1 MNKNS
6 YRIIYSKARQMFVA
20 VAENVRSQTKT
31 SGQSE
36 ASTQNN
42 IDNTESQAFHQ
53 LWQVKAL
60 VASISLWMPLAP
72 VYAGIVADSAANA
85 ANRAVIGAGKNS
97 AGTVVPVVNIQT
109 PKNGISHNIYKQFDV
124 LAEGA
129 VLNNS
134 RQGATTKTV
143 GNVAAN
149 PFLATGEARV
159 ILNEV
164 NSSAASRFEGNLE
177 VAGQMADVIIAN
189 PSGINI
195 KGGGFINANKA
206 IFTTGKPQLNADG
219 SIKQFTV
226 DQGKI
231 TVSANPNSKFGL
243 GGNNNDANYVDLY
256 ARALE
261 LSAELRA
268 KNDIQ
273 VIAGANNVSADL
285 QDVTAKTG
293 TGTAPTLAVDVKALG
308 GMYANNIYLMGTE
321 KGLGVTNAGTIQAVN
336 NLVITSAGKI
346 EHSGTISST
355 SKTQGLVSV
364 QTTGTGATADINSSG
379 SINSNSMLNIDSGN
393 NLNVN
398 AKEIIINNGSLAS
411 SPLIIN
417 AKGNINLAA
426 DTRIMD
432 DSQGGDVYIDAA
444 NINLAAGSELKSNR
458 GTATIQVQKDLVAA
472 KGAKLIAAKDL
483 NILSNGKLSLTE
495 NHIQASLGSIN
506 LQANSAN
513 TQNIIDLQGG
523 TIYAGKDLNLYSSG
537 DLNLKNLGFSLEN
550 AATRVKNIKA
560 YSGRN
565 LVWNNADKALPLITG
580 MVQLD
585 AANNLTV
592 TAKEISNKDSIQ
604 LHANQI
610 ALNSALTSQKNIDVS
625 SEIADLVLSQAL
637 KAQGDINLTALAGG
651 VTANSLK
658 ATSSAGK
665 ISILAN
671 KNLNLNSTQ
680 TSKAMPSADK
690 DELTTDQTV
699 ISGLKGVTL
708 GSIGDGTVNLQ
719 SVQVNAN
726 QGDILVSSNNGINLK
741 ANTDV
746 VVTGDTGR
754 FKTVNNVLKGQTVS
768 IENSKSDIK
777 IQNTDLSSTVGKL
790 AINSRA
796 GMSTIID
803 SVLTSKGNTELY
815 AKDLLTLQGVNAT
828 SDQHLAVSSG
838 RTVYSN
844 AEYTPATKWIAD
856 KVTNLTSKGVTS
868 VTATGNQVLQNTNL
882 TGGAVLLEA
891 GGFILGQTG
900 LNLNAVG
907 SDLLKND
914 TKLNSLNGDLTI
926 QTNSNL
932 TIDPK
937 VYSLTAVGDIEL
949 VSKTGTLTLK
959 GYGGTAGNG
968 SEQVVKLD
976 TANGGINLEG
986 AKVDIQGSQL
996 TAKKDIKIVSSKDD
1010 VLIDG
1015 IKNVFSSKKIVKLV
1029 NVLESEKANFLLLRA
1044 GIEKDSSY
1052 EKDKKYIHQIAAE
1065 YATAYSN
1072 YLAADYHD
1080 QPTRKEKEDKE
1091 KLFYTLVD
1099 NFKKKYKTEVKTYEI
1114 WVDFA
1119 PVYWIDR
1126 YDIVYG
1132 LPYEAEINNLQKDI
1146 DYYNQELNGSEHAET
1161 KITSKLGNINIT
1173 SAKGLSI
1180 SGGNISA
1187 QSGQVNLE
1195 ASAALS
1201 EQYKSTTTTNTNPQ
1215 PKILNAS
1222 IIIDGHTDFYDKGSE
1237 NDQNYSMRTLVSPSI
1252 INGDKGV
1259 NIRTVGKSKDDNLV
1273 LQATGIT
1280 SKNGDVKIE
1289 SNKSI
1294 LFDAAIEQ
1302 SYDRSIT
1309 TEKKKSWGGL
1319 KKKYITTVAENNETN
1334 AASVD
1339 ISAKNISIETKKL
1352 DTSVDTKTPDNNID
1366 IYSGR
1371 FTAEGGK
1378 ININSGG
1385 NLNFY
1390 TVEESSNSN
1399 VDITKKSS
1407 FAGIKY
1413 NTSKT
1418 NTTRTQV
1425 SELPATLKA
1434 DYIGTK
1440 SGFDTR
1446 LVGTEFEYLK
1456 GASIESGGKLDLI
1469 AAKTSITDL
1478 VKKEKNSVVWQS
1490 MQDKGSITETAQLP
1504 SFNGPVLPTFKAA
1517 GGLSVQVPISEKDA
1531 NKVEL
1536 RDAILDLSKKPGN
1549 EYLKELVNR
1558 KDVDWQK
1565 VLLTQKDW
1573 DYKSQ
1578 GLTAAGAAIIVI
1590 IITIVTMGTGT
1601 AAAAGAAGGT
1611 AASGT
1616 TVGLGASMIGSAGIT
1631 TTAAGAIVPSTL
1643 GAMANAAITSLATQA
1658 GVSLINNGG
1667 DIGKTLKD
1675 LGSKDS
1681 IKNLATS
1688 VVTAGVLSQ
1697 LSNTELMS
1705 DLSKMTKQ
1713 GEFMKEIVGRT
1724 TQGIVN
1730 AGASSLVSTAIN
1742 GGSLSENL
1750 GNAILANT
1758 AMALQ
1763 ASLSGQIKTLESS
1776 ELDMEYVLH
1785 KVAHAAAGCVAASIS
1800 KSECEAGAIGAAVG
1814 EIVAEQMDK
1823 SIDSKSFNSDADIQ
1837 KYQQKVRDVSK
1848 LVASSVATLTG
1859 YDPTT
1864 AASSAEVAIL
1874 NNRQLYQNE
1883 IIKIKMLAA
1892 GNANKEARYNIAAC
1906 ALVRCAEGYEGTT
1919 EYAYLKAIQDAGNSA
1934 AFKVE
1939 RDYLTKQT
1947 FRTPIMGSM
1956 TTNQKLFEYT
1966 SSDRTQDAAVSNFR
1980 ELNGKYQITTR
1991 AGGAVMVVGGGVG
2004 LAGSTALGSTCV
2016 TGVGCLVALGGFV
2029 SSADLVMTG
2038 AKQAWSGKSV
2048 DTIGAQ
2054 VISATTGLSTSQAE
2068 MIYGMLSMA
2077 SVTNSVR
2084 ASAKQAVQEQRVL
2097 INKPTITN
2105 CVNGT
2110 TCFVAGTLIE
2120 TKNGLKPIEEFNGNE
2135 LVWSRNDL
2143 TLEYGYKPVI
2153 AKKITHNQ
2161 PIFEVVVQNALG
2173 ERETFKTTEEHP
2185 FWVKNIGWQKASVLS
2200 EGMTLL
2206 DRSNNELT
2214 VISQKLLAKLDTV
2227 YNIEVKDYHTYHV
2240 GKLGVWVHNAQCCDL
2255 IYQNIVKETK
2265 YGVISNRKLDK
2276 NAIDLDLSVVTRGQV
2291 KQIAKNGDPLGVK
2304 TEALFENVV
2313 KEQGGKVLS
2322 GGKYGSNN
2330 GYDHVIIF
2338 KDAQGNTNLTMVV
2351 DSKQLGQKGI
2361 KLDPKAAGGNMQ
2373 MSSEWDRAV
2382 LAKLDPNSEA
2392 YKAVFAA
2399 RQNGT
2404 LVKGA
2409 AYVDKSAEKLMLVRI
2424 DPATKK

>member
-36 ASTQNN
+36 ASTQTN

-285 QDVTAKTG
+285 QDVTPKTG

-321 KGLGVTNAGTIQAVN
+321 KGLGVTNAGTVQAVN

-355 SKTQGLVSV
+355 SKTQGLVNI
-364 QTTGTGATADINSSG
+364 QTTGTGAAADINSSG
-379 SINSNSMLNIDSGN
+379 SINSNSALNIDSGN

-411 SPLIIN
+411 SPLIVN

-483 NILSNGKLSLTE
+483 NVLSNGKLSLTE

-513 TQNIIDLQGG
+513 IQNLIDLQGG

-560 YSGRN
+560 YSGRD

-580 MVQLD
+580 LVQLD

-658 ATSSAGK
+658 ATSSAGE

-671 KNLNLNSTQ
+671 KNISLNSTQ
-680 TSKAMPSADK
+680 TTKAMPSADK
-690 DELTTDQTV
+690 DELTTDQSV

-741 ANTDV
+741 ANSDV

-937 VYSLTAVGDIEL
+937 VYSLKAVGDIEL
-949 VSKTGTLTLK
+949 VSKNGTLTLK

-996 TAKKDIKIVSSKDD
+996 TAQKDIKIVSSKDD
-1010 VLIDG
+1010 VLVDG
-1015 IKNVFSSKKIVKLV
+1015 VKNSFAKRKKEEKFTEANNLKNSILSSLD
-1029 NVLESEKANFLLLRA
+1029 LL
-1044 GIEKDSSY
+1044 KQQQFFTDY
-1052 EKDKKYIHQIAAE
+1052 DNMV
-1065 YATAYSN
+1065 TAYEDYASSN
-1072 YLAADYHD
+1072 YD
-1080 QPTRKEKEDKE
+1080 
-1091 KLFYTLVD
+1091 YTLYVKHYNLYKD
-1099 NFKKKYKTEVKTYEI
+1099 FISKYPVRPNPRLLIFGSDVPLFHSIIAVPQRSSRFDALYSFEPKYDENYLRSLQAE
-1114 WVDFA
+1114 VDF
-1119 PVYWIDR
+1119 YNT
-1126 YDIVYG
+1126 
-1132 LPYEAEINNLQKDI
+1132 EI
-1146 DYYNQELNGSEHAET
+1146 NGSEHAEA
-1161 KITSKLGNINIT
+1161 KLTSKSGNINIT

-1187 QSGQVNLE
+1187 QLGQVNLE
-1195 ASAALS
+1195 ASGVLA
-1201 EQYKSTTTTNTNPQ
+1201 EQYKSTTTTETNPQ
-1215 PKILNAS
+1215 PRILNAS
-1222 IIIDGHTDFYDKGSE
+1222 IIVDGHTDFYDKGSE

-1259 NIRTVGKSKDDNLV
+1259 NIRTVGKTKDDNLV

-1319 KKKYITTVAENNETN
+1319 KKKYITTVSENNGTN

-1352 DTSVDTKTPDNNID
+1352 DPSVDAKTPDNNID

-1371 FTAEGGK
+1371 FTAEGGT
-1378 ININSGG
+1378 ISINSGG
-1385 NLNFY
+1385 NLNLY
-1390 TVEESSNSN
+1390 TVEESSRSD

-1418 NTTRTQV
+1418 NATRTQV
-1425 SELPATLKA
+1425 TEIPATLKA

-1440 SGFDTR
+1440 SVYDTR
-1446 LVGTEFEYLK
+1446 LVGTEFEYLI
-1456 GASIESGGKLDLI
+1456 GSTLEAGGKLELI

-1478 VKKEKNSVVWQS
+1478 LKKEKNSVVWQS

-1517 GGLSVQVPISEKDA
+1517 GGLSVQVPISEKDV

-1558 KDVDWQK
+1558 KDVDWQT

-1590 IITIVTMGTGT
+1590 IVTILTMGSGT

-1616 TVGLGASMIGSAGIT
+1616 TVGLGASMIGSAGV
-1631 TTAAGAIVPSTL
+1631 TTATVGGVTTITGVSTL

-1658 GVSLINNGG
+1658 SVGLINNGG

-1681 IKNLATS
+1681 VKNLAAS
-1688 VVTAGVLSQ
+1688 VVTAGLLNGVATNLNIS
-1697 LSNTELMS
+1697 SNA
-1705 DLSKMTKQ
+1705 
-1713 GEFMKEIVGRT
+1713 
-1724 TQGIVN
+1724 IVN
-1730 AGASSLVSTAIN
+1730 DIANNMATGMIQGVGSTLIDSAVNGRNLSEGLEKALLAGLANSLQAPLAGAIGDTLGMSSNAFVSKVVAI
-1742 GGSLSENL
+1742 
-1750 GNAILANT
+1750 A
-1758 AMALQ
+1758 
-1763 ASLSGQIKTLESS
+1763 
-1776 ELDMEYVLH
+1776 
-1785 KVAHAAAGCVAASIS
+1785 AHAAAGCATGVIDKECQSRALGAALGEVIAENMFKPANGIEYTEAEKSKILNITKLTTGVVAAYVGYDVTAAANAADTAFSNNYLNHVQEKQKSQELKDCNVLTCGGVVVKWAAIS
-1800 KSECEAGAIGAAVG
+1800 AGQDANYAAGFAVGIPTSVAESVVGLAKMALSPIQTYKAIKEVINSENALGNISDAIKQDYTNRINKLESEYEKAGIKGSYNAGLEAG
-1814 EIVAEQMDK
+1814 K
-1823 SIDSKSFNSDADIQ
+1823 LTAD
-1837 KYQQKVRDVSK
+1837 
-1848 LVASSVATLTG
+1848 VAS
-1859 YDPTT
+1859 
-1864 AASSAEVAIL
+1864 
-1874 NNRQLYQNE
+1874 
-1883 IIKIKMLAA
+1883 
-1892 GNANKEARYNIAAC
+1892 
-1906 ALVRCAEGYEGTT
+1906 
-1919 EYAYLKAIQDAGNSA
+1919 
-1934 AFKVE
+1934 
-1939 RDYLTKQT
+1939 
-1947 FRTPIMGSM
+1947 
-1956 TTNQKLFEYT
+1956 LF
-1966 SSDRTQDAAVSNFR
+1966 
-1980 ELNGKYQITTR
+1980 
-1991 AGGAVMVVGGGVG
+1991 AGGASLAKGGVILTEKVAAKVG
-2004 LAGSTALGSTCV
+2004 YKVLKDPIIISDKGIAVNLDGHKIYDPQFTPLSTNPRALYRFSDFNHRST
-2016 TGVGCLVALGGFV
+2016 GGDIYFGENIATSYFEV
-2029 SSADLVMTG
+2029 R
-2038 AKQAWSGKSV
+2038 QAVNGKSLFV
-2048 DTIGAQ
+2048 GQ
-2054 VISATTGLSTSQAE
+2054 VEVKNMLDLTDPKILKQMGIDQKKLTEIAPDGYSNAEKAKKEAIYAYTNRIANQAYDKGYTGI
-2068 MIYGMLSMA
+2068 IY
-2077 SVTNSVR
+2077 NS
-2084 ASAKQAVQEQRVL
+2084 
-2097 INKPTITN
+2097 
-2105 CVNGT
+2105 
-2110 TCFVAGTLIE
+2110 
-2120 TKNGLKPIEEFNGNE
+2120 
-2135 LVWSRNDL
+2135 SRN
-2143 TLEYGYKPVI
+2143 T
-2153 AKKITHNQ
+2153 
-2161 PIFEVVVQNALG
+2161 
-2173 ERETFKTTEEHP
+2173 
-2185 FWVKNIGWQKASVLS
+2185 
-2200 EGMTLL
+2200 
-2206 DRSNNELT
+2206 
-2214 VISQKLLAKLDTV
+2214 
-2227 YNIEVKDYHTYHV
+2227 
-2240 GKLGVWVHNAQCCDL
+2240 
-2255 IYQNIVKETK
+2255 
-2265 YGVISNRKLDK
+2265 
-2276 NAIDLDLSVVTRGQV
+2276 
-2291 KQIAKNGDPLGVK
+2291 
-2304 TEALFENVV
+2304 
-2313 KEQGGKVLS
+2313 
-2322 GGKYGSNN
+2322 GSNN
-2330 GYDHVIIF
+2330 
-2338 KDAQGNTNLTMVV
+2338 N
-2351 DSKQLGQKGI
+2351 
-2361 KLDPKAAGGNMQ
+2361 
-2373 MSSEWDRAV
+2373 RAV
-2382 LAKLDPNSEA
+2382 VLFGGRYDAAKIKPVLDKPI
-2392 YKAVFAA
+2392 
-2399 RQNGT
+2399 
-2404 LVKGA
+2404 L
-2409 AYVDKSAEKLMLVRI
+2409 
-2424 DPATKK
+2424 KK

>member
-36 ASTQNN
+36 ASTQTN

-285 QDVTAKTG
+285 QDVTPKTG

-321 KGLGVTNAGTIQAVN
+321 KGLGVTNAGTVQAVN

-355 SKTQGLVSV
+355 SKTQGLVNI
-364 QTTGTGATADINSSG
+364 QTTGTGAAADINSSG

-398 AKEIIINNGSLAS
+398 AKEIIINVGSLAS
-411 SPLIIN
+411 SPLIVN

-432 DSQGGDVYIDAA
+432 DAQGGDVYIDAA

-483 NILSNGKLSLTE
+483 NVLSNGKLSLTE

-513 TQNIIDLQGG
+513 IQNLIDLQGG

-560 YSGRN
+560 YSGRD

-580 MVQLD
+580 LVQLD

-671 KNLNLNSTQ
+671 KNINLNSTQ
-680 TSKAMPSADK
+680 TTKAMPSADK
-690 DELTTDQTV
+690 DELTTDQSV

-741 ANTDV
+741 ANSDV
-746 VVTGDTGR
+746 IVTGDTGR

-937 VYSLTAVGDIEL
+937 VYSLKAVGDIEL
-949 VSKTGTLTLK
+949 VSKNGTLTLK

-996 TAKKDIKIVSSKDD
+996 IAQKDIKIVSSKDD
-1010 VLIDG
+1010 ALIDG
-1015 IKNVFSSKKIVKLV
+1015 VKNNFSSLQKLNLAKDYTLKIEEMNKERLKLQSQDYFNDYSNLV
-1029 NVLESEKANFLLLRA
+1029 
-1044 GIEKDSSY
+1044 
-1052 EKDKKYIHQIAAE
+1052 KKYR
-1065 YATAYSN
+1065 N
-1072 YLAADYHD
+1072 YNDMFLKYWDYELLD
-1080 QPTRKEKEDKE
+1080 QTKNK
-1091 KLFYTLVD
+1091 
-1099 NFKKKYKTEVKTYEI
+1099 NSEI
-1114 WVDFA
+1114 WVNAYKEYERDFNVFKDKYPIKINY
-1119 PVYWIDR
+1119 PVPGQLPFLLGGNNTPLAVDYVFGFK
-1126 YDIVYG
+1126 YDNDY
-1132 LPYEAEINNLQKDI
+1132 INDVEKNELFYK
-1146 DYYNQELNGSEHAET
+1146 ESLNGSEHAET
-1161 KITSKLGNINIT
+1161 KLTSKSGNINIT

-1187 QSGQVNLE
+1187 QLGQVNLE
-1195 ASAALS
+1195 ASGVLA
-1201 EQYKSTTTTNTNPQ
+1201 EQYKSSISSGVNQ
-1215 PKILNAS
+1215 PPKSLNAS
-1222 IIIDGHTDFYDKGSE
+1222 IIVDGHTDFYEKGTESE
-1237 NDQNYSMRTLVSPSI
+1237 GNYSFRTLVSPTI

-1259 NIRTVGKSKDDNLV
+1259 NIRTVGKTKDDNLV

-1302 SYDRSIT
+1302 SYDLTTT

-1319 KKKYITTVAENNETN
+1319 KKKYITTVSENNDTN

-1352 DTSVDTKTPDNNID
+1352 DPSVDAKTPDNNID

-1371 FTAEGGK
+1371 FTAEGGTISIK
-1378 ININSGG
+1378 SGG

-1390 TVEESSNSN
+1390 TVEESSSST
-1399 VDITKKSS
+1399 VDVTKKTSYSKLISLLGSS
-1407 FAGIKY
+1407 K
-1413 NTSKT
+1413 TTT
-1418 NTTRTQV
+1418 NTTRTQI
-1425 SELPATLKA
+1425 SELPANLKA
-1434 DYIGTK
+1434 DYINTQAVDKTK
-1440 SGFDTR
+1440 

-1456 GASIESGGKLDLI
+1456 GATIETGGTLELI
-1469 AAKTSITDL
+1469 AAKTSITEL
-1478 VKKEKNSVVWQS
+1478 LKKEKSSLAWQA

-1517 GGLSVQVPISEKDA
+1517 GGLSVQVPISEKDV

-1573 DYKSQ
+1573 DYKQQ

-1616 TVGLGASMIGSAGIT
+1616 TVGLGASMIGSAGV
-1631 TTAAGAIVPSTL
+1631 TTATVGGVTTITGVSTL

-1681 IKNLATS
+1681 IKSLATS
-1688 VVTAGVLSQ
+1688 VVTAGVLSKIASIDQ
-1697 LSNTELMS
+1697 MKALQET
-1705 DLSKMTKQ
+1705 TKS
-1713 GEFMKEIVGRT
+1713 GEFFTNLSGRVG
-1724 TQGIVN
+1724 QALVN
-1730 AGASSLVSTAIN
+1730 STVSASVDTAVN
-1742 GGSLSENL
+1742 GGSLSEKL
-1750 GNAILANT
+1750 SASLVAGLSV
-1758 AMALQ
+1758 ALQ
-1763 ASLSGQIKTLESS
+1763 GSLAGEIGENLDLGSKELSDQI
-1776 ELDMEYVLH
+1776 LH
-1785 KVAHAAAGCVAASIS
+1785 KLAHAAAGCIASS
-1800 KSECEAGAIGAAVG
+1800 LQEKCEAGAIGAVVG
-1814 EIVAEQMDK
+1814 EMVAG
-1823 SIDSKSFNSDADIQ
+1823 SFDMEPENDGDYSQAQ
-1837 KYQQKVRDVSK
+1837 LNKVRNVGQLISGVVAASAGYDVT
-1848 LVASSVATLTG
+1848 VASQ
-1859 YDPTT
+1859 
-1864 AASSAEVAIL
+1864 SA
-1874 NNRQLYQNE
+1874 
-1883 IIKIKMLAA
+1883 
-1892 GNANKEARYNIAAC
+1892 
-1906 ALVRCAEGYEGTT
+1906 
-1919 EYAYLKAIQDAGNSA
+1919 
-1934 AFKVE
+1934 
-1939 RDYLTKQT
+1939 
-1947 FRTPIMGSM
+1947 
-1956 TTNQKLFEYT
+1956 
-1966 SSDRTQDAAVSNFR
+1966 
-1980 ELNGKYQITTR
+1980 
-1991 AGGAVMVVGGGVG
+1991 
-2004 LAGSTALGSTCV
+2004 STA
-2016 TGVGCLVALGGFV
+2016 
-2029 SSADLVMTG
+2029 
-2038 AKQAWSGKSV
+2038 
-2048 DTIGAQ
+2048 
-2054 VISATTGLSTSQAE
+2054 
-2068 MIYGMLSMA
+2068 
-2077 SVTNSVR
+2077 
-2084 ASAKQAVQEQRVL
+2084 
-2097 INKPTITN
+2097 
-2105 CVNGT
+2105 
-2110 TCFVAGTLIE
+2110 IE
-2120 TKNGLKPIEEFNGNE
+2120 
-2135 LVWSRNDL
+2135 
-2143 TLEYGYKPVI
+2143 
-2153 AKKITHNQ
+2153 
-2161 PIFEVVVQNALG
+2161 
-2173 ERETFKTTEEHP
+2173 
-2185 FWVKNIGWQKASVLS
+2185 
-2200 EGMTLL
+2200 
-2206 DRSNNELT
+2206 NN
-2214 VISQKLLAKLDTV
+2214 
-2227 YNIEVKDYHTYHV
+2227 
-2240 GKLGVWVHNAQCCDL
+2240 W
-2255 IYQNIVKETK
+2255 
-2265 YGVISNRKLDK
+2265 
-2276 NAIDLDLSVVTRGQV
+2276 
-2291 KQIAKNGDPLGVK
+2291 
-2304 TEALFENVV
+2304 
-2313 KEQGGKVLS
+2313 GKVLS
-2322 GGKYGSNN
+2322 STGKAAYK
-2330 GYDHVIIF
+2330 IF
-2338 KDAQGNTNLTMVV
+2338 KKATELQKAGKNLNDTNVWKDILKDTATGEYQDMLNSFKTAFSAGSTPLERTWALIDLATGIDKKDVKIVQDLLKDRNTIAKRLPNIKNGQFFDDKKIEELVNRGDV
-2351 DSKQLGQKGI
+2351 KKIHQIDVGAKGGWAKQANG
-2361 KLDPKAAGGNMQ
+2361 KLEANSAY
-2373 MSSEWDRAV
+2373 
-2382 LAKLDPNSEA
+2382 LLPN
-2392 YKAVFAA
+2392 
-2399 RQNGT
+2399 
-2404 LVKGA
+2404 GA
-2409 AYVDKSAEKLMLVRI
+2409 AYVTDNSGNVKEVTANLRNILMDRNNYQQSIAGKSGISGDQGGHLIAASLGGSGDRINLVPMAKTLNNGSWKAMESELANAVKLGKDVNMKVAVGYPTGSSRPNKFI
-2424 DPATKK
+2424 VTATINGKSTNYQFSQ

>member
-134 RQGATTKTV
+134 RQGATTQTV

-189 PSGINI
+189 PSGISI

-355 SKTQGLVSV
+355 SKTQGLVNI
-364 QTTGTGATADINSSG
+364 QTTGTGAVADINSSG

-411 SPLIIN
+411 SPLIVN
-417 AKGNINLAA
+417 TKGNINLAA

-483 NILSNGKLSLTE
+483 NVLSNGKLSLTE

-513 TQNIIDLQGG
+513 TQNLIDLQGG

-560 YSGRN
+560 YSGRD

-580 MVQLD
+580 LVQLD

-671 KNLNLNSTQ
+671 KNINLNSTQ

-741 ANTDV
+741 ANNDV
-746 VVTGDTGR
+746 VITANKGQV
-754 FKTVNNVLKGQTVS
+754 KTVNNVLKGQTIS

-777 IQNTDLSSTVGKL
+777 IQNTDLGSTVGKL
-790 AINSRA
+790 AVNSRA

-937 VYSLTAVGDIEL
+937 VYSLKAVGDIEL

-959 GYGGTAGNG
+959 GYGGTTGNG

-996 TAKKDIKIVSSKDD
+996 TAQKDIKIVSSKDD

-1015 IKNVFSSKKIVKLV
+1015 IKNSLKNLQSKKYSQNSIDDFNNIKTT
-1029 NVLESEKANFLLLRA
+1029 LESLKTSEEYQAYTKDIGTMKSMRGYAQLVEFSGNHDFAMHLIEESNK
-1044 GIEKDSSY
+1044 IEKNLSKYSTLLEAIELN
-1052 EKDKKYIHQIAAE
+1052 EKSLND
-1065 YATAYSN
+1065 
-1072 YLAADYHD
+1072 
-1080 QPTRKEKEDKE
+1080 
-1091 KLFYTLVD
+1091 
-1099 NFKKKYKTEVKTYEI
+1099 
-1114 WVDFA
+1114 
-1119 PVYWIDR
+1119 
-1126 YDIVYG
+1126 
-1132 LPYEAEINNLQKDI
+1132 AEILKKMFDSNV
-1146 DYYNQELNGSEHAET
+1146 EGSEHAEA
-1161 KITSKLGNINIT
+1161 KLNSKSGNINIT
-1173 SAKGLSI
+1173 SVKGLSI

-1187 QSGQVNLE
+1187 QMGQVNLE
-1195 ASAALS
+1195 ASGVLA
-1201 EQYKSTTTTNTNPQ
+1201 EQYKSSISSGANQ
-1215 PKILNAS
+1215 PPKSLNAS
-1222 IIIDGHTDFYDKGSE
+1222 IIIDGHTDFYEKGTESE
-1237 NDQNYSMRTLVSPSI
+1237 GNYSFRTLVSPTI

-1259 NIRTVGKSKDDNLV
+1259 NIRTVGKTKDDNLV

-1302 SYDRSIT
+1302 SYDLTTT

-1319 KKKYITTVAENNETN
+1319 KKKYITTVSENNDTN

-1339 ISAKNISIETKKL
+1339 ISGKNISIETKKL
-1352 DTSVDTKTPDNNID
+1352 DPSVDAKTPDNNID

-1371 FTAEGGK
+1371 FTAEGGTISIK
-1378 ININSGG
+1378 SGG

-1390 TVEESSNSN
+1390 TVEESSSST
-1399 VDITKKSS
+1399 VDVTKKTSYSKLISLLGSS
-1407 FAGIKY
+1407 K
-1413 NTSKT
+1413 TTT
-1418 NTTRTQV
+1418 NTTRTQI
-1425 SELPATLKA
+1425 SELPANLKA
-1434 DYIGTK
+1434 DYISTQSVDKTK
-1440 SGFDTR
+1440 

-1456 GASIESGGKLDLI
+1456 GATIETGGTLELI
-1469 AAKTSITDL
+1469 AAKTSITEL
-1478 VKKEKNSVVWQS
+1478 LKKEKSSLAWQA

-1517 GGLSVQVPISEKDA
+1517 GGLSVQVPLSEKDV
-1531 NKVEL
+1531 NKKEL
-1536 RDAILDLSKKPGN
+1536 RDAILELSKQPGN
-1549 EYLKELVNR
+1549 EYLKEFVNR
-1558 KDVDWQK
+1558 KDVDWQM

-1578 GLTAAGAAIIVI
+1578 GLTGAGAAIIAIV
-1590 IITIVTMGTGT
+1590 VTMVT
-1601 AAAAGAAGGT
+1601 AGAGAAV
-1611 AASGT
+1611 
-1616 TVGLGASMIGSAGIT
+1616 VGALGGSA
-1631 TTAAGAIVPSTL
+1631 ATL
-1643 GAMANAAITSLATQA
+1643 GGSAIAMTQAALTSLATQA
-1658 GVSLINNGG
+1658 SVSLINNGG
-1667 DIGKTLKD
+1667 NIGKTLKE

-1681 IKNLATS
+1681 VKNLAAS
-1688 VVTAGVLSQ
+1688 VVTAGLLSQ
-1697 LSNTELMS
+1697 
-1705 DLSKMTKQ
+1705 
-1713 GEFMKEIVGRT
+1713 
-1724 TQGIVN
+1724 
-1730 AGASSLVSTAIN
+1730 VSTALNLKPDSAVFSDRLVNNFTTSVGSTLVQTAIK
-1742 GGSLSENL
+1742 GGDLEENL
-1750 GNAILANT
+1750 KVALLSGLAG
-1758 AMALQ
+1758 ALQ
-1763 ASLSGQIKTLESS
+1763 GQMAQNIKGLE
-1776 ELDMEYVLH
+1776 DINYIAH
-1785 KVAHAAAGCVAASIS
+1785 KLAHALAGCIAGAIQGQ
-1800 KSECEAGAIGAAVG
+1800 CQAGAIGGAVG
-1814 EIVAEQMDK
+1814 EIVA
-1823 SIDSKSFNSDADIQ
+1823 SFTPPSSGLLYTEEEKQ
-1837 KYQQKVRDVSK
+1837 KILMVGQLTSGVIAAYAGYDVN
-1848 LVASSVATLTG
+1848 VASN
-1859 YDPTT
+1859 
-1864 AASSAEVAIL
+1864 SA
-1874 NNRQLYQNE
+1874 
-1883 IIKIKMLAA
+1883 
-1892 GNANKEARYNIAAC
+1892 NIALTNNAFNEKKVKELLDQAKGYMGEKGGQ
-1906 ALVRCAEGYEGTT
+1906 AL
-1919 EYAYLKAIQDAGNSA
+1919 D
-1934 AFKVE
+1934 
-1939 RDYLTKQT
+1939 
-1947 FRTPIMGSM
+1947 
-1956 TTNQKLFEYT
+1956 
-1966 SSDRTQDAAVSNFR
+1966 AVSRGIAKGDIKALKNAQT
-1980 ELNGKYQITTR
+1980 QI
-1991 AGGAVMVVGGGVG
+1991 AEYLLKKADSGG
-2004 LAGSTALGSTCV
+2004 L
-2016 TGVGCLVALGGFV
+2016 
-2029 SSADLVMTG
+2029 
-2038 AKQAWSGKSV
+2038 
-2048 DTIGAQ
+2048 
-2054 VISATTGLSTSQAE
+2054 SQAE
-2068 MIYGMLSMA
+2068 I
-2077 SVTNSVR
+2077 VTFGTLYALNETLFPTNILDVIPGAGKAIGKGNDLLKGIRTAAPTSA
-2084 ASAKQAVQEQRVL
+2084 ASATARL
-2097 INKPTITN
+2097 
-2105 CVNGT
+2105 
-2110 TCFVAGTLIE
+2110 
-2120 TKNGLKPIEEFNGNE
+2120 GL
-2135 LVWSRNDL
+2135 
-2143 TLEYGYKPVI
+2143 
-2153 AKKITHNQ
+2153 
-2161 PIFEVVVQNALG
+2161 
-2173 ERETFKTTEEHP
+2173 RE
-2185 FWVKNIGWQKASVLS
+2185 
-2200 EGMTLL
+2200 
-2206 DRSNNELT
+2206 D
-2214 VISQKLLAKLDTV
+2214 LAKLANIPRNMEIQPANIWGKTIQDIKYSFEMDGAVLTLSPPKSGTSGLAQV
-2227 YNIEVKDYHTYHV
+2227 YSVKNSATGIKEFEYHP
-2240 GKLGVWVHNAQCCDL
+2240 G
-2255 IYQNIVKETK
+2255 
-2265 YGVISNRKLDK
+2265 
-2276 NAIDLDLSVVTRGQV
+2276 
-2291 KQIAKNGDPLGVK
+2291 
-2304 TEALFENVV
+2304 
-2313 KEQGGKVLS
+2313 GGKHS
-2322 GGKYGSNN
+2322 KGGDMYYKIVMNDGTQFR
-2330 GYDHVIIF
+2330 II
-2338 KDAQGNTNLTMVV
+2338 
-2351 DSKQLGQKGI
+2351 
-2361 KLDPKAAGGNMQ
+2361 
-2373 MSSEWDRAV
+2373 
-2382 LAKLDPNSEA
+2382 DPNSA
-2392 YKAVFAA
+2392 FNPKTITSNQIYLNPNGQKLKY
-2399 RQNGT
+2399 QNG
-2404 LVKGA
+2404 KWEIW
-2409 AYVDKSAEKLMLVRI
+2409 K
-2424 DPATKK
+2424 

>member
-36 ASTQNN
+36 ASTQTN

-285 QDVTAKTG
+285 QDVTPKTG

-321 KGLGVTNAGTIQAVN
+321 KGLGVTNAGTVQAVN

-355 SKTQGLVSV
+355 SKTQGLVNI
-364 QTTGTGATADINSSG
+364 QTTGTGAAADINSSG
-379 SINSNSMLNIDSGN
+379 SINSNSALNIDSGN

-411 SPLIIN
+411 SPLIVN

-483 NILSNGKLSLTE
+483 NVLSNGKLSLTE

-513 TQNIIDLQGG
+513 IQNLIDLQGG

-560 YSGRN
+560 YSGRD

-580 MVQLD
+580 LVQLD

-658 ATSSAGK
+658 ATSSAGE

-671 KNLNLNSTQ
+671 KNISLNSTQ
-680 TSKAMPSADK
+680 TTKAMPSADK
-690 DELTTDQTV
+690 DELTTDQSV

-741 ANTDV
+741 ANSDV

-937 VYSLTAVGDIEL
+937 VYSLKAVGDIEL
-949 VSKTGTLTLK
+949 VSKNGTLTLK
-959 GYGGTAGNG
+959 GYGGTTGNG

-996 TAKKDIKIVSSKDD
+996 TAQKDIKIVSSKDD
-1010 VLIDG
+1010 VLVDG
-1015 IKNVFSSKKIVKLV
+1015 VKNSFAKRKKEEKFTEANNLKNSILSSLD
-1029 NVLESEKANFLLLRA
+1029 LL
-1044 GIEKDSSY
+1044 KQQQFFTDY
-1052 EKDKKYIHQIAAE
+1052 DNMV
-1065 YATAYSN
+1065 TAYEDYASSN
-1072 YLAADYHD
+1072 YD
-1080 QPTRKEKEDKE
+1080 
-1091 KLFYTLVD
+1091 YTLYVKHYNLYKD
-1099 NFKKKYKTEVKTYEI
+1099 FISKYPVRPNPRLLIFGSDVPLFHSIIAVPQRSSRFDALYSFEPKYDENYLRSLQAE
-1114 WVDFA
+1114 VDF
-1119 PVYWIDR
+1119 YNT
-1126 YDIVYG
+1126 
-1132 LPYEAEINNLQKDI
+1132 EI
-1146 DYYNQELNGSEHAET
+1146 NGSEHAEA
-1161 KITSKLGNINIT
+1161 KLTSKSGNINIT

-1187 QSGQVNLE
+1187 QLGQVNLE
-1195 ASAALS
+1195 ASGVLA
-1201 EQYKSTTTTNTNPQ
+1201 EQYKSTTTTETNPQ
-1215 PKILNAS
+1215 PRILNAS
-1222 IIIDGHTDFYDKGSE
+1222 IIVDGHTDFYDKGSE

-1259 NIRTVGKSKDDNLV
+1259 NIRTVGKTKDDNLV

-1319 KKKYITTVAENNETN
+1319 KKKYITTVSENNGTN

-1352 DTSVDTKTPDNNID
+1352 DPSVDAKTPDNNID

-1371 FTAEGGK
+1371 FTAEGGT
-1378 ININSGG
+1378 ISINSGG
-1385 NLNFY
+1385 NLNLY
-1390 TVEESSNSN
+1390 TVEESSRSD

-1418 NTTRTQV
+1418 NATRTQV
-1425 SELPATLKA
+1425 TEIPATLKA

-1440 SGFDTR
+1440 SVYDTR
-1446 LVGTEFEYLK
+1446 LVGTEFEYLI
-1456 GASIESGGKLDLI
+1456 GSTLEAGGKLELI

-1478 VKKEKNSVVWQS
+1478 LKKEKNSVVWQS

-1517 GGLSVQVPISEKDA
+1517 GGLSVQVPISEKDV

-1558 KDVDWQK
+1558 KDVDWQT

-1590 IITIVTMGTGT
+1590 IVTILTMGSGT

-1616 TVGLGASMIGSAGIT
+1616 TVGLGASMIGSAGV
-1631 TTAAGAIVPSTL
+1631 TTATVGGVTTITGVSTL

-1658 GVSLINNGG
+1658 SVGLINNGG

-1681 IKNLATS
+1681 VKNLAAS
-1688 VVTAGVLSQ
+1688 VVTAGLLNGVATNLNIS
-1697 LSNTELMS
+1697 SNA
-1705 DLSKMTKQ
+1705 
-1713 GEFMKEIVGRT
+1713 
-1724 TQGIVN
+1724 IVN
-1730 AGASSLVSTAIN
+1730 DIANNMATGMIQGVGSTLIDSAVNGRNLSEGLEKALLAGLANSLQAPLAGAIGDTLGMSSNAFVSKVVAI
-1742 GGSLSENL
+1742 
-1750 GNAILANT
+1750 A
-1758 AMALQ
+1758 
-1763 ASLSGQIKTLESS
+1763 
-1776 ELDMEYVLH
+1776 
-1785 KVAHAAAGCVAASIS
+1785 AHAAAGCATGVIDKECQSRALGAALGEVIAENMFKPANGIEYTEAEKSKILNITKLTTGVVAAY
-1800 KSECEAGAIGAAVG
+1800 V
-1814 EIVAEQMDK
+1814 
-1823 SIDSKSFNSDADIQ
+1823 
-1837 KYQQKVRDVSK
+1837 
-1848 LVASSVATLTG
+1848 G
-1859 YDPTT
+1859 YDVT
-1864 AASSAEVAIL
+1864 AAA
-1874 NNRQLYQNE
+1874 N
-1883 IIKIKMLAA
+1883 AA
-1892 GNANKEARYNIAAC
+1892 D
-1906 ALVRCAEGYEGTT
+1906 T
-1919 EYAYLKAIQDAGNSA
+1919 
-1934 AFKVE
+1934 
-1939 RDYLTKQT
+1939 
-1947 FRTPIMGSM
+1947 
-1956 TTNQKLFEYT
+1956 
-1966 SSDRTQDAAVSNFR
+1966 AVSNNYLNHVQEKQKSQ
-1980 ELNGKYQITTR
+1980 ELKDCNVLTCGGVVVKWAAISAGQDANYAAGFAVGIPTSVAESVVGLAKMALSPIQTYKAIKEVINSENALGNISDAIKQDYTNRINKLESEYEKAGIKGSYNAGLEAGKLTADVASLF
-1991 AGGAVMVVGGGVG
+1991 AGGASLAKGGVILTEKVAAKVG
-2004 LAGSTALGSTCV
+2004 YKVLKDPIIISDKGIAVNLDGHKIYDPQFTPLSTNPRALYRFSDFNHRST
-2016 TGVGCLVALGGFV
+2016 GGDIYFGENIATSYFEV
-2029 SSADLVMTG
+2029 R
-2038 AKQAWSGKSV
+2038 QAVNGKSLFV
-2048 DTIGAQ
+2048 GQ
-2054 VISATTGLSTSQAE
+2054 VEVKNMLDLTDPKILKQMGIDQKKLTEIAPDGYSNAEKAKKEAIYAYTNRIANQAYDKGYTGI
-2068 MIYGMLSMA
+2068 IY
-2077 SVTNSVR
+2077 NS
-2084 ASAKQAVQEQRVL
+2084 
-2097 INKPTITN
+2097 
-2105 CVNGT
+2105 
-2110 TCFVAGTLIE
+2110 
-2120 TKNGLKPIEEFNGNE
+2120 
-2135 LVWSRNDL
+2135 SRN
-2143 TLEYGYKPVI
+2143 T
-2153 AKKITHNQ
+2153 
-2161 PIFEVVVQNALG
+2161 
-2173 ERETFKTTEEHP
+2173 
-2185 FWVKNIGWQKASVLS
+2185 
-2200 EGMTLL
+2200 
-2206 DRSNNELT
+2206 
-2214 VISQKLLAKLDTV
+2214 
-2227 YNIEVKDYHTYHV
+2227 
-2240 GKLGVWVHNAQCCDL
+2240 
-2255 IYQNIVKETK
+2255 
-2265 YGVISNRKLDK
+2265 
-2276 NAIDLDLSVVTRGQV
+2276 
-2291 KQIAKNGDPLGVK
+2291 
-2304 TEALFENVV
+2304 
-2313 KEQGGKVLS
+2313 
-2322 GGKYGSNN
+2322 GSNN
-2330 GYDHVIIF
+2330 
-2338 KDAQGNTNLTMVV
+2338 N
-2351 DSKQLGQKGI
+2351 
-2361 KLDPKAAGGNMQ
+2361 
-2373 MSSEWDRAV
+2373 RAV
-2382 LAKLDPNSEA
+2382 VLFGGRYDAAKIKPVLDKPI
-2392 YKAVFAA
+2392 
-2399 RQNGT
+2399 
-2404 LVKGA
+2404 L
-2409 AYVDKSAEKLMLVRI
+2409 
-2424 DPATKK
+2424 KK

>member
-189 PSGINI
+189 PSGISI

-219 SIKQFTV
+219 SIKQFTI

-346 EHSGTISST
+346 EHSGTFSST
-355 SKTQGLVSV
+355 SKTQGLVNI
-364 QTTGTGATADINSSG
+364 QTTGTGAVADINSSG

-411 SPLIIN
+411 SPLIVN
-417 AKGNINLAA
+417 TKGNINLAA

-483 NILSNGKLSLTE
+483 NVLSNGKLSLTE

-513 TQNIIDLQGG
+513 TQNLIDLQGG

-560 YSGRN
+560 YSGRD

-580 MVQLD
+580 LVQLD

-671 KNLNLNSTQ
+671 KNINLNSTQ

-690 DELTTDQTV
+690 NELTTDQTV

-741 ANTDV
+741 ANNDV
-746 VVTGDTGR
+746 VVTANKGQV
-754 FKTVNNVLKGQTVS
+754 KTVNNVLKGQTVS

-777 IQNTDLSSTVGKL
+777 IQNTDLGSTVGKL
-790 AINSRA
+790 AVNSRA

-937 VYSLTAVGDIEL
+937 VYSLKAVGDIEL

-959 GYGGTAGNG
+959 GYGGTTGNG

-996 TAKKDIKIVSSKDD
+996 TAQKDIKIVSSKDD

-1015 IKNVFSSKKIVKLV
+1015 MKNSFINRKKQEKL
-1029 NVLESEKANFLLLRA
+1029 NEANNLKKNISDSLALL
-1044 GIEKDSSY
+1044 KSQQFFTDY
-1052 EKDKKYIHQIAAE
+1052 DNMV
-1065 YATAYSN
+1065 TAYEDYTSSN
-1072 YLAADYHD
+1072 YDYSLYMKHYNLYND
-1080 QPTRKEKEDKE
+1080 FISKYPVRPNPRLLIFGSDKPLFHSIFSEPQRMTRFDALYSFEP
-1091 KLFYTLVD
+1091 
-1099 NFKKKYKTEVKTYEI
+1099 KYDENYLRSLQAE
-1114 WVDFA
+1114 VDF
-1119 PVYWIDR
+1119 
-1126 YDIVYG
+1126 
-1132 LPYEAEINNLQKDI
+1132 
-1146 DYYNQELNGSEHAET
+1146 YNTGINGSEHAEA
-1161 KITSKLGNINIT
+1161 KLNSKSGNINIT
-1173 SAKGLSI
+1173 SVKGLSI

-1187 QSGQVNLE
+1187 QTGQVNLE
-1195 ASAALS
+1195 ASGVLA
-1201 EQYKSTTTTNTNPQ
+1201 EQYKSTINNGANQ
-1215 PKILNAS
+1215 PPKSLNAS
-1222 IIIDGHTDFYDKGSE
+1222 IIIDGHTDFYEKGTESE
-1237 NDQNYSMRTLVSPSI
+1237 GNYSFRTLVSPTI

-1259 NIRTVGKSKDDNLV
+1259 NIRTVGKTKDDNLV

-1302 SYDRSIT
+1302 SYDLTTT

-1319 KKKYITTVAENNETN
+1319 KKKYITTVSENNDTN

-1352 DTSVDTKTPDNNID
+1352 DTSVNVKTPDNNID

-1371 FTAEGGK
+1371 FTAEGGTISIK
-1378 ININSGG
+1378 SGG

-1390 TVEESSNSN
+1390 TVEESSSST
-1399 VDITKKSS
+1399 VDVTKKTSYSKLISLLGSS
-1407 FAGIKY
+1407 K
-1413 NTSKT
+1413 TTT
-1418 NTTRTQV
+1418 NTTRTQI
-1425 SELPATLKA
+1425 SELPANLKA
-1434 DYIGTK
+1434 DYINTQAVDKTK
-1440 SGFDTR
+1440 
-1446 LVGTEFEYLK
+1446 LVGTEFDYLK
-1456 GASIESGGKLDLI
+1456 NATIETGGTLELI
-1469 AAKTSITDL
+1469 AAKTSITEL
-1478 VKKEKNSVVWQS
+1478 LKKEKSSLAWQS

-1504 SFNGPVLPTFKAA
+1504 SFNGPVLPTFKAT

-1536 RDAILDLSKKPGN
+1536 RDAILDLAKQPGN
-1549 EYLKELVNR
+1549 EYLKEFVNR

-1573 DYKSQ
+1573 DYKQQ

-1616 TVGLGASMIGSAGIT
+1616 TVGLGASMIGSAGV
-1631 TTAAGAIVPSTL
+1631 TTATVGGVTTITGVSTL

-1681 IKNLATS
+1681 IKSLATS
-1688 VVTAGVLSQ
+1688 VVTAGVLSKIASIDQ
-1697 LSNTELMS
+1697 MKALQET
-1705 DLSKMTKQ
+1705 TKS
-1713 GEFMKEIVGRT
+1713 GEFFTNLSGRVG
-1724 TQGIVN
+1724 QALVN
-1730 AGASSLVSTAIN
+1730 STVSASVDTAVN
-1742 GGSLSENL
+1742 GGSLSEKL
-1750 GNAILANT
+1750 SASLVAGLSV
-1758 AMALQ
+1758 ALQ
-1763 ASLSGQIKTLESS
+1763 GSLAGEIGENLDLGSKELSDQI
-1776 ELDMEYVLH
+1776 LH
-1785 KVAHAAAGCVAASIS
+1785 KLAHAAAGCIASS
-1800 KSECEAGAIGAAVG
+1800 LQEKCEAGAIGAVVG
-1814 EIVAEQMDK
+1814 EMVAG
-1823 SIDSKSFNSDADIQ
+1823 SFDMEPENDGDYSQAQ
-1837 KYQQKVRDVSK
+1837 LNKVKNVGQLISGVVAASAGYDVT
-1848 LVASSVATLTG
+1848 VASQ
-1859 YDPTT
+1859 
-1864 AASSAEVAIL
+1864 SA
-1874 NNRQLYQNE
+1874 
-1883 IIKIKMLAA
+1883 
-1892 GNANKEARYNIAAC
+1892 
-1906 ALVRCAEGYEGTT
+1906 
-1919 EYAYLKAIQDAGNSA
+1919 
-1934 AFKVE
+1934 
-1939 RDYLTKQT
+1939 
-1947 FRTPIMGSM
+1947 
-1956 TTNQKLFEYT
+1956 
-1966 SSDRTQDAAVSNFR
+1966 
-1980 ELNGKYQITTR
+1980 
-1991 AGGAVMVVGGGVG
+1991 
-2004 LAGSTALGSTCV
+2004 STA
-2016 TGVGCLVALGGFV
+2016 
-2029 SSADLVMTG
+2029 
-2038 AKQAWSGKSV
+2038 
-2048 DTIGAQ
+2048 
-2054 VISATTGLSTSQAE
+2054 
-2068 MIYGMLSMA
+2068 
-2077 SVTNSVR
+2077 
-2084 ASAKQAVQEQRVL
+2084 
-2097 INKPTITN
+2097 
-2105 CVNGT
+2105 
-2110 TCFVAGTLIE
+2110 IE
-2120 TKNGLKPIEEFNGNE
+2120 
-2135 LVWSRNDL
+2135 
-2143 TLEYGYKPVI
+2143 
-2153 AKKITHNQ
+2153 
-2161 PIFEVVVQNALG
+2161 
-2173 ERETFKTTEEHP
+2173 
-2185 FWVKNIGWQKASVLS
+2185 
-2200 EGMTLL
+2200 
-2206 DRSNNELT
+2206 NN
-2214 VISQKLLAKLDTV
+2214 
-2227 YNIEVKDYHTYHV
+2227 
-2240 GKLGVWVHNAQCCDL
+2240 W
-2255 IYQNIVKETK
+2255 
-2265 YGVISNRKLDK
+2265 
-2276 NAIDLDLSVVTRGQV
+2276 
-2291 KQIAKNGDPLGVK
+2291 
-2304 TEALFENVV
+2304 
-2313 KEQGGKVLS
+2313 GKVLS
-2322 GGKYGSNN
+2322 STGKAAYK
-2330 GYDHVIIF
+2330 IF
-2338 KDAQGNTNLTMVV
+2338 KKATELQKAGKNLNDTNVWKDILKDTATGEYQDMLNSFKTAFSAGSTPLERTWALIDLATGIDKKDVKIVQDLLKDRNTIAKRLPNIKNGQFFDDKKIEELANRGDVKKIHQIDV
-2351 DSKQLGQKGI
+2351 GAKGGWAKQANG
-2361 KLDPKAAGGNMQ
+2361 KLEANSAY
-2373 MSSEWDRAV
+2373 
-2382 LAKLDPNSEA
+2382 LLPN
-2392 YKAVFAA
+2392 
-2399 RQNGT
+2399 
-2404 LVKGA
+2404 GA
-2409 AYVDKSAEKLMLVRI
+2409 AYVTDNSGNVKEVTANLRNILMDRNNYQQSIAGKSGISGDQGGHLIAASLGGSGDRINLVPMAKTLNNGSWKAMESELANAVKLGKDVNMKVAVGYPTGSSRPNKFI
-2424 DPATKK
+2424 VTATINGKSTNYQFSQ

>member
-20 VAENVRSQTKT
+20 VAENVRSQTKA

-36 ASTQNN
+36 ASSQSN
-42 IDNTESQAFHQ
+42 IDNTESQAFHE

-134 RQGATTKTV
+134 RQGATTQTV

-355 SKTQGLVSV
+355 SKTQGLVNI
-364 QTTGTGATADINSSG
+364 QTTGTGAAADINSSG

-411 SPLIIN
+411 SPLIVN

-483 NILSNGKLSLTE
+483 NVLSNGKLSLTE

-513 TQNIIDLQGG
+513 TQNLIDLQGG

-560 YSGRN
+560 YSGRD

-610 ALNSALTSQKNIDVS
+610 TLNSALTSQKNIDVS

-680 TSKAMPSADK
+680 TTKAMPSADK
-690 DELTTDQTV
+690 DELTTDQSV

-937 VYSLTAVGDIEL
+937 VYSLKAVGDIEL

-959 GYGGTAGNG
+959 GYGGTTGNG
-968 SEQVVKLD
+968 SEQFVKLD

-996 TAKKDIKIVSSKDD
+996 TAQKDIKIVSSKDD

-1015 IKNVFSSKKIVKLV
+1015 LKNNITNKISISKLEYSKKELENINNIIQKFKDTENFKLYK
-1029 NVLESEKANFLLLRA
+1029 NSIDNINNSINSK
-1044 GIEKDSSY
+1044 
-1052 EKDKKYIHQIAAE
+1052 
-1065 YATAYSN
+1065 
-1072 YLAADYHD
+1072 
-1080 QPTRKEKEDKE
+1080 RKEWERAVSDDLHSKKRALSDQLKKLEEEREDIRNK
-1091 KLFYTLVD
+1091 
-1099 NFKKKYKTEVKTYEI
+1099 FKDI
-1114 WVDFA
+1114 
-1119 PVYWIDR
+1119 IDQ
-1126 YDIVYG
+1126 
-1132 LPYEAEINNLQKDI
+1132 ENNLNNLLDERNNYFI
-1146 DYYNQELNGSEHAET
+1146 YFDSNVSGSEHSET
-1161 KITSKLGNINIT
+1161 KLNSKSGNINVT

-1195 ASAALS
+1195 ANGVLA
-1201 EQYKSTTTTNTNPQ
+1201 EQYKSSINSGANQ
-1215 PKILNAS
+1215 PPKSLNAS
-1222 IIIDGHTDFYDKGSE
+1222 IIIDGHTDFYEKGTESE
-1237 NDQNYSMRTLVSPSI
+1237 GNYSFRTLVSPTI

-1259 NIRTVGKSKDDNLV
+1259 NIRTVGKTKDDNLV

-1302 SYDRSIT
+1302 SYDLTTT

-1319 KKKYITTVAENNETN
+1319 KKKYITTVSENNDTN

-1352 DTSVDTKTPDNNID
+1352 DPSVAAQTPDNNID

-1371 FTAEGGK
+1371 FTADGGTISIK
-1378 ININSGG
+1378 SGG

-1390 TVEESSNSN
+1390 TVEESSSST
-1399 VDITKKSS
+1399 VDVTKKTSYSKLISLLGSS
-1407 FAGIKY
+1407 K
-1413 NTSKT
+1413 TTT
-1418 NTTRTQV
+1418 NTTRTQI

-1434 DYIGTK
+1434 DYINTQAVDKTK
-1440 SGFDTR
+1440 
-1446 LVGTEFEYLK
+1446 LVGTEFDYLK
-1456 GASIESGGKLDLI
+1456 GATIETGGTLELI

-1478 VKKEKNSVVWQS
+1478 VKKEKSSLAWQA

-1517 GGLSVQVPISEKDA
+1517 GGLSVQVPISEKDT

-1536 RDAILDLSKKPGN
+1536 RDAILNLAKQPGN
-1549 EYLKELVNR
+1549 EYLKEFVNR
-1558 KDVDWQK
+1558 KDVDWQI

-1578 GLTAAGAAIIVI
+1578 GLTGAGAAIIAIV
-1590 IITIVTMGTGT
+1590 VTMVT
-1601 AAAAGAAGGT
+1601 AGAGAAV
-1611 AASGT
+1611 
-1616 TVGLGASMIGSAGIT
+1616 VGALGGSA
-1631 TTAAGAIVPSTL
+1631 ATL
-1643 GAMANAAITSLATQA
+1643 GGSAIAMTQAALTSLATQA
-1658 GVSLINNGG
+1658 SVSLINNGG
-1667 DIGKTLKD
+1667 NIGKTLKE

-1681 IKNLATS
+1681 VKNLAAS
-1688 VVTAGVLSQ
+1688 VVTAGLLSQ
-1697 LSNTELMS
+1697 
-1705 DLSKMTKQ
+1705 
-1713 GEFMKEIVGRT
+1713 
-1724 TQGIVN
+1724 
-1730 AGASSLVSTAIN
+1730 VSTALNLKPDSTVLSDRLIN
-1742 GGSLSENL
+1742 NFTTSVGSTLVQTAIKGGDLEENL
-1750 GNAILANT
+1750 KVALLAGL
-1758 AMALQ
+1758 AGALQ
-1763 ASLSGQIKTLESS
+1763 GELASQIGDSLYKADPT
-1776 ELDMEYVLH
+1776 VLQYTIH
-1785 KVAHAAAGCVAASIS
+1785 KIAHAAAGCAVAAATKQS
-1800 KSECEAGAIGAAVG
+1800 CEAGAIGAGVG
-1814 EIVAEQMDK
+1814 EIIAELMIPYGKTALDLDDNEINRIKGVSKIVAGSISAYAGYDVNTAANSADTAISNNSLPKLATSGAKIAKKVLDQIKKWPSNKPLEPNDVTKMFKDAGVQEIVDVANNIKTLVSPTSTWFEKISAAVDLAVGIDIKAGKDVALAMKDK
-1823 SIDSKSFNSDADIQ
+1823 HIIQLKDPGPIHHICTNKNCLSTARGGPWTPQFQ
-1837 KYQQKVRDVSK
+1837 KYFDGAGLDINK
-1848 LVASSVATLTG
+1848 SV
-1859 YDPTT
+1859 
-1864 AASSAEVAIL
+1864 E
-1874 NNRQLYQNE
+1874 N
-1883 IIKIKMLAA
+1883 
-1892 GNANKEARYNIAAC
+1892 
-1906 ALVRCAEGYEGTT
+1906 
-1919 EYAYLKAIQDAGNSA
+1919 
-1934 AFKVE
+1934 
-1939 RDYLTKQT
+1939 
-1947 FRTPIMGSM
+1947 
-1956 TTNQKLFEYT
+1956 
-1966 SSDRTQDAAVSNFR
+1966 
-1980 ELNGKYQITTR
+1980 
-1991 AGGAVMVVGGGVG
+1991 
-2004 LAGSTALGSTCV
+2004 
-2016 TGVGCLVALGGFV
+2016 LVALADHKGPHPKEYHAYVEKELRLAV
-2029 SSADLVMTG
+2029 SG
-2038 AKQAWSGKSV
+2038 KQAN
-2048 DTIGAQ
+2048 T
-2054 VISATTGLSTSQAE
+2054 AE
-2068 MIYGMLSMA
+2068 Y
-2077 SVTNSVR
+2077 
-2084 ASAKQAVQEQRVL
+2084 
-2097 INKPTITN
+2097 
-2105 CVNGT
+2105 
-2110 TCFVAGTLIE
+2110 
-2120 TKNGLKPIEEFNGNE
+2120 
-2135 LVWSRNDL
+2135 RNA
-2143 TLEYGYKPVI
+2143 VI
-2153 AKKITHNQ
+2153 AT
-2161 PIFEVVVQNALG
+2161 
-2173 ERETFKTTEEHP
+2173 
-2185 FWVKNIGWQKASVLS
+2185 LS
-2200 EGMTLL
+2200 
-2206 DRSNNELT
+2206 RIKS
-2214 VISQKLLAKLDTV
+2214 
-2227 YNIEVKDYHTYHV
+2227 
-2240 GKLGVWVHNAQCCDL
+2240 
-2255 IYQNIVKETK
+2255 
-2265 YGVISNRKLDK
+2265 
-2276 NAIDLDLSVVTRGQV
+2276 
-2291 KQIAKNGDPLGVK
+2291 
-2304 TEALFENVV
+2304 EALV
-2313 KEQGGKVLS
+2313 S
-2322 GGKYGSNN
+2322 GSQVNKW
-2330 GYDHVIIF
+2330 
-2338 KDAQGNTNLTMVV
+2338 L
-2351 DSKQLGQKGI
+2351 
-2361 KLDPKAAGGNMQ
+2361 
-2373 MSSEWDRAV
+2373 
-2382 LAKLDPNSEA
+2382 
-2392 YKAVFAA
+2392 
-2399 RQNGT
+2399 
-2404 LVKGA
+2404 
-2409 AYVDKSAEKLMLVRI
+2409 
-2424 DPATKK
+2424 TKK

>member
-36 ASTQNN
+36 ASTQNK

-134 RQGATTKTV
+134 RQGATAQTV

-219 SIKQFTV
+219 SIKLFTV

-285 QDVTAKTG
+285 QDVAAKTG

-336 NLVITSAGKI
+336 NLVITSAGKV

-355 SKTQGLVSV
+355 SKTQGLVNI
-364 QTTGTGATADINSSG
+364 QTTGTGAAADINSSG
-379 SINSNSMLNIDSGN
+379 SINSNSALNIDSGN

-411 SPLIIN
+411 SALIVN

-432 DSQGGDVYIDAA
+432 DSQGGDVYIDAT

-483 NILSNGKLSLTE
+483 NVLSNGKLSLTE

-506 LQANSAN
+506 LQADSAN

-560 YSGRN
+560 YSGRD

-637 KAQGDINLTALAGG
+637 KAQGDINLTAFAGG

-671 KNLNLNSTQ
+671 KNINLNSTQ

-719 SVQVNAN
+719 SVQVNAS

-741 ANTDV
+741 ANNDV

-815 AKDLLTLQGVNAT
+815 AKDLLTLQGVNAI

-937 VYSLTAVGDIEL
+937 IYSLKAVGDIEL

-996 TAKKDIKIVSSKDD
+996 TAQKDIKIVSSKDD
-1010 VLIDG
+1010 VLVDG
-1015 IKNVFSSKKIVKLV
+1015 IKNQLMNNIPSNESIMINKERLLKINKEIQDFKNTSEYNDFMSEARSGFSFIKNMNWDEAGVAIMSIY
-1029 NVLESEKANFLLLRA
+1029 KAFENQGTSFKSNPFY
-1044 GIEKDSSY
+1044 I
-1052 EKDKKYIHQIAAE
+1052 KYKNIM
-1065 YATAYSN
+1065 
-1072 YLAADYHD
+1072 
-1080 QPTRKEKEDKE
+1080 EKEIS
-1091 KLFYTLVD
+1091 LT
-1099 NFKKKYKTEVKTYEI
+1099 NS
-1114 WVDFA
+1114 
-1119 PVYWIDR
+1119 R
-1126 YDIVYG
+1126 
-1132 LPYEAEINNLQKDI
+1132 NNL
-1146 DYYNQELNGSEHAET
+1146 NNELSFFVSGVNGSEHAET
-1161 KITSKLGNINIT
+1161 KFNSKSGNINIT

-1195 ASAALS
+1195 ARGVLA
-1201 EQYKSTTTTNTNPQ
+1201 EQYKSTTITESNPQ
-1215 PKILNAS
+1215 PRILNAS
-1222 IIIDGHTDFYDKGSE
+1222 IIIDGHTDFYDKGNE
-1237 NDQNYSMRTLVSPSI
+1237 NDDNYSMRTLVSPTI

-1259 NIRTVGKSKDDNLV
+1259 NIRTVGKTKDDNLV

-1294 LFDAAIEQ
+1294 LFDAAVEQ
-1302 SYDRSIT
+1302 SYDRTIT

-1319 KKKYITTVAENNETN
+1319 KKKYITTVAENNDTN

-1339 ISAKNISIETKKL
+1339 ISGKNIFIETKKL
-1352 DTSVDTKTPDNNID
+1352 DPSVDVKNPDNNID

-1371 FTAEGGK
+1371 FTADGGK
-1378 ININSGG
+1378 ITINSGG

-1390 TVEESSNSN
+1390 TVEESSDSN
-1399 VDITKKSS
+1399 VDITKKST

-1418 NTTRTQV
+1418 NATRTQV
-1425 SELPATLKA
+1425 TELPATLKA

-1456 GASIESGGKLDLI
+1456 GASIEAGGKLELI

-1504 SFNGPVLPTFKAA
+1504 RFNGPVLPTINAA
-1517 GGLSVQVPISEKDA
+1517 GGLVVQVPISEKDA
-1531 NKVEL
+1531 NKAEL
-1536 RDAILDLSKKPGN
+1536 RDEILKLANQPGN
-1549 EYLKELVNR
+1549 AYLKELVNR
-1558 KDVDWQK
+1558 KDVDWQQ

-1590 IITIVTMGTGT
+1590 IVTIVTMGSGT

-1658 GVSLINNGG
+1658 SVSLINNGG
-1667 DIGKTLKD
+1667 NIGKTLKE
-1675 LGSKDS
+1675 LGSKDAVKS
-1681 IKNLATS
+1681 LATS
-1688 VVTAGVLSQ
+1688 VVTAG
-1697 LSNTELMS
+1697 LMS
-1705 DLSKMTKQ
+1705 Q
-1713 GEFMKEIVGRT
+1713 
-1724 TQGIVN
+1724 
-1730 AGASSLVSTAIN
+1730 VSTALNIN
-1742 GGSLSENL
+1742 LNDMPRLEKIANNFVQGVGSNIISNTLQGESLSHSL
-1750 GNAILANT
+1750 KTALLAGISSSIQGELAT
-1758 AMALQ
+1758 K
-1763 ASLSGQIKTLESS
+1763 IKGLE
-1776 ELDMEYVLH
+1776 DVDYVLH
-1785 KVAHAAAGCVAASIS
+1785 KIAHAAAGCLAGALQ
-1800 KSECEAGAIGAAVG
+1800 KSCESGAIGAAIG
-1814 EIVAEQMDK
+1814 EIVAGQLNDGSRNLTLAEKEQ
-1823 SIDSKSFNSDADIQ
+1823 IINE
-1837 KYQQKVRDVSK
+1837 SK
-1848 LVASSVATLTG
+1848 LVASIVAAYTG
-1859 YDPTT
+1859 YDVNV
-1864 AASSAEVAIL
+1864 AASTADSAVR
-1874 NNRQLYQNE
+1874 NNNTAYAFDPAAFNE
-1883 IIKIKMLAA
+1883 IINEKAEPLKVTYYRDQNNQVMMCLSAFITPCNVS
-1892 GNANKEARYNIAAC
+1892 GSPVSISEIFD
-1906 ALVRCAEGYEGTT
+1906 ALVGPTLEVIDRTPQGQGKKRIVTVIEELVTKKSIQATGRVASRVNVRNGDANITGSGL
-1919 EYAYLKAIQDAGNSA
+1919 EYAWKKHGGSWGTNKSAFTISKDELKLLLQNPRVVS
-1934 AFKVE
+1934 
-1939 RDYLTKQT
+1939 
-1947 FRTPIMGSM
+1947 TPA
-1956 TTNQKLFEYT
+1956 Y
-1966 SSDRTQDAAVSNFR
+1966 
-1980 ELNGKYQITTR
+1980 
-1991 AGGAVMVVGGGVG
+1991 
-2004 LAGSTALGSTCV
+2004 
-2016 TGVGCLVALGGFV
+2016 
-2029 SSADLVMTG
+2029 
-2038 AKQAWSGKSV
+2038 KS
-2048 DTIGAQ
+2048 
-2054 VISATTGLSTSQAE
+2054 STS
-2068 MIYGMLSMA
+2068 
-2077 SVTNSVR
+2077 
-2084 ASAKQAVQEQRVL
+2084 
-2097 INKPTITN
+2097 
-2105 CVNGT
+2105 
-2110 TCFVAGTLIE
+2110 
-2120 TKNGLKPIEEFNGNE
+2120 GNYIRT
-2135 LVWSRNDL
+2135 VDV
-2143 TLEYGYKPVI
+2143 G
-2153 AKKITHNQ
+2153 
-2161 PIFEVVVQNALG
+2161 
-2173 ERETFKTTEEHP
+2173 
-2185 FWVKNIGWQKASVLS
+2185 KNIG
-2200 EGMTLL
+2200 
-2206 DRSNNELT
+2206 
-2214 VISQKLLAKLDTV
+2214 
-2227 YNIEVKDYHTYHV
+2227 
-2240 GKLGVWVHNAQCCDL
+2240 
-2255 IYQNIVKETK
+2255 
-2265 YGVISNRKLDK
+2265 
-2276 NAIDLDLSVVTRGQV
+2276 
-2291 KQIAKNGDPLGVK
+2291 
-2304 TEALFENVV
+2304 
-2313 KEQGGKVLS
+2313 
-2322 GGKYGSNN
+2322 
-2330 GYDHVIIF
+2330 
-2338 KDAQGNTNLTMVV
+2338 V
-2351 DSKQLGQKGI
+2351 DSKN
-2361 KLDPKAAGGNMQ
+2361 GGKPTSIMTVIT
-2373 MSSEWDRAV
+2373 DRQG
-2382 LAKLDPNSEA
+2382 N
-2392 YKAVFAA
+2392 
-2399 RQNGT
+2399 
-2404 LVKGA
+2404 LVNTFPGKT
-2409 AYVDKSAEKLMLVRI
+2409 I
-2424 DPATKK
+2424 N

>member
-36 ASTQNN
+36 ASGHNN
-42 IDNTESQAFHQ
+42 INNTESQAFHQ

-273 VIAGANNVSADL
+273 IIAGANNVSADL

-355 SKTQGLVSV
+355 SKTQGLVNI
-364 QTTGTGATADINSSG
+364 QTTGTGTAADINSSG

-411 SPLIIN
+411 SPLIVN

-483 NILSNGKLSLTE
+483 NVLSNGKLSLTE

-560 YSGRN
+560 YSGRD

-671 KNLNLNSTQ
+671 KNINLNSTQ
-680 TSKAMPSADK
+680 TTKAIPSADK

-891 GGFILGQTG
+891 GGFIAGQTG

-937 VYSLTAVGDIEL
+937 VYSLKAVGDIEL

-959 GYGGTAGNG
+959 GYGGTTGNG

-996 TAKKDIKIVSSKDD
+996 TAQKDIKIVSSKDD

-1187 QSGQVNLE
+1187 QTGQVNLE
-1195 ASAALS
+1195 ASGVLA
-1201 EQYKSTTTTNTNPQ
+1201 EQYKSSISTGANQ
-1215 PKILNAS
+1215 PPKSLNAS
-1222 IIIDGHTDFYDKGSE
+1222 VIIDGHTDFYEKGTE
-1237 NDQNYSMRTLVSPSI
+1237 GEGNYSFRTLVSPTI

-1259 NIRTVGKSKDDNLV
+1259 TIRTVGKTKDDNLV

-1302 SYDRSIT
+1302 SYDLTTT

-1319 KKKYITTVAENNETN
+1319 KKKYITTVSESNDTN

-1352 DTSVDTKTPDNNID
+1352 DPSVDAKTPDNNID

-1371 FTAEGGK
+1371 FTAEGGTISIK
-1378 ININSGG
+1378 SGG

-1390 TVEESSNSN
+1390 TVEESSSST
-1399 VDITKKSS
+1399 VDVTKKTSYSKLISLLGSS
-1407 FAGIKY
+1407 K
-1413 NTSKT
+1413 TTT
-1418 NTTRTQV
+1418 NTTRTQI
-1425 SELPATLKA
+1425 SELPANLKA
-1434 DYIGTK
+1434 DYINTQAVDKTK
-1440 SGFDTR
+1440 
-1446 LVGTEFEYLK
+1446 LVGTEFDYLK
-1456 GASIESGGKLDLI
+1456 NATIETGGTLELI
-1469 AAKTSITDL
+1469 AAKTSITEL
-1478 VKKEKNSVVWQS
+1478 LKKEKSSLAWQS

-1549 EYLKELVNR
+1549 EYLKEFVNR
-1558 KDVDWQK
+1558 KDVDWQI

-1578 GLTAAGAAIIVI
+1578 GLTGAGAAIIAIV
-1590 IITIVTMGTGT
+1590 VTMVT
-1601 AAAAGAAGGT
+1601 AGAGAAV
-1611 AASGT
+1611 
-1616 TVGLGASMIGSAGIT
+1616 VGALGGSA
-1631 TTAAGAIVPSTL
+1631 ATL
-1643 GAMANAAITSLATQA
+1643 GGSAIAMTQAALTSLATQA
-1658 GVSLINNGG
+1658 SVSLINNGG
-1667 DIGKTLKD
+1667 NIGKTLKE

-1681 IKNLATS
+1681 VKNLAAS
-1688 VVTAGVLSQ
+1688 VVTAGLLSQ
-1697 LSNTELMS
+1697 
-1705 DLSKMTKQ
+1705 
-1713 GEFMKEIVGRT
+1713 
-1724 TQGIVN
+1724 
-1730 AGASSLVSTAIN
+1730 VSTALNLKPDSTVLSDRLIN
-1742 GGSLSENL
+1742 NFTTSVGSTLVQTAIKGGDLEENL
-1750 GNAILANT
+1750 KVALLAGL
-1758 AMALQ
+1758 AGALQ
-1763 ASLSGQIKTLESS
+1763 GELASQIGDSLYKADPT
-1776 ELDMEYVLH
+1776 VLQYTIH
-1785 KVAHAAAGCVAASIS
+1785 KIAHAAAGCAVAAATKQS
-1800 KSECEAGAIGAAVG
+1800 CEAGAIGAGVG
-1814 EIVAEQMDK
+1814 EIIAELMIPYGKTALDLDDNEINRIKGVSKIVAGSISAYAGYDVNTAANSADTAISNNSLPKLATSGAKIAKKVLDQIKKWPSNKPLEANDVTKMFKDAGVQEIVDVANNIKTLVSPTSTWFEKISAAVDLAVGIDIKAGKDVALAMKDK
-1823 SIDSKSFNSDADIQ
+1823 HIIQLKDPGPIHHICTNKNCLSTARGGPWTPQFQ
-1837 KYQQKVRDVSK
+1837 KYFDGAGLDINK
-1848 LVASSVATLTG
+1848 SV
-1859 YDPTT
+1859 
-1864 AASSAEVAIL
+1864 E
-1874 NNRQLYQNE
+1874 N
-1883 IIKIKMLAA
+1883 
-1892 GNANKEARYNIAAC
+1892 
-1906 ALVRCAEGYEGTT
+1906 
-1919 EYAYLKAIQDAGNSA
+1919 
-1934 AFKVE
+1934 
-1939 RDYLTKQT
+1939 
-1947 FRTPIMGSM
+1947 
-1956 TTNQKLFEYT
+1956 
-1966 SSDRTQDAAVSNFR
+1966 
-1980 ELNGKYQITTR
+1980 
-1991 AGGAVMVVGGGVG
+1991 
-2004 LAGSTALGSTCV
+2004 
-2016 TGVGCLVALGGFV
+2016 LVALADHKGPHPKEYHAYVEKELRLAV
-2029 SSADLVMTG
+2029 SG
-2038 AKQAWSGKSV
+2038 KQAN
-2048 DTIGAQ
+2048 T
-2054 VISATTGLSTSQAE
+2054 AE
-2068 MIYGMLSMA
+2068 Y
-2077 SVTNSVR
+2077 
-2084 ASAKQAVQEQRVL
+2084 
-2097 INKPTITN
+2097 
-2105 CVNGT
+2105 
-2110 TCFVAGTLIE
+2110 
-2120 TKNGLKPIEEFNGNE
+2120 
-2135 LVWSRNDL
+2135 RNA
-2143 TLEYGYKPVI
+2143 VI
-2153 AKKITHNQ
+2153 AT
-2161 PIFEVVVQNALG
+2161 
-2173 ERETFKTTEEHP
+2173 
-2185 FWVKNIGWQKASVLS
+2185 LS
-2200 EGMTLL
+2200 
-2206 DRSNNELT
+2206 RIKS
-2214 VISQKLLAKLDTV
+2214 
-2227 YNIEVKDYHTYHV
+2227 
-2240 GKLGVWVHNAQCCDL
+2240 
-2255 IYQNIVKETK
+2255 
-2265 YGVISNRKLDK
+2265 
-2276 NAIDLDLSVVTRGQV
+2276 
-2291 KQIAKNGDPLGVK
+2291 
-2304 TEALFENVV
+2304 EALV
-2313 KEQGGKVLS
+2313 S
-2322 GGKYGSNN
+2322 GSQVNKW
-2330 GYDHVIIF
+2330 
-2338 KDAQGNTNLTMVV
+2338 L
-2351 DSKQLGQKGI
+2351 
-2361 KLDPKAAGGNMQ
+2361 
-2373 MSSEWDRAV
+2373 
-2382 LAKLDPNSEA
+2382 
-2392 YKAVFAA
+2392 
-2399 RQNGT
+2399 
-2404 LVKGA
+2404 
-2409 AYVDKSAEKLMLVRI
+2409 
-2424 DPATKK
+2424 TKK

>member
-189 PSGINI
+189 PSGISI

-219 SIKQFTV
+219 SIKQFTI

-346 EHSGTISST
+346 EHSGTFSST
-355 SKTQGLVSV
+355 SKTQGLVNI
-364 QTTGTGATADINSSG
+364 QTTGTGAVADINSSG

-411 SPLIIN
+411 SPLIVN
-417 AKGNINLAA
+417 TKGNINLAA

-483 NILSNGKLSLTE
+483 NVLSNGKLSLTE

-513 TQNIIDLQGG
+513 TQNLIDLQGG

-560 YSGRN
+560 YSGRD

-580 MVQLD
+580 LVQLD

-671 KNLNLNSTQ
+671 KNINLNSTQ

-741 ANTDV
+741 ANNDV
-746 VVTGDTGR
+746 VVTANKGQV
-754 FKTVNNVLKGQTVS
+754 KTVNNVLKGQTVS
-768 IENSKSDIK
+768 IENGKSDIK
-777 IQNTDLSSTVGKL
+777 IQNTDLGSTVGKL
-790 AINSRA
+790 AVNSRA

-937 VYSLTAVGDIEL
+937 VYSLKAVGDIEL

-959 GYGGTAGNG
+959 GYGGTTGNG

-996 TAKKDIKIVSSKDD
+996 TAQKDIKIVSSKDD

-1015 IKNVFSSKKIVKLV
+1015 MKNSFINRKKQEKL
-1029 NVLESEKANFLLLRA
+1029 NEANNLKKNISDSLALL
-1044 GIEKDSSY
+1044 KSQQFFTDY
-1052 EKDKKYIHQIAAE
+1052 DNMV
-1065 YATAYSN
+1065 TAYEDYTSSN
-1072 YLAADYHD
+1072 YDYSLYMKHYNLYND
-1080 QPTRKEKEDKE
+1080 FISKYPVRPNPRLLIFGSDKPLFHSIFSEPQRMTRFDALYSFEP
-1091 KLFYTLVD
+1091 
-1099 NFKKKYKTEVKTYEI
+1099 KYDENYLRSLQAE
-1114 WVDFA
+1114 VDF
-1119 PVYWIDR
+1119 
-1126 YDIVYG
+1126 
-1132 LPYEAEINNLQKDI
+1132 
-1146 DYYNQELNGSEHAET
+1146 YNTGINGSEHAEA
-1161 KITSKLGNINIT
+1161 KLNSKSGNINIT
-1173 SAKGLSI
+1173 SVKGLSI

-1187 QSGQVNLE
+1187 QTGQVNLE
-1195 ASAALS
+1195 ASGVLA
-1201 EQYKSTTTTNTNPQ
+1201 EQYKSTINNGANQ
-1215 PKILNAS
+1215 PPKSLNAS
-1222 IIIDGHTDFYDKGSE
+1222 IIIDGHTDFYEKGTESE
-1237 NDQNYSMRTLVSPSI
+1237 GNYSFRTLVSPTI

-1259 NIRTVGKSKDDNLV
+1259 NIRTVGKTKDDNLV

-1280 SKNGDVKIE
+1280 SKNGDVKVE

-1302 SYDRSIT
+1302 SYDLTTT

-1319 KKKYITTVAENNETN
+1319 KKKYITTVSENNDTN

-1352 DTSVDTKTPDNNID
+1352 DTSVNVKTPDNNID

-1371 FTAEGGK
+1371 FTAEGGTISIK
-1378 ININSGG
+1378 SGG

-1390 TVEESSNSN
+1390 TVEESSSST
-1399 VDITKKSS
+1399 VDVTKKTSYSKLISLLGSS
-1407 FAGIKY
+1407 K
-1413 NTSKT
+1413 TTT
-1418 NTTRTQV
+1418 NTTRTQI
-1425 SELPATLKA
+1425 SELPANLKA
-1434 DYIGTK
+1434 DYINTQAVDKTK
-1440 SGFDTR
+1440 
-1446 LVGTEFEYLK
+1446 LVGTEFDYLK
-1456 GASIESGGKLDLI
+1456 NATIETGGTLELI
-1469 AAKTSITDL
+1469 AAKTSITEL
-1478 VKKEKNSVVWQS
+1478 LKKEKSSLAWQS

-1504 SFNGPVLPTFKAA
+1504 SFNGPVLPTFKAT

-1536 RDAILDLSKKPGN
+1536 RDAILDLAKQPGN
-1549 EYLKELVNR
+1549 EYLKEFVNR

-1573 DYKSQ
+1573 DYKQQ

-1601 AAAAGAAGGT
+1601 AAAAAGGT

-1616 TVGLGASMIGSAGIT
+1616 TVGLGASMIGSAGV
-1631 TTAAGAIVPSTL
+1631 TTATVGGVTTITGVSTL

-1681 IKNLATS
+1681 IKSLATS
-1688 VVTAGVLSQ
+1688 VVTAGVLSKIASIDQ
-1697 LSNTELMS
+1697 MKALQET
-1705 DLSKMTKQ
+1705 TKS
-1713 GEFMKEIVGRT
+1713 GEFFTNLSGRVG
-1724 TQGIVN
+1724 QALVN
-1730 AGASSLVSTAIN
+1730 STVSASVDTAVN
-1742 GGSLSENL
+1742 GGSLSEKL
-1750 GNAILANT
+1750 SASLVAGLSV
-1758 AMALQ
+1758 ALQ
-1763 ASLSGQIKTLESS
+1763 GSLAGEIGENLDLGSKELSDQI
-1776 ELDMEYVLH
+1776 LH
-1785 KVAHAAAGCVAASIS
+1785 KLAHAAAGCIASS
-1800 KSECEAGAIGAAVG
+1800 LQEKCEAGAIGAVVG
-1814 EIVAEQMDK
+1814 EMVAG
-1823 SIDSKSFNSDADIQ
+1823 SFDMEPENDGDYSQAQ
-1837 KYQQKVRDVSK
+1837 LNKVKNVGQLISGVVAASAGYDVT
-1848 LVASSVATLTG
+1848 VASQ
-1859 YDPTT
+1859 
-1864 AASSAEVAIL
+1864 SA
-1874 NNRQLYQNE
+1874 
-1883 IIKIKMLAA
+1883 
-1892 GNANKEARYNIAAC
+1892 
-1906 ALVRCAEGYEGTT
+1906 
-1919 EYAYLKAIQDAGNSA
+1919 
-1934 AFKVE
+1934 
-1939 RDYLTKQT
+1939 
-1947 FRTPIMGSM
+1947 
-1956 TTNQKLFEYT
+1956 
-1966 SSDRTQDAAVSNFR
+1966 
-1980 ELNGKYQITTR
+1980 
-1991 AGGAVMVVGGGVG
+1991 
-2004 LAGSTALGSTCV
+2004 STA
-2016 TGVGCLVALGGFV
+2016 
-2029 SSADLVMTG
+2029 
-2038 AKQAWSGKSV
+2038 
-2048 DTIGAQ
+2048 
-2054 VISATTGLSTSQAE
+2054 
-2068 MIYGMLSMA
+2068 
-2077 SVTNSVR
+2077 
-2084 ASAKQAVQEQRVL
+2084 
-2097 INKPTITN
+2097 
-2105 CVNGT
+2105 
-2110 TCFVAGTLIE
+2110 IE
-2120 TKNGLKPIEEFNGNE
+2120 
-2135 LVWSRNDL
+2135 
-2143 TLEYGYKPVI
+2143 
-2153 AKKITHNQ
+2153 
-2161 PIFEVVVQNALG
+2161 
-2173 ERETFKTTEEHP
+2173 
-2185 FWVKNIGWQKASVLS
+2185 
-2200 EGMTLL
+2200 
-2206 DRSNNELT
+2206 NN
-2214 VISQKLLAKLDTV
+2214 
-2227 YNIEVKDYHTYHV
+2227 
-2240 GKLGVWVHNAQCCDL
+2240 W
-2255 IYQNIVKETK
+2255 
-2265 YGVISNRKLDK
+2265 
-2276 NAIDLDLSVVTRGQV
+2276 
-2291 KQIAKNGDPLGVK
+2291 
-2304 TEALFENVV
+2304 
-2313 KEQGGKVLS
+2313 GKVLS
-2322 GGKYGSNN
+2322 STGKAAYK
-2330 GYDHVIIF
+2330 IF
-2338 KDAQGNTNLTMVV
+2338 KKATELQKAGKNLNDTNVWKDILKDTATGEYQDMLNSFKTAFSAGSTPLERTWALIDLATGIDKKDVKIVQDLLKDRNTIAKRLPNIKNGQFFDDKKIEELANRGDVKKIHQIDV
-2351 DSKQLGQKGI
+2351 GAKGGWAKQANG
-2361 KLDPKAAGGNMQ
+2361 KLEANSAY
-2373 MSSEWDRAV
+2373 
-2382 LAKLDPNSEA
+2382 LLPN
-2392 YKAVFAA
+2392 
-2399 RQNGT
+2399 
-2404 LVKGA
+2404 GA
-2409 AYVDKSAEKLMLVRI
+2409 AYVTDNSGNVKEVTANLRNILMDRNNYQQSIAGKSGISGDQGGHLIAASLGGSGDRINLVPMAKTLNNGSWKAMESELANAVKLGKDVNMKVAVGYPTGSSRPNKFI
-2424 DPATKK
+2424 VTATINGKSTNYQFSQ

>member
-20 VAENVRSQTKT
+20 VAENVRSQTKA

-36 ASTQNN
+36 ASAQSN
-42 IDNTESQAFHQ
+42 INNTESQAFHQ

-134 RQGATTKTV
+134 RQGATTQTV

-189 PSGINI
+189 PSGISI

-355 SKTQGLVSV
+355 SKTQGLVNI
-364 QTTGTGATADINSSG
+364 QTTGTGTAADINSSG
-379 SINSNSMLNIDSGN
+379 SINSNSMLSIDSGN

-398 AKEIIINNGSLAS
+398 AKEIIINVGSLAS
-411 SPLIIN
+411 SPLIVN

-458 GTATIQVQKDLVAA
+458 GTASIQVQKDLVAA
-472 KGAKLIAAKDL
+472 KGAKLIAAQDL
-483 NILSNGKLSLTE
+483 NVLSNGKLSLTE

-513 TQNIIDLQGG
+513 IQNLIDLQGG

-560 YSGRN
+560 YSGRD

-610 ALNSALTSQKNIDVS
+610 TLNSALTSQKNIDVS

-671 KNLNLNSTQ
+671 KNINLNSTQ
-680 TSKAMPSADK
+680 TTKAMPSADK
-690 DELTTDQTV
+690 DELTTDQSV

-719 SVQVNAN
+719 SVQVNAG

-741 ANTDV
+741 ANNDV

-891 GGFILGQTG
+891 GGFIAGQTG

-937 VYSLTAVGDIEL
+937 VYSLKAVGDIEL
-949 VSKTGTLTLK
+949 VSKNGTLTLK
-959 GYGGTAGNG
+959 GYGGTTGNG

-996 TAKKDIKIVSSKDD
+996 TAQKDIKIVSSKDD
-1010 VLIDG
+1010 VSVDG
-1015 IKNVFSSKKIVKLV
+1015 VKNSFAKRKKEEKFTEANNLKNSILSSLD
-1029 NVLESEKANFLLLRA
+1029 LL
-1044 GIEKDSSY
+1044 KQQQFFTDY
-1052 EKDKKYIHQIAAE
+1052 DNMV
-1065 YATAYSN
+1065 TAYEDYTSSN
-1072 YLAADYHD
+1072 YD
-1080 QPTRKEKEDKE
+1080 
-1091 KLFYTLVD
+1091 YTLYVKHYNLYKD
-1099 NFKKKYKTEVKTYEI
+1099 FISKYPVRPNPRLLIFGSDVPLFHSIIAVPQRSSRFDALYSFEPKYDENYLRSLQAE
-1114 WVDFA
+1114 VDF
-1119 PVYWIDR
+1119 YNT
-1126 YDIVYG
+1126 
-1132 LPYEAEINNLQKDI
+1132 EI
-1146 DYYNQELNGSEHAET
+1146 NGSEHAEA
-1161 KITSKLGNINIT
+1161 KLTSKSGNINIT

-1187 QSGQVNLE
+1187 QLGQVNLE
-1195 ASAALS
+1195 ASGVLA
-1201 EQYKSTTTTNTNPQ
+1201 EQYKSTTTTETNPQ
-1215 PKILNAS
+1215 PRILNAS
-1222 IIIDGHTDFYDKGSE
+1222 IIVDGHTDFYDKGSE

-1259 NIRTVGKSKDDNLV
+1259 NIRTVGKTKDDNLV

-1319 KKKYITTVAENNETN
+1319 KKKYITTVSENNGTN

-1352 DTSVDTKTPDNNID
+1352 DPSVDAKNPDNNID

-1371 FTAEGGK
+1371 FTAEGGT
-1378 ININSGG
+1378 ISINSGG
-1385 NLNFY
+1385 NLNLY
-1390 TVEESSNSN
+1390 TVEESSRSD

-1418 NTTRTQV
+1418 NATRTQV
-1425 SELPATLKA
+1425 TEIPATLKA

-1440 SGFDTR
+1440 SVYDTR
-1446 LVGTEFEYLK
+1446 LVGTEFEYLI
-1456 GASIESGGKLDLI
+1456 GSTLEAGGKLELI

-1478 VKKEKNSVVWQS
+1478 LKKEKNSVVWQS

-1517 GGLSVQVPISEKDA
+1517 GGLSVQVPISEKDV

-1558 KDVDWQK
+1558 KDVDWQT

-1590 IITIVTMGTGT
+1590 IVTIVTMGSGT

-1616 TVGLGASMIGSAGIT
+1616 TVGLGASMIGSAGV
-1631 TTAAGAIVPSTL
+1631 TTATVGGVTTITGVSTL

-1658 GVSLINNGG
+1658 SVGLINNGG
-1667 DIGKTLKD
+1667 DISKTLKD

-1681 IKNLATS
+1681 IKNLAAS
-1688 VVTAGVLSQ
+1688 VVTAGLLNGVATNLNIS
-1697 LSNTELMS
+1697 SNAIVNDIANNMATGMIQGVGSTLIDS
-1705 DLSKMTKQ
+1705 AVNGRDLSEGLEKALLAGLANSLQ
-1713 GEFMKEIVGRT
+1713 APL
-1724 TQGIVN
+1724 
-1730 AGASSLVSTAIN
+1730 AGAIGDTLGMSSNAFVSKVVAI
-1742 GGSLSENL
+1742 
-1750 GNAILANT
+1750 A
-1758 AMALQ
+1758 
-1763 ASLSGQIKTLESS
+1763 
-1776 ELDMEYVLH
+1776 
-1785 KVAHAAAGCVAASIS
+1785 AHAAAGCATGVVDNECKSRALGAALGEVIAENMFQPANGIEYTEAEKSKILNITKLTTGVVAAYAGYDVTAAANAADTAVSNNYLNHVQEKQKSQELKDCNVLTCGGVVVKWAAIS
-1800 KSECEAGAIGAAVG
+1800 AGQDANYAAGFAVGIPTSVAESVVGLAKMALSPIQTYKAIKEVINSENALGNISDAIKQDYTNRINKLESEYEKAGIKGSYNAGLEAGKLTADVVSLFAGGASLAKGGVILTEKVAAKVG
-1814 EIVAEQMDK
+1814 YKVLKDPVIISDK
-1823 SIDSKSFNSDADIQ
+1823 GIP
-1837 KYQQKVRDVSK
+1837 V
-1848 LVASSVATLTG
+1848 TLDG
-1859 YDPTT
+1859 HKIYDPTYSPLSTNPYEIYRFSDKNYRPTGGDVYFGENIATSYFEVRQAVNGKSLFVGQVEVKNVLDLTDPKILKQMGIDQKKLT
-1864 AASSAEVAIL
+1864 AVVPDGSSSLEKA
-1874 NNRQLYQNE
+1874 
-1883 IIKIKMLAA
+1883 K
-1892 GNANKEARYNIAAC
+1892 KEAI
-1906 ALVRCAEGYEGTT
+1906 
-1919 EYAYLKAIQDAGNSA
+1919 YAY
-1934 AFKVE
+1934 
-1939 RDYLTKQT
+1939 
-1947 FRTPIMGSM
+1947 
-1956 TTNQKLFEYT
+1956 
-1966 SSDRTQDAAVSNFR
+1966 
-1980 ELNGKYQITTR
+1980 
-1991 AGGAVMVVGGGVG
+1991 
-2004 LAGSTALGSTCV
+2004 
-2016 TGVGCLVALGGFV
+2016 
-2029 SSADLVMTG
+2029 
-2038 AKQAWSGKSV
+2038 
-2048 DTIGAQ
+2048 
-2054 VISATTGLSTSQAE
+2054 
-2068 MIYGMLSMA
+2068 
-2077 SVTNSVR
+2077 TNSI
-2084 ASAKQAVQEQRVL
+2084 ANQAYDKGYTG
-2097 INKPTITN
+2097 IIYNS
-2105 CVNGT
+2105 
-2110 TCFVAGTLIE
+2110 
-2120 TKNGLKPIEEFNGNE
+2120 
-2135 LVWSRNDL
+2135 SRN
-2143 TLEYGYKPVI
+2143 T
-2153 AKKITHNQ
+2153 
-2161 PIFEVVVQNALG
+2161 
-2173 ERETFKTTEEHP
+2173 
-2185 FWVKNIGWQKASVLS
+2185 
-2200 EGMTLL
+2200 
-2206 DRSNNELT
+2206 
-2214 VISQKLLAKLDTV
+2214 
-2227 YNIEVKDYHTYHV
+2227 
-2240 GKLGVWVHNAQCCDL
+2240 
-2255 IYQNIVKETK
+2255 
-2265 YGVISNRKLDK
+2265 
-2276 NAIDLDLSVVTRGQV
+2276 
-2291 KQIAKNGDPLGVK
+2291 
-2304 TEALFENVV
+2304 
-2313 KEQGGKVLS
+2313 
-2322 GGKYGSNN
+2322 GSNN
-2330 GYDHVIIF
+2330 
-2338 KDAQGNTNLTMVV
+2338 N
-2351 DSKQLGQKGI
+2351 
-2361 KLDPKAAGGNMQ
+2361 
-2373 MSSEWDRAV
+2373 RAV
-2382 LAKLDPNSEA
+2382 VLFGGRYDAAKIKPVLNKPI
-2392 YKAVFAA
+2392 
-2399 RQNGT
+2399 
-2404 LVKGA
+2404 L
-2409 AYVDKSAEKLMLVRI
+2409 
-2424 DPATKK
+2424 KK

>member
-355 SKTQGLVSV
+355 SKTQGLVNI
-364 QTTGTGATADINSSG
+364 QTTGTDAAGDINSSG

-398 AKEIIINNGSLAS
+398 AKEIIINVGSLAS
-411 SPLIIN
+411 SPLIVN

-483 NILSNGKLSLTE
+483 NVLSNGKLSLTE

-513 TQNIIDLQGG
+513 TQNLIDLQGG

-560 YSGRN
+560 YSGRD

-610 ALNSALTSQKNIDVS
+610 TLNSALTSQKNIDVS

-671 KNLNLNSTQ
+671 KNINLNSTQ
-680 TSKAMPSADK
+680 TTKAMPSADK
-690 DELTTDQTV
+690 DELTTDQSV

-741 ANTDV
+741 ANSDV
-746 VVTGDTGR
+746 VVTANKGQV
-754 FKTVNNVLKGQTVS
+754 KTVNNVLKGQTVS

-891 GGFILGQTG
+891 GGFIAGQTG

-937 VYSLTAVGDIEL
+937 VYSLKAVGDIEL

-996 TAKKDIKIVSSKDD
+996 TAQKDIKIVSSKDD
-1010 VLIDG
+1010 VLVDGVKNTFLNSIIKEKVDSLSSEKQSLLDAQNAFLKEKTYKFIISNAGTWKEGEIDPVVLY
-1015 IKNVFSSKKIVKLV
+1015 NAKKE
-1029 NVLESEKANFLLLRA
+1029 LESKYNV
-1044 GIEKDSSY
+1044 KVY
-1052 EKDKKYIHQIAAE
+1052 VDKQYN
-1065 YATAYSN
+1065 SW
-1072 YLAADYHD
+1072 
-1080 QPTRKEKEDKE
+1080 RKETRYFIDIS
-1091 KLFYTLVD
+1091 
-1099 NFKKKYKTEVKTYEI
+1099 NKYPELLKGVEGEI
-1114 WVDFA
+1114 EF
-1119 PVYWIDR
+1119 
-1126 YDIVYG
+1126 
-1132 LPYEAEINNLQKDI
+1132 
-1146 DYYNQELNGSEHAET
+1146 YNQNVSGYSHSGT
-1161 KITSKLGNINIT
+1161 KIFSNLRDINIT

-1187 QSGQVNLE
+1187 QTGQVNLE
-1195 ASAALS
+1195 ASGVLA

-1302 SYDRSIT
+1302 SYDRSTT

-1319 KKKYITTVAENNETN
+1319 KKKYITTVSENNETN

-1378 ININSGG
+1378 ISINSGG

-1390 TVEESSNSN
+1390 TVEESSSSN

-1418 NTTRTQV
+1418 NATRTQV
-1425 SELPATLKA
+1425 SELPATLTA
-1434 DYIGTK
+1434 DYIGTQ
-1440 SGFDTR
+1440 SVGGTR
-1446 LVGTEFEYLK
+1446 LVGTEFDYLK
-1456 GASIESGGKLDLI
+1456 DITIKTGGTLELI
-1469 AAKTSITDL
+1469 AAKTSITEL

-1517 GGLSVQVPISEKDA
+1517 GGLSVQVPISEKDV

-1558 KDVDWQK
+1558 KDVDWQT

-1573 DYKSQ
+1573 DYKQQ

-1590 IITIVTMGTGT
+1590 IVTILTMGSGT

-1616 TVGLGASMIGSAGIT
+1616 TVGLGASMIGSAGV
-1631 TTAAGAIVPSTL
+1631 TTATVGGVTTITGVSTL

-1658 GVSLINNGG
+1658 SIGLINNGG

-1681 IKNLATS
+1681 IKSLATS

-1776 ELDMEYVLH
+1776 ELDMDYVLH

-1892 GNANKEARYNIAAC
+1892 GNTNKEARYNIAAC

-1919 EYAYLKAIQDAGNSA
+1919 EYTYLKAIQDAGNSA
-1934 AFKVE
+1934 DFKVE
-1939 RDYLTKQT
+1939 RDYLSKQK

-2077 SVTNSVR
+2077 SVTNSIR

-2105 CVNGT
+2105 CINGT

-2120 TKNGLKPIEEFNGNE
+2120 TKNGLKPIEEFNGDE

-2173 ERETFKTTEEHP
+2173 ERETLKTTEEHP
-2185 FWVKNIGWQKASVLS
+2185 FWVKNIGWQKASILS

-2240 GKLGVWVHNAQCCDL
+2240 GNLGVWVHNSNCCDL
-2255 IYQNIVKETK
+2255 IYQNIVNETK

-2330 GYDHVIIF
+2330 GYDHVIVF

-2373 MSSEWDRAV
+2373 MSGEWDTAV
-2382 LAKLDPNSEA
+2382 LSKLDKNSEA

-2409 AYVDKSAEKLMLVRI
+2409 AYVDKSTEKLMLVRI
-2424 DPATKK
+2424 DPTTKK

>member
-20 VAENVRSQTKT
+20 VAENVRSQTKA

-36 ASTQNN
+36 ASSQNQIN
-42 IDNTESQAFHQ
+42 NTESQAFHQ

-60 VASISLWMPLAP
+60 VASMSLWMPLAP

-189 PSGINI
+189 PSGISI

-231 TVSANPNSKFGL
+231 TVTANPNSKFGL

-273 VIAGANNVSADL
+273 VITGANNVSADL
-285 QDVTAKTG
+285 QDITAKTG
-293 TGTAPTLAVDVKALG
+293 TGTSPTLAVDVKALG

-355 SKTQGLVSV
+355 SKTQGLVNI
-364 QTTGTGATADINSSG
+364 QTTGTGAAADINSSG
-379 SINSNSMLNIDSGN
+379 SINSNSMINIDSGN

-411 SPLIIN
+411 SPLIVN
-417 AKGNINLAA
+417 TKGNINLAA

-472 KGAKLIAAKDL
+472 KGAKLIAAQDL
-483 NILSNGKLSLTE
+483 NVLSNGKLSLTE

-513 TQNIIDLQGG
+513 TQNLIDLQGG

-550 AATRVKNIKA
+550 TATRVKNIKA

-604 LHANQI
+604 LHANQV

-625 SEIADLVLSQAL
+625 SEISDLVLNQAL
-637 KAQGDINLTALAGG
+637 NAQGDINLTALAGG

-671 KNLNLNSTQ
+671 KNINLNSTQ

-754 FKTVNNVLKGQTVS
+754 FKTVNNILKGQTVS
-768 IENSKSDIK
+768 IENSRSDIK
-777 IQNTDLSSTVGKL
+777 IQNTDLGSTVGKL

-937 VYSLTAVGDIEL
+937 AYSLKAVGDIEL
-949 VSKTGTLTLK
+949 VSKNGTLTLK
-959 GYGGTAGNG
+959 GYGGTIGNG

-996 TAKKDIKIVSSKDD
+996 IAQKDIKIVSSKDD
-1010 VLIDG
+1010 VLVDG
-1015 IKNVFSSKKIVKLV
+1015 VKNSLENIRSLKYKEDFIKELYSLRAVLEKEEINLVNKPRYNDYKNELDEILKGRKKIEEMMKYSLTRSVGQKLLQESI
-1029 NVLESEKANFLLLRA
+1029 NKQNQLEEK
-1044 GIEKDSSY
+1044 Y
-1052 EKDKKYIHQIAAE
+1052 
-1065 YATAYSN
+1065 
-1072 YLAADYHD
+1072 
-1080 QPTRKEKEDKE
+1080 P
-1091 KLFYTLVD
+1091 
-1099 NFKKKYKTEVKTYEI
+1099 
-1114 WVDFA
+1114 
-1119 PVYWIDR
+1119 
-1126 YDIVYG
+1126 
-1132 LPYEAEINNLQKDI
+1132 EINGLSNKIKLSIQDIEDNLK
-1146 DYYNQELNGSEHAET
+1146 YFEEEVNGSEHSEVNFSAL
-1161 KITSKLGNINIT
+1161 SGNINIT

-1195 ASAALS
+1195 ASGVLA
-1201 EQYKSTTTTNTNPQ
+1201 EQYKSSISSGVNQ
-1215 PKILNAS
+1215 PPKSLNAS
-1222 IIIDGHTDFYDKGSE
+1222 VIIDGHTDFYEKGTE
-1237 NDQNYSMRTLVSPSI
+1237 GEGNYSFRTLVSPTI

-1259 NIRTVGKSKDDNLV
+1259 NIRTVGKTKDDNLV
-1273 LQATGIT
+1273 LQAIGIT

-1302 SYDRSIT
+1302 SYDLTTT

-1319 KKKYITTVAENNETN
+1319 KKKYITTVSENNDTN

-1352 DTSVDTKTPDNNID
+1352 DPSVDAKTPDNNID

-1371 FTAEGGK
+1371 FTAEGGTISIK
-1378 ININSGG
+1378 SGG

-1390 TVEESSNSN
+1390 TVEESSSST
-1399 VDITKKSS
+1399 VDVTKKTSYSKLISLLASS
-1407 FAGIKY
+1407 K
-1413 NTSKT
+1413 TTT
-1418 NTTRTQV
+1418 NTTRTQI

-1440 SGFDTR
+1440 SGFDTK

-1456 GASIESGGKLDLI
+1456 DATIETGGTLELI
-1469 AAKTSITDL
+1469 AAKTSITEL
-1478 VKKEKNSVVWQS
+1478 LKKEKSSLAWQG

-1517 GGLSVQVPISEKDA
+1517 GGLSIQVPISEKDA
-1531 NKVEL
+1531 NKIEL
-1536 RDAILDLSKKPGN
+1536 RDAILELSKQPGN
-1549 EYLKELVNR
+1549 EYLKEFVNR
-1558 KDVDWQK
+1558 KDVDWQM

-1578 GLTAAGAAIIVI
+1578 GLTGAGAAIIAIV
-1590 IITIVTMGTGT
+1590 VTMVT
-1601 AAAAGAAGGT
+1601 AGAGAAV
-1611 AASGT
+1611 
-1616 TVGLGASMIGSAGIT
+1616 VGALGGSA
-1631 TTAAGAIVPSTL
+1631 ATL
-1643 GAMANAAITSLATQA
+1643 GGSAIAMTQAALTSLATQA
-1658 GVSLINNGG
+1658 SVSLINNGG
-1667 DIGKTLKD
+1667 NIGKTLKE

-1681 IKNLATS
+1681 IKNLAAS
-1688 VVTAGVLSQ
+1688 VVTAGLLSQ
-1697 LSNTELMS
+1697 VSTALNLKPDSTVFS
-1705 DLSKMTKQ
+1705 DRLVNNFTSS
-1713 GEFMKEIVGRT
+1713 VGST
-1724 TQGIVN
+1724 
-1730 AGASSLVSTAIN
+1730 LVQTAIN
-1742 GGSLSENL
+1742 GGDLEENL
-1750 GNAILANT
+1750 KVALLSGLAG
-1758 AMALQ
+1758 ALQ
-1763 ASLSGQIKTLESS
+1763 GQMAQNIKGLE
-1776 ELDMEYVLH
+1776 DINYIAH
-1785 KVAHAAAGCVAASIS
+1785 KLAHALAGCIAGAIQGQ
-1800 KSECEAGAIGAAVG
+1800 CQAGAIGGAVG
-1814 EIVAEQMDK
+1814 EIVAGFTPPSSGLLYTEEEK
-1823 SIDSKSFNSDADIQ
+1823 Q
-1837 KYQQKVRDVSK
+1837 KILMVGQLTSGIIAAYAGYDVN
-1848 LVASSVATLTG
+1848 VASN
-1859 YDPTT
+1859 
-1864 AASSAEVAIL
+1864 SA
-1874 NNRQLYQNE
+1874 
-1883 IIKIKMLAA
+1883 
-1892 GNANKEARYNIAAC
+1892 NIALTNNAFNEKKVKQLLEQAKGYMGEKGGQ
-1906 ALVRCAEGYEGTT
+1906 AL
-1919 EYAYLKAIQDAGNSA
+1919 D
-1934 AFKVE
+1934 
-1939 RDYLTKQT
+1939 
-1947 FRTPIMGSM
+1947 
-1956 TTNQKLFEYT
+1956 
-1966 SSDRTQDAAVSNFR
+1966 AVSRGIAKGDINA
-1980 ELNGKYQITTR
+1980 LKNAQTQI
-1991 AGGAVMVVGGGVG
+1991 AEYLLKKADSGG
-2004 LAGSTALGSTCV
+2004 L
-2016 TGVGCLVALGGFV
+2016 
-2029 SSADLVMTG
+2029 
-2038 AKQAWSGKSV
+2038 
-2048 DTIGAQ
+2048 
-2054 VISATTGLSTSQAE
+2054 SQAE
-2068 MIYGMLSMA
+2068 M
-2077 SVTNSVR
+2077 VTFGTLYALNETLFPTNILDVIPGAGKAIGKGNDLLKGIR
-2084 ASAKQAVQEQRVL
+2084 AAAPASAASATARL
-2097 INKPTITN
+2097 
-2105 CVNGT
+2105 
-2110 TCFVAGTLIE
+2110 
-2120 TKNGLKPIEEFNGNE
+2120 GL
-2135 LVWSRNDL
+2135 
-2143 TLEYGYKPVI
+2143 
-2153 AKKITHNQ
+2153 
-2161 PIFEVVVQNALG
+2161 
-2173 ERETFKTTEEHP
+2173 RE
-2185 FWVKNIGWQKASVLS
+2185 
-2200 EGMTLL
+2200 
-2206 DRSNNELT
+2206 D
-2214 VISQKLLAKLDTV
+2214 LAKLANIPRNMEIQPANIWGKTIQDIKYSFEMDGAVLTLSPPKSGTSGLAQV
-2227 YNIEVKDYHTYHV
+2227 YSVKNSATGIKEFEYHPGGGEHSKSGDMYYKIVMNDGTQFRIIDPKSAFNPRTITSNQIYLNPN
-2240 GKLGVWVHNAQCCDL
+2240 GQKLK
-2255 IYQNIVKETK
+2255 YQN
-2265 YGVISNRKLDK
+2265 
-2276 NAIDLDLSVVTRGQV
+2276 
-2291 KQIAKNGDPLGVK
+2291 
-2304 TEALFENVV
+2304 
-2313 KEQGGKVLS
+2313 GKWEIW
-2322 GGKYGSNN
+2322 K
-2330 GYDHVIIF
+2330 
-2338 KDAQGNTNLTMVV
+2338 
-2351 DSKQLGQKGI
+2351 
-2361 KLDPKAAGGNMQ
+2361 
-2373 MSSEWDRAV
+2373 
-2382 LAKLDPNSEA
+2382 
-2392 YKAVFAA
+2392 
-2399 RQNGT
+2399 
-2404 LVKGA
+2404 
-2409 AYVDKSAEKLMLVRI
+2409 
-2424 DPATKK
+2424 

>member
-273 VIAGANNVSADL
+273 VIAGANNISADL

-355 SKTQGLVSV
+355 SKTQGLVNI
-364 QTTGTGATADINSSG
+364 QTTGTGTAADINSSG
-379 SINSNSMLNIDSGN
+379 SINSNSALNIDSGN

-411 SPLIIN
+411 SPLIVN

-483 NILSNGKLSLTE
+483 NVLSNGKLSLTE

-506 LQANSAN
+506 LQADSAN

-560 YSGRN
+560 YSGRD

-671 KNLNLNSTQ
+671 KNINLNSTQ

-719 SVQVNAN
+719 SVQVNAS

-741 ANTDV
+741 ANNDV

-777 IQNTDLSSTVGKL
+777 IQNTDLGSTVGKL

-815 AKDLLTLQGVNAT
+815 AKDLLTLQGVNAI

-937 VYSLTAVGDIEL
+937 AYSLKAVGDIEL

-996 TAKKDIKIVSSKDD
+996 TAQKDIKIVSSKDD

-1015 IKNVFSSKKIVKLV
+1015 VKNKFSGLQKL
-1029 NVLESEKANFLLLRA
+1029 NLAQDYSLELDRLNKERLKLQSQEYFNDF
-1044 GIEKDSSY
+1044 SNMQ
-1052 EKDKKYIHQIAAE
+1052 KKYQ
-1065 YATAYSN
+1065 
-1072 YLAADYHD
+1072 
-1080 QPTRKEKEDKE
+1080 
-1091 KLFYTLVD
+1091 
-1099 NFKKKYKTEVKTYEI
+1099 
-1114 WVDFA
+1114 
-1119 PVYWIDR
+1119 
-1126 YDIVYG
+1126 
-1132 LPYEAEINNLQKDI
+1132 
-1146 DYYNQELNGSEHAET
+1146 YYNQVLNKYWDRSTLDQSKNENAVLWVNAYNDYHKNYNEFKNKYMVKINYPILGEPPILINLMDGSPFSADYVFSFKYDDNYLNDVKRNELFYKSNLNGSEHSET
-1161 KITSKLGNINIT
+1161 KLNSKNGNINVT

-1195 ASAALS
+1195 ASGVLA
-1201 EQYKSTTTTNTNPQ
+1201 EQYKSTTITESNPQ
-1215 PKILNAS
+1215 PRILNAS
-1222 IIIDGHTDFYDKGSE
+1222 IIIDGHTDFYDKGNE
-1237 NDQNYSMRTLVSPSI
+1237 NDDNYSMRTLVSPTI

-1259 NIRTVGKSKDDNLV
+1259 NIRTVGKTKDDNLV

-1294 LFDAAIEQ
+1294 LFDAAVEQ
-1302 SYDRSIT
+1302 SYDRTTT

-1319 KKKYITTVAENNETN
+1319 KKKYITTVAENNDTN

-1339 ISAKNISIETKKL
+1339 ISGKNIFIETKKL
-1352 DTSVDTKTPDNNID
+1352 DPSVDVKNPDNNID

-1371 FTAEGGK
+1371 FTADGGK
-1378 ININSGG
+1378 ITINSGG

-1390 TVEESSNSN
+1390 TVEESSDSN

-1418 NTTRTQV
+1418 NATRTQV
-1425 SELPATLKA
+1425 TELPATLKA

-1456 GASIESGGKLDLI
+1456 DATIEAGGKLDFI

-1531 NKVEL
+1531 NKAEL
-1536 RDAILDLSKKPGN
+1536 RDEILKLANQPGN
-1549 EYLKELVNR
+1549 AYLKELVNR
-1558 KDVDWQK
+1558 KDVDWQQ

-1590 IITIVTMGTGT
+1590 IVTIVTMGSGT

-1658 GVSLINNGG
+1658 SVSLINNGG
-1667 DIGKTLKD
+1667 NIGKTLKE
-1675 LGSKDS
+1675 LGSKDAVKS
-1681 IKNLATS
+1681 LATS
-1688 VVTAGVLSQ
+1688 VVTAG
-1697 LSNTELMS
+1697 LMS
-1705 DLSKMTKQ
+1705 Q
-1713 GEFMKEIVGRT
+1713 
-1724 TQGIVN
+1724 
-1730 AGASSLVSTAIN
+1730 VSTALNIN
-1742 GGSLSENL
+1742 LNDMPRLEKIANNFVQGVGSNIISNTLQGESLSHSL
-1750 GNAILANT
+1750 KTALLAGISSSIQGELAT
-1758 AMALQ
+1758 K
-1763 ASLSGQIKTLESS
+1763 IKGLE
-1776 ELDMEYVLH
+1776 DVDYVLH
-1785 KVAHAAAGCVAASIS
+1785 KIAHAAAGCLAGALQ
-1800 KSECEAGAIGAAVG
+1800 KSCESGAIGAAIG
-1814 EIVAEQMDK
+1814 EIVAGQLNDGSRNLTLAEKEQ
-1823 SIDSKSFNSDADIQ
+1823 IINE
-1837 KYQQKVRDVSK
+1837 SK
-1848 LVASSVATLTG
+1848 LVASIVAAYTG
-1859 YDPTT
+1859 YDVNV
-1864 AASSAEVAIL
+1864 AASTADSAVR
-1874 NNRQLYQNE
+1874 NNNTAYAFDPAAFNE
-1883 IIKIKMLAA
+1883 IINEKAEPLKVTYYRDQNNQVMMCLSAFITPCNVS
-1892 GNANKEARYNIAAC
+1892 GSPVSISEIFD
-1906 ALVRCAEGYEGTT
+1906 ALVGPTLEVIDRTPQGQGKKRIVTVIEELVTKKSIQATGRVASRVNVRNGDANITGSGL
-1919 EYAYLKAIQDAGNSA
+1919 EYAWKKHGGSWGTNKSAFTISKDELKLLLQNPRVVS
-1934 AFKVE
+1934 
-1939 RDYLTKQT
+1939 
-1947 FRTPIMGSM
+1947 TPA
-1956 TTNQKLFEYT
+1956 Y
-1966 SSDRTQDAAVSNFR
+1966 
-1980 ELNGKYQITTR
+1980 
-1991 AGGAVMVVGGGVG
+1991 
-2004 LAGSTALGSTCV
+2004 
-2016 TGVGCLVALGGFV
+2016 
-2029 SSADLVMTG
+2029 
-2038 AKQAWSGKSV
+2038 KS
-2048 DTIGAQ
+2048 
-2054 VISATTGLSTSQAE
+2054 STS
-2068 MIYGMLSMA
+2068 
-2077 SVTNSVR
+2077 
-2084 ASAKQAVQEQRVL
+2084 
-2097 INKPTITN
+2097 
-2105 CVNGT
+2105 
-2110 TCFVAGTLIE
+2110 
-2120 TKNGLKPIEEFNGNE
+2120 GNYIRT
-2135 LVWSRNDL
+2135 VDV
-2143 TLEYGYKPVI
+2143 G
-2153 AKKITHNQ
+2153 
-2161 PIFEVVVQNALG
+2161 
-2173 ERETFKTTEEHP
+2173 
-2185 FWVKNIGWQKASVLS
+2185 KNIG
-2200 EGMTLL
+2200 
-2206 DRSNNELT
+2206 
-2214 VISQKLLAKLDTV
+2214 
-2227 YNIEVKDYHTYHV
+2227 
-2240 GKLGVWVHNAQCCDL
+2240 
-2255 IYQNIVKETK
+2255 
-2265 YGVISNRKLDK
+2265 
-2276 NAIDLDLSVVTRGQV
+2276 
-2291 KQIAKNGDPLGVK
+2291 
-2304 TEALFENVV
+2304 
-2313 KEQGGKVLS
+2313 
-2322 GGKYGSNN
+2322 
-2330 GYDHVIIF
+2330 
-2338 KDAQGNTNLTMVV
+2338 V
-2351 DSKQLGQKGI
+2351 DSKN
-2361 KLDPKAAGGNMQ
+2361 GGKPTSIMTVIT
-2373 MSSEWDRAV
+2373 DRQG
-2382 LAKLDPNSEA
+2382 N
-2392 YKAVFAA
+2392 
-2399 RQNGT
+2399 
-2404 LVKGA
+2404 LVNTFPGKT
-2409 AYVDKSAEKLMLVRI
+2409 I
-2424 DPATKK
+2424 N

>member
-20 VAENVRSQTKT
+20 VAENVRSQTKA

-189 PSGINI
+189 PSGISI

-219 SIKQFTV
+219 SIKQFTI

-355 SKTQGLVSV
+355 SKTQGLVNI
-364 QTTGTGATADINSSG
+364 QTTGTGAAADINSSG

-411 SPLIIN
+411 SPLIVN

-483 NILSNGKLSLTE
+483 NVLSNGKLSLTE

-560 YSGRN
+560 YSGRD

-580 MVQLD
+580 IVQLD

-671 KNLNLNSTQ
+671 KNINLNSTQ
-680 TSKAMPSADK
+680 ITKAMPSADK
-690 DELTTDQTV
+690 DELTTDQSV

-719 SVQVNAN
+719 SVQVNAS

-741 ANTDV
+741 ANNDV
-746 VVTGDTGR
+746 VVTANKGQ

-844 AEYTPATKWIAD
+844 AEYTPATKWIAN

-891 GGFILGQTG
+891 GGFITGQTG

-937 VYSLTAVGDIEL
+937 VYSLKAVGDIEL
-949 VSKTGTLTLK
+949 VSKTGTLILK

-968 SEQVVKLD
+968 SEQVVNLNA
-976 TANGGINLEG
+976 ANGGINLEG

-996 TAKKDIKIVSSKDD
+996 TAQKDIKIVSSKDD

-1015 IKNVFSSKKIVKLV
+1015 IKNTLKNSSADSKNILNIENNIKEIDKSINILSNSKEFQERKTLLDNIKKTKNSLEAAMSYLFDGANGEYSAGALSNVDVSDIFFYENAYIKTYSASEGDSGSSTFIVIPRTPWLHDDDSIRGFISSENYKVIPLLDSYKAEIKKYKSL
-1029 NVLESEKANFLLLRA
+1029 NESEKV
-1044 GIEKDSSY
+1044 
-1052 EKDKKYIHQIAAE
+1052 
-1065 YATAYSN
+1065 
-1072 YLAADYHD
+1072 
-1080 QPTRKEKEDKE
+1080 KELE
-1091 KLFYTLVD
+1091 KLISKLESD
-1099 NFKKKYKTEVKTYEI
+1099 KQSEI
-1114 WVDFA
+1114 
-1119 PVYWIDR
+1119 
-1126 YDIVYG
+1126 
-1132 LPYEAEINNLQKDI
+1132 KSK
-1146 DYYNQELNGSEHAET
+1146 ELLTKGVNGSEHTET
-1161 KITSKLGNINIT
+1161 KLTSKSGNINIT
-1173 SAKGLSI
+1173 SVKGLSI

-1187 QSGQVNLE
+1187 QMGQVNLE
-1195 ASAALS
+1195 ASGVVA
-1201 EQYKSTTTTNTNPQ
+1201 EQYKSSISTGANQ
-1215 PKILNAS
+1215 PPKSLNAS
-1222 IIIDGHTDFYDKGSE
+1222 IIIDGHTDFYE
-1237 NDQNYSMRTLVSPSI
+1237 NGTEGEGNYSFRTLVSPTI
-1252 INGDKGV
+1252 INGDTGV
-1259 NIRTVGKSKDDNLV
+1259 NIRTVGKTKDDNLV

-1302 SYDRSIT
+1302 SYDLTTT

-1319 KKKYITTVAENNETN
+1319 KKKYITTVSENNDTN

-1339 ISAKNISIETKKL
+1339 ISGKNISIETKKL
-1352 DTSVDTKTPDNNID
+1352 DKSVNAKTPDNNID

-1371 FTAEGGK
+1371 FTAEGGTISIK
-1378 ININSGG
+1378 SGG

-1390 TVEESSNSN
+1390 TVEESSSST
-1399 VDITKKSS
+1399 VDVTKKTSYSKLISLLGSS
-1407 FAGIKY
+1407 K
-1413 NTSKT
+1413 TTT
-1418 NTTRTQV
+1418 NTTRTQI
-1425 SELPATLKA
+1425 SELPANLKA
-1434 DYIGTK
+1434 DYINTQAVDKTK
-1440 SGFDTR
+1440 

-1456 GASIESGGKLDLI
+1456 GATIETGGTLELI
-1469 AAKTSITDL
+1469 AAKTSITEL
-1478 VKKEKNSVVWQS
+1478 LKKEKSSLAWQA

-1517 GGLSVQVPISEKDA
+1517 GGLSVQVPISEKDT

-1573 DYKSQ
+1573 DYKQQ

-1667 DIGKTLKD
+1667 NIGKTLKD

-1681 IKNLATS
+1681 IKNLAAS
-1688 VVTAGVLSQ
+1688 VVTAG
-1697 LSNTELMS
+1697 LMS
-1705 DLSKMTKQ
+1705 QVGSALNLKPDSTLLPDRLANNFASSVGSTLVQTAIKGGDLGDNLQAALLAGLAGALQ
-1713 GEFMKEIVGRT
+1713 GEL
-1724 TQGIVN
+1724 
-1730 AGASSLVSTAIN
+1730 ASQI
-1742 GGSLSENL
+1742 GDNL
-1750 GNAILANT
+1750 D
-1758 AMALQ
+1758 
-1763 ASLSGQIKTLESS
+1763 KV
-1776 ELDMEYVLH
+1776 DPKFWEYTIH
-1785 KVAHAAAGCVAASIS
+1785 KIAHAAVGCAAAAATKAS
-1800 KSECEAGAIGAAVG
+1800 CEAGAIGAGVG
-1814 EIVAEQMDK
+1814 EVVASYLNDHTKVLTLAEQQRVLDTSKLIAGAVAAYAGYDVNTASNSAEIAVKNNNLAVLDPSAFFNETNVHGQPENLNELFNKIGNNVQFREGVNGSVYLCVSNNISHCVGQPITKQQAIDK
-1823 SIDSKSFNSDADIQ
+1823 IIKDPFINAALVLVEYTPAGQGRKSFINI
-1837 KYQQKVRDVSK
+1837 V
-1848 LVASSVATLTG
+1848 SSVAHKLPSPTNDQIITKWHGSGPVSGAIAVNPSSNTSALKNYYPKSG
-1859 YDPTT
+1859 GVEFIYDPKSKTFVT
-1864 AASSAEVAIL
+1864 GKVDVFKNGSPHEQLVQSIGL
-1874 NNRQLYQNE
+1874 NPKTKE
-1883 IIKIKMLAA
+1883 IVGGMLTR
-1892 GNANKEARYNIAAC
+1892 GKNGEFH
-1906 ALVRCAEGYEGTT
+1906 TT
-1919 EYAYLKAIQDAGNSA
+1919 EASGHYGTNWTPEIRVQFKAFLKSKG
-1934 AFKVE
+1934 
-1939 RDYLTKQT
+1939 
-1947 FRTPIMGSM
+1947 
-1956 TTNQKLFEYT
+1956 
-1966 SSDRTQDAAVSNFR
+1966 
-1980 ELNGKYQITTR
+1980 IT
-1991 AGGAVMVVGGGVG
+1991 
-2004 LAGSTALGSTCV
+2004 
-2016 TGVGCLVALGGFV
+2016 
-2029 SSADLVMTG
+2029 
-2038 AKQAWSGKSV
+2038 V
-2048 DTIGAQ
+2048 DH
-2054 VISATTGLSTSQAE
+2054 E
-2068 MIYGMLSMA
+2068 
-2077 SVTNSVR
+2077 N
-2084 ASAKQAVQEQRVL
+2084 
-2097 INKPTITN
+2097 
-2105 CVNGT
+2105 
-2110 TCFVAGTLIE
+2110 
-2120 TKNGLKPIEEFNGNE
+2120 
-2135 LVWSRNDL
+2135 
-2143 TLEYGYKPVI
+2143 
-2153 AKKITHNQ
+2153 
-2161 PIFEVVVQNALG
+2161 
-2173 ERETFKTTEEHP
+2173 
-2185 FWVKNIGWQKASVLS
+2185 WVK
-2200 EGMTLL
+2200 
-2206 DRSNNELT
+2206 
-2214 VISQKLLAKLDTV
+2214 
-2227 YNIEVKDYHTYHV
+2227 
-2240 GKLGVWVHNAQCCDL
+2240 
-2255 IYQNIVKETK
+2255 
-2265 YGVISNRKLDK
+2265 
-2276 NAIDLDLSVVTRGQV
+2276 
-2291 KQIAKNGDPLGVK
+2291 
-2304 TEALFENVV
+2304 
-2313 KEQGGKVLS
+2313 
-2322 GGKYGSNN
+2322 
-2330 GYDHVIIF
+2330 
-2338 KDAQGNTNLTMVV
+2338 
-2351 DSKQLGQKGI
+2351 
-2361 KLDPKAAGGNMQ
+2361 
-2373 MSSEWDRAV
+2373 
-2382 LAKLDPNSEA
+2382 
-2392 YKAVFAA
+2392 
-2399 RQNGT
+2399 
-2404 LVKGA
+2404 
-2409 AYVDKSAEKLMLVRI
+2409 
-2424 DPATKK
+2424 

>member
-36 ASTQNN
+36 ASTQTN

-72 VYAGIVADSAANA
+72 VYAGIVEDSAANA

-285 QDVTAKTG
+285 QDVTPKTG

-321 KGLGVTNAGTIQAVN
+321 KGLGVTNAGTVQAVN

-355 SKTQGLVSV
+355 SKTQGLVNI
-364 QTTGTGATADINSSG
+364 QTTGTGAAADINSSG

-398 AKEIIINNGSLAS
+398 AKEIIINVGSLAS
-411 SPLIIN
+411 SPLIVN

-432 DSQGGDVYIDAA
+432 DAQGGDVYIDAA

-483 NILSNGKLSLTE
+483 NVLSNGKLSLTE

-513 TQNIIDLQGG
+513 IQNLIDLQGG

-560 YSGRN
+560 YSGRD

-580 MVQLD
+580 LVQLD

-671 KNLNLNSTQ
+671 KNISLNSTQ
-680 TSKAMPSADK
+680 TTKAMPSADK

-741 ANTDV
+741 ANSDV

-937 VYSLTAVGDIEL
+937 VYSLKAVGDIEL
-949 VSKTGTLTLK
+949 VSKNGTLTLK

-996 TAKKDIKIVSSKDD
+996 TAQKDIKIVSSKDD
-1010 VLIDG
+1010 VLVDG
-1015 IKNVFSSKKIVKLV
+1015 VKNSFAKRKKEEKFTEANNLKNSILSSLD
-1029 NVLESEKANFLLLRA
+1029 LL
-1044 GIEKDSSY
+1044 KQQQFFTDY
-1052 EKDKKYIHQIAAE
+1052 DNMV
-1065 YATAYSN
+1065 TAYEDYASSN
-1072 YLAADYHD
+1072 YD
-1080 QPTRKEKEDKE
+1080 
-1091 KLFYTLVD
+1091 YTLYVKHYNLYKD
-1099 NFKKKYKTEVKTYEI
+1099 FISKYPVRPNPRLLIFGSDVPLFHSIIAVPQRSSRFDALYSFEPKYDENYLRSLQAE
-1114 WVDFA
+1114 VDF
-1119 PVYWIDR
+1119 YNT
-1126 YDIVYG
+1126 
-1132 LPYEAEINNLQKDI
+1132 EI
-1146 DYYNQELNGSEHAET
+1146 NGSEHAEA
-1161 KITSKLGNINIT
+1161 KLTSKSGNINIT

-1187 QSGQVNLE
+1187 QLGQVNLE
-1195 ASAALS
+1195 ASGVLA
-1201 EQYKSTTTTNTNPQ
+1201 EQYKSTTTTETNPQ
-1215 PKILNAS
+1215 PRILNAS
-1222 IIIDGHTDFYDKGSE
+1222 IIVDGHTDFYDKGSE

-1259 NIRTVGKSKDDNLV
+1259 NIRTVGKTKDDNLV

-1319 KKKYITTVAENNETN
+1319 KKKYITTVSENNGTN

-1352 DTSVDTKTPDNNID
+1352 DPSVDAKTPDNNID

-1371 FTAEGGK
+1371 FTAEGGT
-1378 ININSGG
+1378 ISINSGG
-1385 NLNFY
+1385 NLNLY
-1390 TVEESSNSN
+1390 TVEESSRSD

-1418 NTTRTQV
+1418 NATRTQV
-1425 SELPATLKA
+1425 TEIPATLKA

-1440 SGFDTR
+1440 SVYDTR
-1446 LVGTEFEYLK
+1446 LVGTEFEYLI
-1456 GASIESGGKLDLI
+1456 GSTLEAGGKLELI

-1478 VKKEKNSVVWQS
+1478 LKKEKNSVVWQS

-1517 GGLSVQVPISEKDA
+1517 GGLSVQVPISEKDV

-1558 KDVDWQK
+1558 KDVDWQT

-1590 IITIVTMGTGT
+1590 IVTILTMGSGT

-1616 TVGLGASMIGSAGIT
+1616 TVGLGASMIGSAGV
-1631 TTAAGAIVPSTL
+1631 TTATVGGVTTITGVSTL

-1658 GVSLINNGG
+1658 SVGLINNGG

-1681 IKNLATS
+1681 VKNLAAS
-1688 VVTAGVLSQ
+1688 VVTAGLLNGVATNLNIS
-1697 LSNTELMS
+1697 SNA
-1705 DLSKMTKQ
+1705 
-1713 GEFMKEIVGRT
+1713 
-1724 TQGIVN
+1724 IVN
-1730 AGASSLVSTAIN
+1730 DIANNMATGMIQGVGSTLIDSAVNGRNLSEGLEKALLAGLANSLQAPLAGAIGDTLGMSSNAFVSKVVAI
-1742 GGSLSENL
+1742 
-1750 GNAILANT
+1750 A
-1758 AMALQ
+1758 
-1763 ASLSGQIKTLESS
+1763 
-1776 ELDMEYVLH
+1776 
-1785 KVAHAAAGCVAASIS
+1785 AHAAAGCATGVIDKECQSRALGAALGEVIAENMFKPANGIEYTEAEKSKILNITKLTTGVVAAY
-1800 KSECEAGAIGAAVG
+1800 V
-1814 EIVAEQMDK
+1814 
-1823 SIDSKSFNSDADIQ
+1823 
-1837 KYQQKVRDVSK
+1837 
-1848 LVASSVATLTG
+1848 G
-1859 YDPTT
+1859 YDVT
-1864 AASSAEVAIL
+1864 AAA
-1874 NNRQLYQNE
+1874 N
-1883 IIKIKMLAA
+1883 AA
-1892 GNANKEARYNIAAC
+1892 D
-1906 ALVRCAEGYEGTT
+1906 T
-1919 EYAYLKAIQDAGNSA
+1919 
-1934 AFKVE
+1934 
-1939 RDYLTKQT
+1939 
-1947 FRTPIMGSM
+1947 
-1956 TTNQKLFEYT
+1956 
-1966 SSDRTQDAAVSNFR
+1966 AVSNNYLNHVQEKQKSQ
-1980 ELNGKYQITTR
+1980 ELKDCNVLTCGGVVVKWAAISAGQDANYAAGFAVGIPTSVAESVVGLAKMALSPIQTYKAIKEVINSENALGNISDAIKQDYTNRINKLESEYEKAGIKGSYNAGLEAGKLTADVASLF
-1991 AGGAVMVVGGGVG
+1991 AGGASLAKGGVILTEKVAAKVG
-2004 LAGSTALGSTCV
+2004 YKVLKDPIIISDKGIAVNLDGHKIYDPQFTPLSTNPRALYRFSDFNHRST
-2016 TGVGCLVALGGFV
+2016 GGDIYFGENIATSYFEV
-2029 SSADLVMTG
+2029 R
-2038 AKQAWSGKSV
+2038 QAVNGKSLFV
-2048 DTIGAQ
+2048 GQ
-2054 VISATTGLSTSQAE
+2054 VEVKNMLDLTDPKILKQMGIDQKKLTEIAPDGYSNAEKAKKEAIYAYTNRIANQAYDKGYTGI
-2068 MIYGMLSMA
+2068 IY
-2077 SVTNSVR
+2077 NS
-2084 ASAKQAVQEQRVL
+2084 
-2097 INKPTITN
+2097 
-2105 CVNGT
+2105 
-2110 TCFVAGTLIE
+2110 
-2120 TKNGLKPIEEFNGNE
+2120 
-2135 LVWSRNDL
+2135 SRN
-2143 TLEYGYKPVI
+2143 T
-2153 AKKITHNQ
+2153 
-2161 PIFEVVVQNALG
+2161 
-2173 ERETFKTTEEHP
+2173 
-2185 FWVKNIGWQKASVLS
+2185 
-2200 EGMTLL
+2200 
-2206 DRSNNELT
+2206 
-2214 VISQKLLAKLDTV
+2214 
-2227 YNIEVKDYHTYHV
+2227 
-2240 GKLGVWVHNAQCCDL
+2240 
-2255 IYQNIVKETK
+2255 
-2265 YGVISNRKLDK
+2265 
-2276 NAIDLDLSVVTRGQV
+2276 
-2291 KQIAKNGDPLGVK
+2291 
-2304 TEALFENVV
+2304 
-2313 KEQGGKVLS
+2313 
-2322 GGKYGSNN
+2322 GSNN
-2330 GYDHVIIF
+2330 
-2338 KDAQGNTNLTMVV
+2338 N
-2351 DSKQLGQKGI
+2351 
-2361 KLDPKAAGGNMQ
+2361 
-2373 MSSEWDRAV
+2373 RAV
-2382 LAKLDPNSEA
+2382 VLFGGRYDAAKIKPVLDKPI
-2392 YKAVFAA
+2392 
-2399 RQNGT
+2399 
-2404 LVKGA
+2404 L
-2409 AYVDKSAEKLMLVRI
+2409 
-2424 DPATKK
+2424 KK

>member
-20 VAENVRSQTKT
+20 VAENVRSQTKA

-189 PSGINI
+189 PSGISI

-285 QDVTAKTG
+285 QHVTAKTG

-336 NLVITSAGKI
+336 NLVVTSAGKI

-364 QTTGTGATADINSSG
+364 QTTGTGAASDINSSG

-411 SPLIIN
+411 SPLMIN
-417 AKGNINLAA
+417 TKGNLNLAA
-426 DTRIMD
+426 NSRIFND
-432 DSQGGDVYIDAA
+432 AQSGDVYVDAA
-444 NINLAAGSELKSNR
+444 NINLAANAGITSNR
-458 GTATIQVQKDLVAA
+458 GTASIQVQKDLVAA

-483 NILSNGKLSLTE
+483 NVLSNGKLSLTE

-513 TQNIIDLQGG
+513 TQNLIDLQGG

-560 YSGRN
+560 YSGRD

-610 ALNSALTSQKNIDVS
+610 TLNSALTSQKNIDVS

-680 TSKAMPSADK
+680 TTKAMPSADK
-690 DELTTDQTV
+690 DELTTDQSV

-719 SVQVNAN
+719 SVQVNAS

-741 ANTDV
+741 ANNDV

-754 FKTVNNVLKGQTVS
+754 FKTVNNILKGQTVS

-937 VYSLTAVGDIEL
+937 AYRLKAVGDIEL

-996 TAKKDIKIVSSKDD
+996 TAQKDIKIVSSKDD

-1015 IKNVFSSKKIVKLV
+1015 VKNSLINRKK
-1029 NVLESEKANFLLLRA
+1029 
-1044 GIEKDSSY
+1044 
-1052 EKDKKYIHQIAAE
+1052 Q
-1065 YATAYSN
+1065 
-1072 YLAADYHD
+1072 
-1080 QPTRKEKEDKE
+1080 E
-1091 KLFYTLVD
+1091 KLNEAN
-1099 NFKKKYKTEVKTYEI
+1099 NFKKNITDSLALLKSQQFFTDYDNMVTAYEDYTSSNYDYSLYMKHYNLYNDFISKYPVRPNPRLLIFGSDKPLFHSIFSEPQRMTRFDALYSFEPKYDENYLRSLQAE
-1114 WVDFA
+1114 VDF
-1119 PVYWIDR
+1119 
-1126 YDIVYG
+1126 
-1132 LPYEAEINNLQKDI
+1132 
-1146 DYYNQELNGSEHAET
+1146 YNTGINGSEHAEA
-1161 KITSKLGNINIT
+1161 KLNSKSGNINIT

-1187 QSGQVNLE
+1187 QTGQVNLE
-1195 ASAALS
+1195 ASGVLA
-1201 EQYKSTTTTNTNPQ
+1201 EQYKSTINNGANQ
-1215 PKILNAS
+1215 PPKTLNAS
-1222 IIIDGHTDFYDKGSE
+1222 VIIDGHTDFYEKGTESE
-1237 NDQNYSMRTLVSPSI
+1237 GNYSFRTLVNPTI

-1259 NIRTVGKSKDDNLV
+1259 NIRAVGKTKDDNLV

-1302 SYDRSIT
+1302 SYDLTTT

-1319 KKKYITTVAENNETN
+1319 KKKYITTVSENNDTN

-1352 DTSVDTKTPDNNID
+1352 DPSVAAQTPDNNID

-1371 FTAEGGK
+1371 FTADGGTISIK
-1378 ININSGG
+1378 SGG

-1390 TVEESSNSN
+1390 TVEESSSST
-1399 VDITKKSS
+1399 VDVTKKTSYSKLISLLGSS
-1407 FAGIKY
+1407 K
-1413 NTSKT
+1413 TTT
-1418 NTTRTQV
+1418 NTTRTQI

-1434 DYIGTK
+1434 DYINTQAVDKTK
-1440 SGFDTR
+1440 
-1446 LVGTEFEYLK
+1446 LVGTEFDYLK
-1456 GASIESGGKLDLI
+1456 GATIETGGTLELI

-1478 VKKEKNSVVWQS
+1478 VKKEKSSLAWQA

-1517 GGLSVQVPISEKDA
+1517 GGLSVQVPISEKDT

-1536 RDAILDLSKKPGN
+1536 RDAILNLAKQPGN
-1549 EYLKELVNR
+1549 EYLKEFVNR
-1558 KDVDWQK
+1558 KDVDWQI

-1578 GLTAAGAAIIVI
+1578 GLTGAGAAIIAIV
-1590 IITIVTMGTGT
+1590 VTMVT
-1601 AAAAGAAGGT
+1601 AGAGAAV
-1611 AASGT
+1611 
-1616 TVGLGASMIGSAGIT
+1616 VGALGGSA
-1631 TTAAGAIVPSTL
+1631 ATL
-1643 GAMANAAITSLATQA
+1643 GGSAIAMTQAALTSLATQA
-1658 GVSLINNGG
+1658 SVSLINNGG
-1667 DIGKTLKD
+1667 NIGKTLKE

-1681 IKNLATS
+1681 VKNLAAS
-1688 VVTAGVLSQ
+1688 VVTAGLLSQ
-1697 LSNTELMS
+1697 
-1705 DLSKMTKQ
+1705 
-1713 GEFMKEIVGRT
+1713 
-1724 TQGIVN
+1724 
-1730 AGASSLVSTAIN
+1730 VSTALNLKPDSTVLSDRLIN
-1742 GGSLSENL
+1742 NFTTSVGSTLVQTAIKGGDLEENL
-1750 GNAILANT
+1750 KVALLAGL
-1758 AMALQ
+1758 AGALQ
-1763 ASLSGQIKTLESS
+1763 GELASQIGDSLYKT
-1776 ELDMEYVLH
+1776 DPTVLQYTIH
-1785 KVAHAAAGCVAASIS
+1785 KIAHAAAGCAVAAATKQS
-1800 KSECEAGAIGAAVG
+1800 CEAGAIGAGVG
-1814 EIVAEQMDK
+1814 EIIAELMIPYGKTALDLDDNEINRIKGVSKIVAGSISAYAGYDVNTAANSADTAISNNSLPKLATSGAKIAKKVLDQIKKWPSNKPLEPNDVTKMFKDAGVQEIVDVANNIKTLVSPTSTWFEKISAAVDLAVGIDIKAGKDVALAMKDK
-1823 SIDSKSFNSDADIQ
+1823 HIIQLKDPGPIHHICTNKNCLSTARGGPWTPQFQ
-1837 KYQQKVRDVSK
+1837 KYFDGAGLDINK
-1848 LVASSVATLTG
+1848 SV
-1859 YDPTT
+1859 
-1864 AASSAEVAIL
+1864 E
-1874 NNRQLYQNE
+1874 N
-1883 IIKIKMLAA
+1883 
-1892 GNANKEARYNIAAC
+1892 
-1906 ALVRCAEGYEGTT
+1906 
-1919 EYAYLKAIQDAGNSA
+1919 
-1934 AFKVE
+1934 
-1939 RDYLTKQT
+1939 
-1947 FRTPIMGSM
+1947 
-1956 TTNQKLFEYT
+1956 
-1966 SSDRTQDAAVSNFR
+1966 
-1980 ELNGKYQITTR
+1980 
-1991 AGGAVMVVGGGVG
+1991 
-2004 LAGSTALGSTCV
+2004 
-2016 TGVGCLVALGGFV
+2016 LVALADHKGPHPKEYHAYVEKELRLAV
-2029 SSADLVMTG
+2029 SG
-2038 AKQAWSGKSV
+2038 KQAN
-2048 DTIGAQ
+2048 T
-2054 VISATTGLSTSQAE
+2054 AE
-2068 MIYGMLSMA
+2068 Y
-2077 SVTNSVR
+2077 
-2084 ASAKQAVQEQRVL
+2084 
-2097 INKPTITN
+2097 
-2105 CVNGT
+2105 
-2110 TCFVAGTLIE
+2110 
-2120 TKNGLKPIEEFNGNE
+2120 
-2135 LVWSRNDL
+2135 RNA
-2143 TLEYGYKPVI
+2143 VI
-2153 AKKITHNQ
+2153 AT
-2161 PIFEVVVQNALG
+2161 
-2173 ERETFKTTEEHP
+2173 
-2185 FWVKNIGWQKASVLS
+2185 LS
-2200 EGMTLL
+2200 
-2206 DRSNNELT
+2206 RIKS
-2214 VISQKLLAKLDTV
+2214 
-2227 YNIEVKDYHTYHV
+2227 
-2240 GKLGVWVHNAQCCDL
+2240 
-2255 IYQNIVKETK
+2255 
-2265 YGVISNRKLDK
+2265 
-2276 NAIDLDLSVVTRGQV
+2276 
-2291 KQIAKNGDPLGVK
+2291 
-2304 TEALFENVV
+2304 EALV
-2313 KEQGGKVLS
+2313 S
-2322 GGKYGSNN
+2322 GSQVNKW
-2330 GYDHVIIF
+2330 
-2338 KDAQGNTNLTMVV
+2338 L
-2351 DSKQLGQKGI
+2351 
-2361 KLDPKAAGGNMQ
+2361 
-2373 MSSEWDRAV
+2373 
-2382 LAKLDPNSEA
+2382 
-2392 YKAVFAA
+2392 
-2399 RQNGT
+2399 
-2404 LVKGA
+2404 
-2409 AYVDKSAEKLMLVRI
+2409 
-2424 DPATKK
+2424 TKK

>member
-20 VAENVRSQTKT
+20 VAENVRSQTKA

-36 ASTQNN
+36 ASSQNQIN
-42 IDNTESQAFHQ
+42 NTESQAFHQ

-60 VASISLWMPLAP
+60 VTSMSLWMPLAP
-72 VYAGIVADSAANA
+72 AYAAIVADSAANA
-85 ANRAVIGAGKNS
+85 ANRAVIAAGKNS

-134 RQGATTKTV
+134 RQGATTQTV

-189 PSGINI
+189 PSGISI

-231 TVSANPNSKFGL
+231 TVTANPNSKFGL

-336 NLVITSAGKI
+336 NLVVTSAGKI
-346 EHSGTISST
+346 EHSGSISST
-355 SKTQGLVSV
+355 SKTQGLVSI
-364 QTTGTGATADINSSG
+364 QTTGTGAAADINSSG

-411 SPLIIN
+411 SPLIVN

-483 NILSNGKLSLTE
+483 NVLSNGKLSLTE

-513 TQNIIDLQGG
+513 TQNLIDLQGG

-580 MVQLD
+580 LVQLD

-610 ALNSALTSQKNIDVS
+610 VLNSALTSQKNIDVS

-637 KAQGDINLTALAGG
+637 KAQGDINLTALVGG
-651 VTANSLK
+651 VTTNSLK

-671 KNLNLNSTQ
+671 KNINLNSTQ
-680 TSKAMPSADK
+680 TTKAMPSADK
-690 DELTTDQTV
+690 DELTTDQSV

-719 SVQVNAN
+719 SVQVNAS

-741 ANTDV
+741 ANNDV
-746 VVTGDTGR
+746 VVTGNKGQ

-768 IENSKSDIK
+768 IENNKSDIK
-777 IQNTDLSSTVGKL
+777 IQNTNLGSTVGKL

-803 SVLTSKGNTELY
+803 SVLTSKGNTEVY

-856 KVTNLTSKGVTS
+856 KVTSLTSKGVTS

-891 GGFILGQTG
+891 GGFIAGQTG

-937 VYSLTAVGDIEL
+937 IYSLKAVGDIEL

-959 GYGGTAGNG
+959 GYGGTTGNG
-968 SEQVVKLD
+968 SEQVIKLD

-996 TAKKDIKIVSSKDD
+996 TAQKDIKIVSSKDD
-1010 VLIDG
+1010 VLVDG
-1015 IKNVFSSKKIVKLV
+1015 IKNNAQGIVKLNISNNYKDEANSIEIYKKRLLTDEYKDDYLLLV
-1029 NVLESEKANFLLLRA
+1029 KSYDKQLELADIFLKSPVSWDKPNQNYLLWMEANDKYLSFYNNFL
-1044 GIEKDSSY
+1044 D
-1052 EKDKKYIHQIAAE
+1052 
-1065 YATAYSN
+1065 
-1072 YLAADYHD
+1072 
-1080 QPTRKEKEDKE
+1080 
-1091 KLFYTLVD
+1091 
-1099 NFKKKYKTEVKTYEI
+1099 KYKVELNS
-1114 WVDFA
+1114 FFN
-1119 PVYWIDR
+1119 
-1126 YDIVYG
+1126 G
-1132 LPYEAEINNLQKDI
+1132 SLFNGMPY
-1146 DYYNQELNGSEHAET
+1146 YYNILDGSLLPVNSIFVFKYKDDYIDDIKRNEIFYKSNLNGSEHAEA
-1161 KITSKLGNINIT
+1161 KLTSKLGNINIT

-1195 ASAALS
+1195 ASGVLA
-1201 EQYKSTTTTNTNPQ
+1201 EQYKSTINSGANQ
-1215 PKILNAS
+1215 PPKSLNAS
-1222 IIIDGHTDFYDKGSE
+1222 IIIDGHTDFYEKGTESE
-1237 NDQNYSMRTLVSPSI
+1237 GNYSFRTLVSPTI

-1259 NIRTVGKSKDDNLV
+1259 NIRTVGKTKDDNLV

-1302 SYDRSIT
+1302 SYDLTTS

-1319 KKKYITTVAENNETN
+1319 KKKYITTVSENNDTN

-1352 DTSVDTKTPDNNID
+1352 DPSVDAKIPDNNID

-1371 FTAEGGK
+1371 FTAEGGTISIK
-1378 ININSGG
+1378 SGG

-1390 TVEESSNSN
+1390 TVEESSSST
-1399 VDITKKSS
+1399 VDVTKKTSYSKLISLLGSS
-1407 FAGIKY
+1407 K
-1413 NTSKT
+1413 TTT
-1418 NTTRTQV
+1418 NTTRTQI
-1425 SELPATLKA
+1425 SELPANLKA
-1434 DYIGTK
+1434 DYINTQAVDKTK
-1440 SGFDTR
+1440 
-1446 LVGTEFEYLK
+1446 LEGTEFEYLK
-1456 GASIESGGKLDLI
+1456 GATIETGGTLELI
-1469 AAKTSITDL
+1469 AAKTSITEL
-1478 VKKEKNSVVWQS
+1478 FKKEKSSLAWQA

-1531 NKVEL
+1531 NKVEI
-1536 RDAILDLSKKPGN
+1536 RDAILDLSKQPGN

-1573 DYKSQ
+1573 DYKQQ

-1616 TVGLGASMIGSAGIT
+1616 TVGLGASMIGSAGV
-1631 TTAAGAIVPSTL
+1631 TTATVGGVTTITGVSTL

-1688 VVTAGVLSQ
+1688 VVTAGVLSKIASIDQ
-1697 LSNTELMS
+1697 MKALQETAKS
-1705 DLSKMTKQ
+1705 
-1713 GEFMKEIVGRT
+1713 GEFFTNLSGRVG
-1724 TQGIVN
+1724 QALVN
-1730 AGASSLVSTAIN
+1730 STVSASVDTAIN
-1742 GGSLSENL
+1742 GGSLSEKL
-1750 GNAILANT
+1750 SASLVAGLSV
-1758 AMALQ
+1758 ALQ
-1763 ASLSGQIKTLESS
+1763 GSLAGEIGENLDLGSEELSDQI
-1776 ELDMEYVLH
+1776 LH
-1785 KVAHAAAGCVAASIS
+1785 KLAHAAAGCIASS
-1800 KSECEAGAIGAAVG
+1800 LQEKCEAGAIGAVVG
-1814 EIVAEQMDK
+1814 EMVAG
-1823 SIDSKSFNSDADIQ
+1823 SFDMEPENDGDYSQAQ
-1837 KYQQKVRDVSK
+1837 LNKVKNVGQLISGVVAASAGYDVT
-1848 LVASSVATLTG
+1848 VASQ
-1859 YDPTT
+1859 
-1864 AASSAEVAIL
+1864 SA
-1874 NNRQLYQNE
+1874 
-1883 IIKIKMLAA
+1883 
-1892 GNANKEARYNIAAC
+1892 
-1906 ALVRCAEGYEGTT
+1906 
-1919 EYAYLKAIQDAGNSA
+1919 
-1934 AFKVE
+1934 
-1939 RDYLTKQT
+1939 
-1947 FRTPIMGSM
+1947 
-1956 TTNQKLFEYT
+1956 
-1966 SSDRTQDAAVSNFR
+1966 
-1980 ELNGKYQITTR
+1980 
-1991 AGGAVMVVGGGVG
+1991 
-2004 LAGSTALGSTCV
+2004 STA
-2016 TGVGCLVALGGFV
+2016 
-2029 SSADLVMTG
+2029 
-2038 AKQAWSGKSV
+2038 
-2048 DTIGAQ
+2048 
-2054 VISATTGLSTSQAE
+2054 
-2068 MIYGMLSMA
+2068 
-2077 SVTNSVR
+2077 
-2084 ASAKQAVQEQRVL
+2084 
-2097 INKPTITN
+2097 
-2105 CVNGT
+2105 
-2110 TCFVAGTLIE
+2110 IE
-2120 TKNGLKPIEEFNGNE
+2120 
-2135 LVWSRNDL
+2135 
-2143 TLEYGYKPVI
+2143 
-2153 AKKITHNQ
+2153 
-2161 PIFEVVVQNALG
+2161 
-2173 ERETFKTTEEHP
+2173 
-2185 FWVKNIGWQKASVLS
+2185 
-2200 EGMTLL
+2200 
-2206 DRSNNELT
+2206 NN
-2214 VISQKLLAKLDTV
+2214 
-2227 YNIEVKDYHTYHV
+2227 
-2240 GKLGVWVHNAQCCDL
+2240 W
-2255 IYQNIVKETK
+2255 
-2265 YGVISNRKLDK
+2265 
-2276 NAIDLDLSVVTRGQV
+2276 
-2291 KQIAKNGDPLGVK
+2291 
-2304 TEALFENVV
+2304 
-2313 KEQGGKVLS
+2313 GKVLS
-2322 GGKYGSNN
+2322 STGKAAYK
-2330 GYDHVIIF
+2330 IF
-2338 KDAQGNTNLTMVV
+2338 KKATELQKAGKNLNDTNVWKDILKDTATGEYQDMLNSFKTAFSAGSTPLERTWALIDLATGIDKKDVKIVQDLLKDRNTIAKRLPNIKNGQFFDDKKIEELANRGDVKKIHQIDVGAKGGWAKQANGKLEGNSAYL
-2351 DSKQLGQKGI
+2351 L
-2361 KLDPKAAGGNMQ
+2361 
-2373 MSSEWDRAV
+2373 
-2382 LAKLDPNSEA
+2382 PN
-2392 YKAVFAA
+2392 
-2399 RQNGT
+2399 
-2404 LVKGA
+2404 GA
-2409 AYVDKSAEKLMLVRI
+2409 AYVTDNSGNVKEVTANLRNILMDRNNYQQSIAGKSGISGDQGGHLIAASLGGSGDRINLVPMAKTLNNGSWKAMESELANAVKLGKDVNMKVAVGYPTGSSRPNKFI
-2424 DPATKK
+2424 VTATINGKSTNYQFSQ

>member
-20 VAENVRSQTKT
+20 VAENVRSQTKA

-285 QDVTAKTG
+285 QDVTPKTG

-355 SKTQGLVSV
+355 SKTQGLVNI
-364 QTTGTGATADINSSG
+364 QTTGTGAAADINSSG
-379 SINSNSMLNIDSGN
+379 SINSNSALNIDSGN

-411 SPLIIN
+411 SPLIVN

-483 NILSNGKLSLTE
+483 NVLSNGKLSLTE

-506 LQANSAN
+506 LQADSAN

-560 YSGRN
+560 YSGRD

-625 SEIADLVLSQAL
+625 SEIADFVLSQAL

-658 ATSSAGK
+658 ATSSDGK

-680 TSKAMPSADK
+680 TTKAMPSADK

-741 ANTDV
+741 ANSDV
-746 VVTGDTGR
+746 SVKGDTGYT
-754 FKTVNNVLKGQTVS
+754 KIVNNVLKGQTVS

-777 IQNTDLSSTVGKL
+777 IQNTDLGSTVGKL

-937 VYSLTAVGDIEL
+937 IYSLKAVGDIEL

-996 TAKKDIKIVSSKDD
+996 TAQKDIKIVSSKDNL
-1010 VLIDG
+1010 LIDG
-1015 IKNVFSSKKIVKLV
+1015 LKNNITNKISVSKLDYSKQELDNINNVIQQFKDTENYKLYKNSMDKINNSIYSKRKEWEIATRDDAFSKKFALSGQIKKLEQEREDIKNKFKDIIDQENKL
-1029 NVLESEKANFLLLRA
+1029 
-1044 GIEKDSSY
+1044 
-1052 EKDKKYIHQIAAE
+1052 
-1065 YATAYSN
+1065 
-1072 YLAADYHD
+1072 
-1080 QPTRKEKEDKE
+1080 
-1091 KLFYTLVD
+1091 
-1099 NFKKKYKTEVKTYEI
+1099 
-1114 WVDFA
+1114 
-1119 PVYWIDR
+1119 
-1126 YDIVYG
+1126 
-1132 LPYEAEINNLQKDI
+1132 NNLLDEKNNYFI
-1146 DYYNQELNGSEHAET
+1146 YFNSNVSGSEHSEA
-1161 KITSKLGNINIT
+1161 KLFSKSGNINIT

-1180 SGGNISA
+1180 SGGDISA

-1195 ASAALS
+1195 ASGVLA
-1201 EQYKSTTTTNTNPQ
+1201 EQYKSSTNSEANQ
-1215 PKILNAS
+1215 PPKSLNAS
-1222 IIIDGHTDFYDKGSE
+1222 IIIDGHTDFYEKGSE
-1237 NDQNYSMRTLVSPSI
+1237 SEGNYSFRTLVSPTI

-1259 NIRTVGKSKDDNLV
+1259 NIRTVGKTKDDNLV

-1302 SYDRSIT
+1302 SYDLTTT

-1352 DTSVDTKTPDNNID
+1352 DPSVDAKTPDNNID

-1371 FTAEGGK
+1371 FTAEGGTISIK
-1378 ININSGG
+1378 SGG

-1390 TVEESSNSN
+1390 TVEESSSST
-1399 VDITKKSS
+1399 VDVTKKTSYSKLISLLGSS
-1407 FAGIKY
+1407 K
-1413 NTSKT
+1413 TTT
-1418 NTTRTQV
+1418 NTTRTQI

-1434 DYIGTK
+1434 DYINTQAVDKTK
-1440 SGFDTR
+1440 

-1456 GASIESGGKLDLI
+1456 GATIETGGTLELI

-1478 VKKEKNSVVWQS
+1478 VKKEKSSLAWQA

-1504 SFNGPVLPTFKAA
+1504 NFNGPVLPTFKAA
-1517 GGLSVQVPISEKDA
+1517 GGLSVQVPISEKDV
-1531 NKVEL
+1531 NKKEL
-1536 RDAILDLSKKPGN
+1536 RDAILELSKQPGN
-1549 EYLKELVNR
+1549 EYLKEFVNR
-1558 KDVDWQK
+1558 KDIDWQM

-1578 GLTAAGAAIIVI
+1578 GLTGAGAAIIAIV
-1590 IITIVTMGTGT
+1590 VTMVT
-1601 AAAAGAAGGT
+1601 AGAGAAV
-1611 AASGT
+1611 
-1616 TVGLGASMIGSAGIT
+1616 VGALGGSA
-1631 TTAAGAIVPSTL
+1631 ATL
-1643 GAMANAAITSLATQA
+1643 GGSAIAMTQAALTSLATQA
-1658 GVSLINNGG
+1658 SVSLINNGG
-1667 DIGKTLKD
+1667 NIGKTLKE

-1681 IKNLATS
+1681 VKNLAAS
-1688 VVTAGVLSQ
+1688 VVTAGLLSQ
-1697 LSNTELMS
+1697 ASTALNLKLDSTALSDRSIRLINNFTTSIGSTLVQTAIKGG
-1705 DLSKMTKQ
+1705 DLEENLKVALLS
-1713 GEFMKEIVGRT
+1713 GL
-1724 TQGIVN
+1724 
-1730 AGASSLVSTAIN
+1730 AGALQGQMAENIKGLEDIN
-1742 GGSLSENL
+1742 YI
-1750 GNAILANT
+1750 A
-1758 AMALQ
+1758 
-1763 ASLSGQIKTLESS
+1763 
-1776 ELDMEYVLH
+1776 H
-1785 KVAHAAAGCVAASIS
+1785 KLAHALAGCIAGAVQGQ
-1800 KSECEAGAIGAAVG
+1800 CQAGAIGGAVG
-1814 EIVAEQMDK
+1814 EIVAGFTPPSSGLLYTEEEK
-1823 SIDSKSFNSDADIQ
+1823 Q
-1837 KYQQKVRDVSK
+1837 KILMVGQLTSGIIAAYAGYDVN
-1848 LVASSVATLTG
+1848 VASN
-1859 YDPTT
+1859 
-1864 AASSAEVAIL
+1864 SA
-1874 NNRQLYQNE
+1874 
-1883 IIKIKMLAA
+1883 
-1892 GNANKEARYNIAAC
+1892 NIALTNNAFNEKKVKQLLEQAKGYMGEKGGQ
-1906 ALVRCAEGYEGTT
+1906 AL
-1919 EYAYLKAIQDAGNSA
+1919 D
-1934 AFKVE
+1934 
-1939 RDYLTKQT
+1939 
-1947 FRTPIMGSM
+1947 
-1956 TTNQKLFEYT
+1956 
-1966 SSDRTQDAAVSNFR
+1966 AVSRGIAKGDINA
-1980 ELNGKYQITTR
+1980 LKNAQTQI
-1991 AGGAVMVVGGGVG
+1991 AEYLLKKADSGG
-2004 LAGSTALGSTCV
+2004 L
-2016 TGVGCLVALGGFV
+2016 
-2029 SSADLVMTG
+2029 
-2038 AKQAWSGKSV
+2038 
-2048 DTIGAQ
+2048 
-2054 VISATTGLSTSQAE
+2054 SQAE
-2068 MIYGMLSMA
+2068 IVTFGTLYALNETLFPTNILDVIPGVGKAA
-2077 SVTNSVR
+2077 SKGNDLLKGIRTAAPTSA
-2084 ASAKQAVQEQRVL
+2084 ASATARL
-2097 INKPTITN
+2097 
-2105 CVNGT
+2105 
-2110 TCFVAGTLIE
+2110 
-2120 TKNGLKPIEEFNGNE
+2120 GL
-2135 LVWSRNDL
+2135 
-2143 TLEYGYKPVI
+2143 
-2153 AKKITHNQ
+2153 
-2161 PIFEVVVQNALG
+2161 
-2173 ERETFKTTEEHP
+2173 RE
-2185 FWVKNIGWQKASVLS
+2185 
-2200 EGMTLL
+2200 
-2206 DRSNNELT
+2206 D
-2214 VISQKLLAKLDTV
+2214 LAKLANIPRNIDSQPANIWGKSLQDIKYSFEMDGAVLTLVPPKTGTSGLAQV
-2227 YNIEVKDYHTYHV
+2227 YRVEKSATGIKEIEYHPGGGQHSKSGDMYYKVVMNDGTQIRIIDPNSSFKPGTIAPNQIYLNQN
-2240 GKLGVWVHNAQCCDL
+2240 GQKL
-2255 IYQNIVKETK
+2255 K
-2265 YGVISNRKLDK
+2265 Y
-2276 NAIDLDLSVVTRGQV
+2276 
-2291 KQIAKNGDPLGVK
+2291 
-2304 TEALFENVV
+2304 
-2313 KEQGGKVLS
+2313 QGGKWEIW
-2322 GGKYGSNN
+2322 K
-2330 GYDHVIIF
+2330 
-2338 KDAQGNTNLTMVV
+2338 
-2351 DSKQLGQKGI
+2351 
-2361 KLDPKAAGGNMQ
+2361 
-2373 MSSEWDRAV
+2373 
-2382 LAKLDPNSEA
+2382 
-2392 YKAVFAA
+2392 
-2399 RQNGT
+2399 
-2404 LVKGA
+2404 
-2409 AYVDKSAEKLMLVRI
+2409 
-2424 DPATKK
+2424 

>member
-189 PSGINI
+189 PSGISI

-364 QTTGTGATADINSSG
+364 QTTGTGAAADINSSG

-398 AKEIIINNGSLAS
+398 AKEILINVGSVAS
-411 SPLIIN
+411 SPLIVN

-426 DTRIMD
+426 YTRIMD

-483 NILSNGKLSLTE
+483 NVLSNGKLSLTE

-671 KNLNLNSTQ
+671 KNINLNSTQ

-690 DELTTDQTV
+690 DELTTDQSV

-719 SVQVNAN
+719 SVQVNAG

-741 ANTDV
+741 ANNDV

-959 GYGGTAGNG
+959 GYGGTTGNG

-996 TAKKDIKIVSSKDD
+996 TAQKDIKIVSSKDD
-1010 VLIDG
+1010 VLVDG
-1015 IKNVFSSKKIVKLV
+1015 VKNTIL
-1029 NVLESEKANFLLLRA
+1029 
-1044 GIEKDSSY
+1044 DS
-1052 EKDKKYIHQIAAE
+1052 
-1065 YATAYSN
+1065 
-1072 YLAADYHD
+1072 
-1080 QPTRKEKEDKE
+1080 
-1091 KLFYTLVD
+1091 
-1099 NFKKKYKTEVKTYEI
+1099 
-1114 WVDFA
+1114 
-1119 PVYWIDR
+1119 
-1126 YDIVYG
+1126 
-1132 LPYEAEINNLQKDI
+1132 
-1146 DYYNQELNGSEHAET
+1146 T
-1161 KITSKLGNINIT
+1161 KITSFERLAAVTSEKIDLEIQHEKMRKDPDYLFLINELDKGRGLKYEDKVDVEKMYALRDALEKRYLVKIDIEAGAGRRGKKVFFIDAYEKYTDKISELDQSINFYNKKFTGNEHRGSSFTSKTGNINII
-1173 SAKGLSI
+1173 SSKGGSI
-1180 SGGNISA
+1180 SGSIIDA
-1187 QSGQVNLE
+1187 QKGSVSIE
-1195 ASAALS
+1195 ASGALA
-1201 EQYKSTTTTNTNPQ
+1201 EQYKSTINSGANQ
-1215 PKILNAS
+1215 PPKSLNAS
-1222 IIIDGHTDFYDKGSE
+1222 VIIDGHTDFYE
-1237 NDQNYSMRTLVSPSI
+1237 NGTEGEGNYSFRTLVSPTI

-1259 NIRTVGKSKDDNLV
+1259 NIRTVGKTKDDNLV

-1302 SYDRSIT
+1302 SYDLTTT

-1319 KKKYITTVAENNETN
+1319 KKKYITTVSENNDTN

-1339 ISAKNISIETKKL
+1339 ISGKNISIETKKL
-1352 DTSVDTKTPDNNID
+1352 DTSVNAKTPDNNID

-1371 FTAEGGK
+1371 FTAEGGIISIK
-1378 ININSGG
+1378 SGG

-1390 TVEESSNSN
+1390 TVEESSSST
-1399 VDITKKSS
+1399 VDVTKKTSYSKLISLLGSS
-1407 FAGIKY
+1407 K
-1413 NTSKT
+1413 TTT
-1418 NTTRTQV
+1418 NTTRTQI
-1425 SELPATLKA
+1425 SELPANLKA
-1434 DYIGTK
+1434 DYINTQAVDKTK
-1440 SGFDTR
+1440 
-1446 LVGTEFEYLK
+1446 LVGTEFDYLK
-1456 GASIESGGKLDLI
+1456 NATIETGGTLELI
-1469 AAKTSITDL
+1469 AAKTSITEL
-1478 VKKEKNSVVWQS
+1478 LKKEKSSLAWQS

-1536 RDAILDLSKKPGN
+1536 RDAILDLAKQPGN
-1549 EYLKELVNR
+1549 EYLKEFVNR

-1573 DYKSQ
+1573 DYKQQ

-1611 AASGT
+1611 TASGT
-1616 TVGLGASMIGSAGIT
+1616 TVGLGASMIGSAGV
-1631 TTAAGAIVPSTL
+1631 TTATVGGVTTITGVSTL

-1681 IKNLATS
+1681 IKSLATS
-1688 VVTAGVLSQ
+1688 VVTAGVLSKIASIDQ
-1697 LSNTELMS
+1697 MKALQET
-1705 DLSKMTKQ
+1705 TKS
-1713 GEFMKEIVGRT
+1713 GEFFTNLSGRVG
-1724 TQGIVN
+1724 QALVN
-1730 AGASSLVSTAIN
+1730 STVSASVDTAVN
-1742 GGSLSENL
+1742 GGSLSEKL
-1750 GNAILANT
+1750 SASLVAGLSV
-1758 AMALQ
+1758 ALQ
-1763 ASLSGQIKTLESS
+1763 GSLAGEIGENLDLGSKELSDQI
-1776 ELDMEYVLH
+1776 LH
-1785 KVAHAAAGCVAASIS
+1785 KLAHAAAGCIASS
-1800 KSECEAGAIGAAVG
+1800 LQEKCEAGAIGAVVG
-1814 EIVAEQMDK
+1814 EMVAG
-1823 SIDSKSFNSDADIQ
+1823 SFDMEPENDGDYSQAQ
-1837 KYQQKVRDVSK
+1837 LNKVKNVGQLISGVVAASAGYDVT
-1848 LVASSVATLTG
+1848 VASQ
-1859 YDPTT
+1859 
-1864 AASSAEVAIL
+1864 SA
-1874 NNRQLYQNE
+1874 
-1883 IIKIKMLAA
+1883 
-1892 GNANKEARYNIAAC
+1892 
-1906 ALVRCAEGYEGTT
+1906 
-1919 EYAYLKAIQDAGNSA
+1919 
-1934 AFKVE
+1934 
-1939 RDYLTKQT
+1939 
-1947 FRTPIMGSM
+1947 
-1956 TTNQKLFEYT
+1956 
-1966 SSDRTQDAAVSNFR
+1966 
-1980 ELNGKYQITTR
+1980 
-1991 AGGAVMVVGGGVG
+1991 
-2004 LAGSTALGSTCV
+2004 STA
-2016 TGVGCLVALGGFV
+2016 
-2029 SSADLVMTG
+2029 
-2038 AKQAWSGKSV
+2038 
-2048 DTIGAQ
+2048 
-2054 VISATTGLSTSQAE
+2054 
-2068 MIYGMLSMA
+2068 
-2077 SVTNSVR
+2077 
-2084 ASAKQAVQEQRVL
+2084 
-2097 INKPTITN
+2097 
-2105 CVNGT
+2105 
-2110 TCFVAGTLIE
+2110 IE
-2120 TKNGLKPIEEFNGNE
+2120 
-2135 LVWSRNDL
+2135 
-2143 TLEYGYKPVI
+2143 
-2153 AKKITHNQ
+2153 
-2161 PIFEVVVQNALG
+2161 
-2173 ERETFKTTEEHP
+2173 
-2185 FWVKNIGWQKASVLS
+2185 
-2200 EGMTLL
+2200 
-2206 DRSNNELT
+2206 NN
-2214 VISQKLLAKLDTV
+2214 
-2227 YNIEVKDYHTYHV
+2227 
-2240 GKLGVWVHNAQCCDL
+2240 W
-2255 IYQNIVKETK
+2255 
-2265 YGVISNRKLDK
+2265 
-2276 NAIDLDLSVVTRGQV
+2276 
-2291 KQIAKNGDPLGVK
+2291 
-2304 TEALFENVV
+2304 
-2313 KEQGGKVLS
+2313 GKVLS
-2322 GGKYGSNN
+2322 STGKAAYK
-2330 GYDHVIIF
+2330 IF
-2338 KDAQGNTNLTMVV
+2338 KKATELQKAGKNLNDTNVWKDILKDTATGEYQDMLNSFKTAFSAGSTPLERTWALIDLATGIDKKDVKIVQDLLKDRNTIAKRLPNIKNGQFFDDKKIEELANRGDVKKIHQIDV
-2351 DSKQLGQKGI
+2351 GAKGGWAKQANG
-2361 KLDPKAAGGNMQ
+2361 KLEANSAY
-2373 MSSEWDRAV
+2373 
-2382 LAKLDPNSEA
+2382 LLPN
-2392 YKAVFAA
+2392 
-2399 RQNGT
+2399 
-2404 LVKGA
+2404 GA
-2409 AYVDKSAEKLMLVRI
+2409 AYVTDNSGNVKEVTANLRNILMDRNNYQQSIAGKSGISGDQGGHLIAASLGGSGDRINLVPMAKTLNNGSWKAMESELANAVKLGKDVNMKVAVGYPTGSSRPNKFI
-2424 DPATKK
+2424 VTATINGKSTNYQFSQ

>member
-20 VAENVRSQTKT
+20 VAENVRSQTKA

-273 VIAGANNVSADL
+273 VIAGANNISADL

-355 SKTQGLVSV
+355 SKTQGLVNI
-364 QTTGTGATADINSSG
+364 QTTGTGTAADINSSG
-379 SINSNSMLNIDSGN
+379 SINSNSALNIDSGN

-411 SPLIIN
+411 SPLIVN

-483 NILSNGKLSLTE
+483 NVLSNGKLSLTE

-506 LQANSAN
+506 LQADSAN

-560 YSGRN
+560 YSGRD

-610 ALNSALTSQKNIDVS
+610 TLNSALTSQKNIDVS

-671 KNLNLNSTQ
+671 KNINLNSTQ

-719 SVQVNAN
+719 SVQVNAS

-741 ANTDV
+741 ANNDV

-777 IQNTDLSSTVGKL
+777 IQNTDLGSTVGKL

-844 AEYTPATKWIAD
+844 AEYTPATKWIAN

-868 VTATGNQVLQNTNL
+868 VTAIGNQVLQNTNL

-891 GGFILGQTG
+891 GGFITGQTG

-937 VYSLTAVGDIEL
+937 VYSLKAVGDIEL

-976 TANGGINLEG
+976 TVNGSINLEG
-986 AKVDIQGSQL
+986 TKVDIQGSQL
-996 TAKKDIKIVSSKDD
+996 TAQKDIKIVSSKDD

-1015 IKNVFSSKKIVKLV
+1015 VKNSFINRKKQEKL
-1029 NVLESEKANFLLLRA
+1029 NEANNLKKNISDSLALL
-1044 GIEKDSSY
+1044 KSQQFFTDY
-1052 EKDKKYIHQIAAE
+1052 DNMV
-1065 YATAYSN
+1065 TAYEDYTSSN
-1072 YLAADYHD
+1072 YDYSLYMKHYNLYND
-1080 QPTRKEKEDKE
+1080 FISKYPVRPNPRLLIFGSDKPLFHSIFSEPQRMTRFDALYSFEP
-1091 KLFYTLVD
+1091 
-1099 NFKKKYKTEVKTYEI
+1099 KYDENYLRSLQAE
-1114 WVDFA
+1114 VDF
-1119 PVYWIDR
+1119 
-1126 YDIVYG
+1126 
-1132 LPYEAEINNLQKDI
+1132 
-1146 DYYNQELNGSEHAET
+1146 YNTGINGSEHAEA
-1161 KITSKLGNINIT
+1161 KLTSKSGNINAT

-1187 QSGQVNLE
+1187 QLGQVNLE
-1195 ASAALS
+1195 ASGILA
-1201 EQYKSTTTTNTNPQ
+1201 EQYKSTTITESNPQ
-1215 PKILNAS
+1215 PRILNAS
-1222 IIIDGHTDFYDKGSE
+1222 IIIDGHTDFYDKGNE
-1237 NDQNYSMRTLVSPSI
+1237 NDDNYSMRTLVSPTI

-1259 NIRTVGKSKDDNLV
+1259 NIRTVGKTKDDNLV

-1294 LFDAAIEQ
+1294 LFDAAVEQ
-1302 SYDRSIT
+1302 SYDRTIT

-1319 KKKYITTVAENNETN
+1319 KKKYITTVAENNDTN

-1339 ISAKNISIETKKL
+1339 ISGKNIFIETKKL
-1352 DTSVDTKTPDNNID
+1352 DPSVDAKNPDNNID

-1371 FTAEGGK
+1371 FTADGGK
-1378 ININSGG
+1378 ITINSGG

-1390 TVEESSNSN
+1390 TVEESSDSN

-1418 NTTRTQV
+1418 NATRTQV
-1425 SELPATLKA
+1425 TELPAILKA

-1456 GASIESGGKLDLI
+1456 DATIEAGGKLDLI

-1531 NKVEL
+1531 NKAEL
-1536 RDAILDLSKKPGN
+1536 RDEILKLANQPGN
-1549 EYLKELVNR
+1549 AYLKELVNR
-1558 KDVDWQK
+1558 KDVDWQT

-1590 IITIVTMGTGT
+1590 IVTIITMGSGT

-1616 TVGLGASMIGSAGIT
+1616 TVGLGASMIGSAGV
-1631 TTAAGAIVPSTL
+1631 TTATVGGVTTITGVSTL

-1658 GVSLINNGG
+1658 SVGLINNGG

-1675 LGSKDS
+1675 LGSKDAVKS
-1681 IKNLATS
+1681 LATS
-1688 VVTAGVLSQ
+1688 VVTAG
-1697 LSNTELMS
+1697 LMS
-1705 DLSKMTKQ
+1705 Q
-1713 GEFMKEIVGRT
+1713 
-1724 TQGIVN
+1724 
-1730 AGASSLVSTAIN
+1730 VSTALNIN
-1742 GGSLSENL
+1742 LNDMPRLEKIANNFVQGVGSNIISNTLQGESLSHSL
-1750 GNAILANT
+1750 KTALLAGISSSIQGELAT
-1758 AMALQ
+1758 K
-1763 ASLSGQIKTLESS
+1763 IKGLE
-1776 ELDMEYVLH
+1776 DVDYVLH
-1785 KVAHAAAGCVAASIS
+1785 KIAHAAAGCLAGALQ
-1800 KSECEAGAIGAAVG
+1800 KSCESGAIGAAIG
-1814 EIVAEQMDK
+1814 EIVAGQLNDGSRNLTLAEKEQ
-1823 SIDSKSFNSDADIQ
+1823 IINE
-1837 KYQQKVRDVSK
+1837 SK
-1848 LVASSVATLTG
+1848 LVASIVAAYTG
-1859 YDPTT
+1859 YDVNV
-1864 AASSAEVAIL
+1864 AASTADSAVR
-1874 NNRQLYQNE
+1874 NNNTAYAFDPAAFNE
-1883 IIKIKMLAA
+1883 IINEKAEPLKVTYYRDQNNQVMMCLSAFITPCNVS
-1892 GNANKEARYNIAAC
+1892 GSPVSISEIFD
-1906 ALVRCAEGYEGTT
+1906 ALVGPTLEVIDRTPQGQGKKRIVTVIEELVTKKSIQATGRVASRVNVRNGDANITGSGL
-1919 EYAYLKAIQDAGNSA
+1919 EYAWKKHGGSWGTNKSAFTISKDELKLLLQNPRVVS
-1934 AFKVE
+1934 
-1939 RDYLTKQT
+1939 
-1947 FRTPIMGSM
+1947 TPA
-1956 TTNQKLFEYT
+1956 Y
-1966 SSDRTQDAAVSNFR
+1966 
-1980 ELNGKYQITTR
+1980 
-1991 AGGAVMVVGGGVG
+1991 
-2004 LAGSTALGSTCV
+2004 
-2016 TGVGCLVALGGFV
+2016 
-2029 SSADLVMTG
+2029 
-2038 AKQAWSGKSV
+2038 KS
-2048 DTIGAQ
+2048 
-2054 VISATTGLSTSQAE
+2054 STS
-2068 MIYGMLSMA
+2068 
-2077 SVTNSVR
+2077 
-2084 ASAKQAVQEQRVL
+2084 
-2097 INKPTITN
+2097 
-2105 CVNGT
+2105 
-2110 TCFVAGTLIE
+2110 
-2120 TKNGLKPIEEFNGNE
+2120 GNYIRT
-2135 LVWSRNDL
+2135 VDV
-2143 TLEYGYKPVI
+2143 G
-2153 AKKITHNQ
+2153 
-2161 PIFEVVVQNALG
+2161 
-2173 ERETFKTTEEHP
+2173 
-2185 FWVKNIGWQKASVLS
+2185 KNIG
-2200 EGMTLL
+2200 
-2206 DRSNNELT
+2206 
-2214 VISQKLLAKLDTV
+2214 
-2227 YNIEVKDYHTYHV
+2227 
-2240 GKLGVWVHNAQCCDL
+2240 
-2255 IYQNIVKETK
+2255 
-2265 YGVISNRKLDK
+2265 
-2276 NAIDLDLSVVTRGQV
+2276 
-2291 KQIAKNGDPLGVK
+2291 
-2304 TEALFENVV
+2304 
-2313 KEQGGKVLS
+2313 
-2322 GGKYGSNN
+2322 
-2330 GYDHVIIF
+2330 
-2338 KDAQGNTNLTMVV
+2338 V
-2351 DSKQLGQKGI
+2351 DSKN
-2361 KLDPKAAGGNMQ
+2361 GGKPTSIMTVIT
-2373 MSSEWDRAV
+2373 DRQG
-2382 LAKLDPNSEA
+2382 N
-2392 YKAVFAA
+2392 
-2399 RQNGT
+2399 
-2404 LVKGA
+2404 LVNTFPGKT
-2409 AYVDKSAEKLMLVRI
+2409 I
-2424 DPATKK
+2424 N

>member
-20 VAENVRSQTKT
+20 VAENVRSQTKA

-60 VASISLWMPLAP
+60 VTSISLWMPLAP

-273 VIAGANNVSADL
+273 VIAGANNISADL

-355 SKTQGLVSV
+355 SKTQGLVNI
-364 QTTGTGATADINSSG
+364 QTTGTGTAADINSSG
-379 SINSNSMLNIDSGN
+379 SINSNSALNIDSGN

-411 SPLIIN
+411 SPLIVN

-483 NILSNGKLSLTE
+483 NVLSNGKLSLTE

-506 LQANSAN
+506 LQADSAN

-560 YSGRN
+560 YSGRD

-610 ALNSALTSQKNIDVS
+610 ALNSALTSQKNIDMS

-680 TSKAMPSADK
+680 TTKAMPSADK

-708 GSIGDGTVNLQ
+708 GSIGDGIVNLQ

-741 ANTDV
+741 ANSDV
-746 VVTGDTGR
+746 SVKGDTGYT
-754 FKTVNNVLKGQTVS
+754 KIVNNVLKGQTVS

-777 IQNTDLSSTVGKL
+777 IQNTDLGSTVGKL

-937 VYSLTAVGDIEL
+937 IYSLKAVGDIEL

-996 TAKKDIKIVSSKDD
+996 TAQKDIKIVSSKDNL
-1010 VLIDG
+1010 LIDG
-1015 IKNVFSSKKIVKLV
+1015 LKNNITNKISVSKLDYSKQELDNINNVIQQFKDTENYKLYKNSMDKINNSIYSKRKEWEIATRDDAFSKKFALSGQIKKLEQEREDIKNKFKDIIDQENKL
-1029 NVLESEKANFLLLRA
+1029 
-1044 GIEKDSSY
+1044 
-1052 EKDKKYIHQIAAE
+1052 
-1065 YATAYSN
+1065 
-1072 YLAADYHD
+1072 
-1080 QPTRKEKEDKE
+1080 
-1091 KLFYTLVD
+1091 
-1099 NFKKKYKTEVKTYEI
+1099 
-1114 WVDFA
+1114 
-1119 PVYWIDR
+1119 
-1126 YDIVYG
+1126 
-1132 LPYEAEINNLQKDI
+1132 NNLLDEKNNYFI
-1146 DYYNQELNGSEHAET
+1146 YFNSNVSGSEHSEA
-1161 KITSKLGNINIT
+1161 KLFSKSGNINIT

-1180 SGGNISA
+1180 SGGDISA

-1195 ASAALS
+1195 ASGVLA
-1201 EQYKSTTTTNTNPQ
+1201 EQYKSSTNSEANQ
-1215 PKILNAS
+1215 PPKSLNAS
-1222 IIIDGHTDFYDKGSE
+1222 IIIDGHTDFYEKGSE
-1237 NDQNYSMRTLVSPSI
+1237 SEGNYSFKTLVSPTI

-1259 NIRTVGKSKDDNLV
+1259 NIRTVGKTKDDNLV

-1302 SYDRSIT
+1302 SYDLTTT

-1352 DTSVDTKTPDNNID
+1352 DPSVDAKTPDNNID

-1371 FTAEGGK
+1371 FTAEGGTISIK
-1378 ININSGG
+1378 SGG

-1390 TVEESSNSN
+1390 TVEESSSST
-1399 VDITKKSS
+1399 VDVTKKTSYSKLISLLGSS
-1407 FAGIKY
+1407 K
-1413 NTSKT
+1413 TTT
-1418 NTTRTQV
+1418 NTTRTQI

-1434 DYIGTK
+1434 DYINTQAVDKTK
-1440 SGFDTR
+1440 

-1456 GASIESGGKLDLI
+1456 GATIETGGTLELI

-1478 VKKEKNSVVWQS
+1478 VKKEKSSLAWQA

-1504 SFNGPVLPTFKAA
+1504 NFNGPVLPTFKAA
-1517 GGLSVQVPISEKDA
+1517 GGLSVQVPISEKDV
-1531 NKVEL
+1531 NKKEL
-1536 RDAILDLSKKPGN
+1536 RDAILELSKQPGN
-1549 EYLKELVNR
+1549 EYLKEFVNR
-1558 KDVDWQK
+1558 KDIDWQM

-1578 GLTAAGAAIIVI
+1578 GLTGAGAAIIAIV
-1590 IITIVTMGTGT
+1590 VTMVT
-1601 AAAAGAAGGT
+1601 AGAGAAV
-1611 AASGT
+1611 
-1616 TVGLGASMIGSAGIT
+1616 VGALGGSA
-1631 TTAAGAIVPSTL
+1631 ATL
-1643 GAMANAAITSLATQA
+1643 GGSAIAMTQAALTSLATQA
-1658 GVSLINNGG
+1658 SVSLINNGG
-1667 DIGKTLKD
+1667 NIGKTLKE

-1681 IKNLATS
+1681 VKNLAAS
-1688 VVTAGVLSQ
+1688 VVTAGLLSQ
-1697 LSNTELMS
+1697 ASTALNLKLDSTALSDRSIRLINNFTTSIGSTLVQTAIKGG
-1705 DLSKMTKQ
+1705 DLEENLKVALLS
-1713 GEFMKEIVGRT
+1713 GL
-1724 TQGIVN
+1724 
-1730 AGASSLVSTAIN
+1730 AGALQGQMAENIKGLEDIN
-1742 GGSLSENL
+1742 YI
-1750 GNAILANT
+1750 A
-1758 AMALQ
+1758 
-1763 ASLSGQIKTLESS
+1763 
-1776 ELDMEYVLH
+1776 H
-1785 KVAHAAAGCVAASIS
+1785 KLAHALAGCIAGAVQGQ
-1800 KSECEAGAIGAAVG
+1800 CQAGAIGGAVG
-1814 EIVAEQMDK
+1814 EIVAGFTPPSSGLLYTEEEK
-1823 SIDSKSFNSDADIQ
+1823 Q
-1837 KYQQKVRDVSK
+1837 KILMVGQLTSGIIAAYAGYDVN
-1848 LVASSVATLTG
+1848 VASN
-1859 YDPTT
+1859 
-1864 AASSAEVAIL
+1864 SA
-1874 NNRQLYQNE
+1874 
-1883 IIKIKMLAA
+1883 
-1892 GNANKEARYNIAAC
+1892 NIALTNNAFNEKKVKQLLEQAKGYMGEKGGQ
-1906 ALVRCAEGYEGTT
+1906 AL
-1919 EYAYLKAIQDAGNSA
+1919 D
-1934 AFKVE
+1934 
-1939 RDYLTKQT
+1939 
-1947 FRTPIMGSM
+1947 
-1956 TTNQKLFEYT
+1956 
-1966 SSDRTQDAAVSNFR
+1966 AVSRGIAKGDINA
-1980 ELNGKYQITTR
+1980 LKNAQTQI
-1991 AGGAVMVVGGGVG
+1991 AEYLLKKADSGG
-2004 LAGSTALGSTCV
+2004 L
-2016 TGVGCLVALGGFV
+2016 
-2029 SSADLVMTG
+2029 
-2038 AKQAWSGKSV
+2038 
-2048 DTIGAQ
+2048 
-2054 VISATTGLSTSQAE
+2054 SQAE
-2068 MIYGMLSMA
+2068 IVTFGTLYALNETLFPTNILDVIPGVGKAA
-2077 SVTNSVR
+2077 SKGNDLLKGIRTAAPTSA
-2084 ASAKQAVQEQRVL
+2084 ASATARL
-2097 INKPTITN
+2097 
-2105 CVNGT
+2105 
-2110 TCFVAGTLIE
+2110 
-2120 TKNGLKPIEEFNGNE
+2120 GL
-2135 LVWSRNDL
+2135 
-2143 TLEYGYKPVI
+2143 
-2153 AKKITHNQ
+2153 
-2161 PIFEVVVQNALG
+2161 
-2173 ERETFKTTEEHP
+2173 RE
-2185 FWVKNIGWQKASVLS
+2185 
-2200 EGMTLL
+2200 
-2206 DRSNNELT
+2206 D
-2214 VISQKLLAKLDTV
+2214 LAKLANIPRNIDSQPANIWGKSLQDIKYSFEMDGAVLTLVPPKTGTSGLAQV
-2227 YNIEVKDYHTYHV
+2227 YRVEKSATGIKEIEYHPGGGQHSKSGDMYYKVVMNDGTQIRIIDPNSSFKPGTIAPNQIYLNQN
-2240 GKLGVWVHNAQCCDL
+2240 GQKL
-2255 IYQNIVKETK
+2255 K
-2265 YGVISNRKLDK
+2265 Y
-2276 NAIDLDLSVVTRGQV
+2276 
-2291 KQIAKNGDPLGVK
+2291 
-2304 TEALFENVV
+2304 
-2313 KEQGGKVLS
+2313 QGGKWEIW
-2322 GGKYGSNN
+2322 K
-2330 GYDHVIIF
+2330 
-2338 KDAQGNTNLTMVV
+2338 
-2351 DSKQLGQKGI
+2351 
-2361 KLDPKAAGGNMQ
+2361 
-2373 MSSEWDRAV
+2373 
-2382 LAKLDPNSEA
+2382 
-2392 YKAVFAA
+2392 
-2399 RQNGT
+2399 
-2404 LVKGA
+2404 
-2409 AYVDKSAEKLMLVRI
+2409 
-2424 DPATKK
+2424 

>member
-20 VAENVRSQTKT
+20 VAENVRSQTKA

-36 ASTQNN
+36 ASAQSN
-42 IDNTESQAFHQ
+42 INNTESQAFHQ

-124 LAEGA
+124 LSEGV

-134 RQGATTKTV
+134 RQGVTTQTV

-189 PSGINI
+189 PSGISI

-231 TVSANPNSKFGL
+231 TISANPNSKFGL

-355 SKTQGLVSV
+355 SKTQGLVNI
-364 QTTGTGATADINSSG
+364 QTTGTDAAGDINSSG

-398 AKEIIINNGSLAS
+398 AKEIIINVGSLAS
-411 SPLIIN
+411 SPLIVN

-472 KGAKLIAAKDL
+472 KGAKLIAAQDL
-483 NILSNGKLSLTE
+483 NVLSNGKLSLTE

-513 TQNIIDLQGG
+513 TQNLIDLQGG

-550 AATRVKNIKA
+550 TATRVKNIKA
-560 YSGRN
+560 YSGRD

-580 MVQLD
+580 LVQLD

-610 ALNSALTSQKNIDVS
+610 TLNSALTSQKNIDVS

-671 KNLNLNSTQ
+671 KNINLNSTQ
-680 TSKAMPSADK
+680 TTKAMPSADK
-690 DELTTDQTV
+690 DELTSDQTV

-719 SVQVNAN
+719 SVQVNAS

-741 ANTDV
+741 ANNDV
-746 VVTGDTGR
+746 VVTANKGQV
-754 FKTVNNVLKGQTVS
+754 KTVNNVLKGQTVS

-803 SVLTSKGNTELY
+803 SVLTSKSNTELY

-937 VYSLTAVGDIEL
+937 VYSLKAVGDIEL

-976 TANGGINLEG
+976 TANGDINLEG

-996 TAKKDIKIVSSKDD
+996 TAQKDIKIVSSKDD
-1010 VLIDG
+1010 VLVDG
-1015 IKNVFSSKKIVKLV
+1015 VKNSFAKGKKEEKFTEANNLKNSILSSLD
-1029 NVLESEKANFLLLRA
+1029 LL
-1044 GIEKDSSY
+1044 KQQQFFTDY
-1052 EKDKKYIHQIAAE
+1052 DNMV
-1065 YATAYSN
+1065 TAYEDYASSN
-1072 YLAADYHD
+1072 YDYNLYVKHYNLYKD
-1080 QPTRKEKEDKE
+1080 FISKYPVRANPRLLIFGSDVP
-1091 KLFYTLVD
+1091 LFHSIIAVPQRSSRFDALYS
-1099 NFKKKYKTEVKTYEI
+1099 FEPKYDENYLRSLQAE
-1114 WVDFA
+1114 VDF
-1119 PVYWIDR
+1119 
-1126 YDIVYG
+1126 
-1132 LPYEAEINNLQKDI
+1132 
-1146 DYYNQELNGSEHAET
+1146 YNTELNGSEHAET
-1161 KITSKLGNINIT
+1161 KLTSKSGNINIT
-1173 SAKGLSI
+1173 STKGLSI

-1187 QSGQVNLE
+1187 QTGQVNLE
-1195 ASAALS
+1195 ASGVLA
-1201 EQYKSTTTTNTNPQ
+1201 EQYKSTTTTETNPQ
-1215 PKILNAS
+1215 PRILNAS
-1222 IIIDGHTDFYDKGSE
+1222 IIVDGHTDFYDKGNE
-1237 NDQNYSMRTLVSPSI
+1237 NDDNYSMRTLVSPTI

-1259 NIRTVGKSKDDNLV
+1259 NIRTVGKNNGDNLV
-1273 LQATGIT
+1273 LQGTGII

-1294 LFDAAIEQ
+1294 LFDAAVEQ
-1302 SYDRSIT
+1302 SYDRTIT

-1319 KKKYITTVAENNETN
+1319 KKKYITTVAENNEKN

-1352 DTSVDTKTPDNNID
+1352 DPSVDAKNPDNNID

-1371 FTAEGGK
+1371 FTAEGGT
-1378 ININSGG
+1378 ISINSGG
-1385 NLNFY
+1385 NLNLY
-1390 TVEESSNSN
+1390 TVEESSRSD

-1418 NTTRTQV
+1418 NATRTQV
-1425 SELPATLKA
+1425 TEIPATLKA

-1440 SGFDTR
+1440 SVYDTR
-1446 LVGTEFEYLK
+1446 LFGTEFEYLI
-1456 GASIESGGKLDLI
+1456 GSTLEAGGKLELI

-1478 VKKEKNSVVWQS
+1478 LKKEKNSVVWQS
-1490 MQDKGSITETAQLP
+1490 MQDKGSITETAKLP

-1517 GGLSVQVPISEKDA
+1517 GGLSVQVPISEKDV

-1536 RDAILDLSKKPGN
+1536 RDEILKLANQPGN
-1549 EYLKELVNR
+1549 AYLKELVNR
-1558 KDVDWQK
+1558 KDVDWQT

-1578 GLTAAGAAIIVI
+1578 GLTGAGAAIIVI
-1590 IITIVTMGTGT
+1590 IVTIVTMGSGT
-1601 AAAAGAAGGT
+1601 AAAAGAAGGA

-1616 TVGLGASMIGSAGIT
+1616 TVGLGASMLGAAGVT
-1631 TTAAGAIVPSTL
+1631 TTAAGAIVPSAL
-1643 GAMANAAITSLATQA
+1643 GAMANAAITSLAAQA
-1658 GVSLINNGG
+1658 SVGLINNGG

-1681 IKNLATS
+1681 IKNLAAS
-1688 VVTAGVLSQ
+1688 VVTAG
-1697 LSNTELMS
+1697 LMS
-1705 DLSKMTKQ
+1705 QVGSALNLKPDSTLLPDRLANNFASSVGSTLVQTAIKGGDLGDNLQVALLAGLAGALQ
-1713 GEFMKEIVGRT
+1713 GELAQNLKGLED
-1724 TQGIVN
+1724 VN
-1730 AGASSLVSTAIN
+1730 YI
-1742 GGSLSENL
+1742 
-1750 GNAILANT
+1750 
-1758 AMALQ
+1758 
-1763 ASLSGQIKTLESS
+1763 
-1776 ELDMEYVLH
+1776 LH
-1785 KVAHAAAGCVAASIS
+1785 KIAHAAVGCAAAAATKQS
-1800 KSECEAGAIGAAVG
+1800 CEAGAIGAGVG
-1814 EIVAEQMDK
+1814 EIIAQEMLHGRNPTFVSAEEKAKIEAYSKLIAGTISAYAGYDVNTAANSATIAIQNNAFKDKALLKLEATRKYLDDK
-1823 SIDSKSFNSDADIQ
+1823 SKAALDGLINAYKKGDIEAAKKFKNQLDDSVTTWANSSSSYLNIETKSALGEIVIVVSDLVIPTNYVEILPVGKLSKVAKILKIGEDGT
-1837 KYQQKVRDVSK
+1837 KSAGRLAEELAELQKVDIK
-1848 LVASSVATLTG
+1848 FGKTLPGAKAPITVTAESNIG
-1859 YDPTT
+1859 GKHMFDTNQTARPEVNRTNTPT
-1864 AASSAEVAIL
+1864 
-1874 NNRQLYQNE
+1874 
-1883 IIKIKMLAA
+1883 LAA
-1892 GNANKEARYNIAAC
+1892 GNAKIDPSNPNLTMKNAHAEIALIQRAYD
-1906 ALVRCAEGYEGTT
+1906 AGLTKGETMQVLVRGKGVCDHCGQVMKTMYE
-1919 EYAYLKAIQDAGNSA
+1919 
-1934 AFKVE
+1934 
-1939 RDYLTKQT
+1939 R
-1947 FRTPIMGSM
+1947 
-1956 TTNQKLFEYT
+1956 
-1966 SSDRTQDAAVSNFR
+1966 
-1980 ELNGKYQITTR
+1980 
-1991 AGGAVMVVGGGVG
+1991 
-2004 LAGSTALGSTCV
+2004 
-2016 TGVGCLVALGGFV
+2016 
-2029 SSADLVMTG
+2029 
-2038 AKQAWSGKSV
+2038 SG
-2048 DTIGAQ
+2048 
-2054 VISATTGLSTSQAE
+2054 
-2068 MIYGMLSMA
+2068 
-2077 SVTNSVR
+2077 
-2084 ASAKQAVQEQRVL
+2084 
-2097 INKPTITN
+2097 
-2105 CVNGT
+2105 
-2110 TCFVAGTLIE
+2110 
-2120 TKNGLKPIEEFNGNE
+2120 
-2135 LVWSRNDL
+2135 
-2143 TLEYGYKPVI
+2143 
-2153 AKKITHNQ
+2153 
-2161 PIFEVVVQNALG
+2161 
-2173 ERETFKTTEEHP
+2173 
-2185 FWVKNIGWQKASVLS
+2185 
-2200 EGMTLL
+2200 
-2206 DRSNNELT
+2206 
-2214 VISQKLLAKLDTV
+2214 LAKLIIHDTTSGSTTTYYKV
-2227 YNIEVKDYHTYHV
+2227 IDAKTNIATT
-2240 GKLGVWVHNAQCCDL
+2240 
-2255 IYQNIVKETK
+2255 NIV
-2265 YGVISNRKLDK
+2265 VS
-2276 NAIDLDLSVVTRGQV
+2276 
-2291 KQIAKNGDPLGVK
+2291 P
-2304 TEALFENVV
+2304 
-2313 KEQGGKVLS
+2313 
-2322 GGKYGSNN
+2322 
-2330 GYDHVIIF
+2330 IF
-2338 KDAQGNTNLTMVV
+2338 GH
-2351 DSKQLGQKGI
+2351 
-2361 KLDPKAAGGNMQ
+2361 
-2373 MSSEWDRAV
+2373 
-2382 LAKLDPNSEA
+2382 
-2392 YKAVFAA
+2392 
-2399 RQNGT
+2399 
-2404 LVKGA
+2404 
-2409 AYVDKSAEKLMLVRI
+2409 
-2424 DPATKK
+2424 

>member
-20 VAENVRSQTKT
+20 VAENVRSQTKA

-285 QDVTAKTG
+285 QDVTPKTG

-355 SKTQGLVSV
+355 SKTQGLVNI
-364 QTTGTGATADINSSG
+364 QTTGTGAAADINSSG
-379 SINSNSMLNIDSGN
+379 SINSNSALNIDSGN

-411 SPLIIN
+411 SPLIVN

-432 DSQGGDVYIDAA
+432 DSQGGDVYIDAT

-483 NILSNGKLSLTE
+483 NVLSNGKLSLTE

-506 LQANSAN
+506 LQADSAN

-560 YSGRN
+560 YSGRD

-671 KNLNLNSTQ
+671 KNINLNSTQ

-719 SVQVNAN
+719 SVQVNAS

-741 ANTDV
+741 ANNDV

-777 IQNTDLSSTVGKL
+777 IQNTDLGSTVGKL

-844 AEYTPATKWIAD
+844 AEYTPATKWIAN

-926 QTNSNL
+926 QSNSNL

-937 VYSLTAVGDIEL
+937 AYSLKAVGDIEL
-949 VSKTGTLTLK
+949 VSKAGTLTLK

-996 TAKKDIKIVSSKDD
+996 TAQKDIKIVSSKDD
-1010 VLIDG
+1010 VLVDG
-1015 IKNVFSSKKIVKLV
+1015 IKNQLMNNIPSNESIMINKERLLKINKEIQDFKNTSEYNDFMSEARSGFSFIKNMNWDEAGVAIMSIY
-1029 NVLESEKANFLLLRA
+1029 KAFENQGTSFKSNPFY
-1044 GIEKDSSY
+1044 I
-1052 EKDKKYIHQIAAE
+1052 KYKNIM
-1065 YATAYSN
+1065 
-1072 YLAADYHD
+1072 
-1080 QPTRKEKEDKE
+1080 EKEIS
-1091 KLFYTLVD
+1091 LT
-1099 NFKKKYKTEVKTYEI
+1099 NS
-1114 WVDFA
+1114 
-1119 PVYWIDR
+1119 R
-1126 YDIVYG
+1126 
-1132 LPYEAEINNLQKDI
+1132 NNL
-1146 DYYNQELNGSEHAET
+1146 NNELSFFVSGVNGSEHAET
-1161 KITSKLGNINIT
+1161 KFNSKSGNINIT

-1195 ASAALS
+1195 ARGVLA
-1201 EQYKSTTTTNTNPQ
+1201 EQYKSTINSGANQPQ
-1215 PKILNAS
+1215 KTLNAS
-1222 IIIDGHTDFYDKGSE
+1222 VIIDGHTDFYEKGTESE
-1237 NDQNYSMRTLVSPSI
+1237 GNYSFRTLVSPTI

-1259 NIRTVGKSKDDNLV
+1259 NIRTVGKTKDDNLV

-1302 SYDRSIT
+1302 SYDLT
-1309 TEKKKSWGGL
+1309 TTIEKKKSWGGL
-1319 KKKYITTVAENNETN
+1319 KKKYITTVSENNDTN

-1352 DTSVDTKTPDNNID
+1352 DPSVAAQTPDNNID

-1371 FTAEGGK
+1371 FTADGGTISIK
-1378 ININSGG
+1378 SGG

-1390 TVEESSNSN
+1390 TVEESSSST
-1399 VDITKKSS
+1399 VDVTKKTSYSKLISLLGSS
-1407 FAGIKY
+1407 K
-1413 NTSKT
+1413 TTT
-1418 NTTRTQV
+1418 NTTRTQI

-1434 DYIGTK
+1434 DYINMQTVDKTK
-1440 SGFDTR
+1440 

-1456 GASIESGGKLDLI
+1456 GATIETGGTLELI

-1478 VKKEKNSVVWQS
+1478 VKKEKSSLAWQA

-1504 SFNGPVLPTFKAA
+1504 NFNGPVLPTFKAA
-1517 GGLSVQVPISEKDA
+1517 GGLSVQVPISEKDV
-1531 NKVEL
+1531 NKKEL
-1536 RDAILDLSKKPGN
+1536 RDAILELSKQPGN
-1549 EYLKELVNR
+1549 EYLKEFVNR
-1558 KDVDWQK
+1558 KDIDWQM

-1578 GLTAAGAAIIVI
+1578 GLTGAGAAIIAIV
-1590 IITIVTMGTGT
+1590 VTMVT
-1601 AAAAGAAGGT
+1601 AGAGAAV
-1611 AASGT
+1611 
-1616 TVGLGASMIGSAGIT
+1616 VGALGGSA
-1631 TTAAGAIVPSTL
+1631 ATL
-1643 GAMANAAITSLATQA
+1643 GGSAIAMTQAALTSLATQA
-1658 GVSLINNGG
+1658 SVSLINNGG
-1667 DIGKTLKD
+1667 NIGKTLKE

-1681 IKNLATS
+1681 VKNLAVS
-1688 VVTAGVLSQ
+1688 VITAGLLSQ
-1697 LSNTELMS
+1697 ASTALNLKLDSTALSDRSIRLINNFTTSIGSTLVQTAIKGG
-1705 DLSKMTKQ
+1705 DLEENLKVALLS
-1713 GEFMKEIVGRT
+1713 GL
-1724 TQGIVN
+1724 
-1730 AGASSLVSTAIN
+1730 AGALQGQMAENIKGLEDIN
-1742 GGSLSENL
+1742 YI
-1750 GNAILANT
+1750 A
-1758 AMALQ
+1758 
-1763 ASLSGQIKTLESS
+1763 
-1776 ELDMEYVLH
+1776 H
-1785 KVAHAAAGCVAASIS
+1785 KLAHALAGCIAGAVQGQ
-1800 KSECEAGAIGAAVG
+1800 CQAGAIGGAVG
-1814 EIVAEQMDK
+1814 EIVAGFTPPSSGLLYTEEEK
-1823 SIDSKSFNSDADIQ
+1823 Q
-1837 KYQQKVRDVSK
+1837 KILMVGQLTSGIIAAYAGYDVN
-1848 LVASSVATLTG
+1848 VASN
-1859 YDPTT
+1859 
-1864 AASSAEVAIL
+1864 SA
-1874 NNRQLYQNE
+1874 
-1883 IIKIKMLAA
+1883 
-1892 GNANKEARYNIAAC
+1892 NIALTNNAFNEKKVKQLLEQAKGYMGEKGGQ
-1906 ALVRCAEGYEGTT
+1906 AL
-1919 EYAYLKAIQDAGNSA
+1919 D
-1934 AFKVE
+1934 
-1939 RDYLTKQT
+1939 
-1947 FRTPIMGSM
+1947 
-1956 TTNQKLFEYT
+1956 
-1966 SSDRTQDAAVSNFR
+1966 AVSRGIAKGDINA
-1980 ELNGKYQITTR
+1980 LKNAQTQI
-1991 AGGAVMVVGGGVG
+1991 AEYLLKKADSGG
-2004 LAGSTALGSTCV
+2004 L
-2016 TGVGCLVALGGFV
+2016 
-2029 SSADLVMTG
+2029 
-2038 AKQAWSGKSV
+2038 
-2048 DTIGAQ
+2048 
-2054 VISATTGLSTSQAE
+2054 SQAE
-2068 MIYGMLSMA
+2068 IVTFGTLYALNETLFPTNILDVIPGVGKAA
-2077 SVTNSVR
+2077 SKGNDLLKGIRTAAPTSA
-2084 ASAKQAVQEQRVL
+2084 ASATARL
-2097 INKPTITN
+2097 
-2105 CVNGT
+2105 
-2110 TCFVAGTLIE
+2110 
-2120 TKNGLKPIEEFNGNE
+2120 GL
-2135 LVWSRNDL
+2135 
-2143 TLEYGYKPVI
+2143 
-2153 AKKITHNQ
+2153 
-2161 PIFEVVVQNALG
+2161 
-2173 ERETFKTTEEHP
+2173 RE
-2185 FWVKNIGWQKASVLS
+2185 
-2200 EGMTLL
+2200 
-2206 DRSNNELT
+2206 D
-2214 VISQKLLAKLDTV
+2214 LAKLANIPRNIDSQPANIWGKSLQDIKYSFEMDGAVLTLVPPKTGTSGLAQV
-2227 YNIEVKDYHTYHV
+2227 YRVEKSATGIKEIEYHPGGGQHSKSGDMYYKVVMNDGTQIRIIDPNSSFKPGTIAPNQIYLNQN
-2240 GKLGVWVHNAQCCDL
+2240 GQKL
-2255 IYQNIVKETK
+2255 K
-2265 YGVISNRKLDK
+2265 Y
-2276 NAIDLDLSVVTRGQV
+2276 
-2291 KQIAKNGDPLGVK
+2291 
-2304 TEALFENVV
+2304 
-2313 KEQGGKVLS
+2313 QGGKWEIW
-2322 GGKYGSNN
+2322 K
-2330 GYDHVIIF
+2330 
-2338 KDAQGNTNLTMVV
+2338 
-2351 DSKQLGQKGI
+2351 
-2361 KLDPKAAGGNMQ
+2361 
-2373 MSSEWDRAV
+2373 
-2382 LAKLDPNSEA
+2382 
-2392 YKAVFAA
+2392 
-2399 RQNGT
+2399 
-2404 LVKGA
+2404 
-2409 AYVDKSAEKLMLVRI
+2409 
-2424 DPATKK
+2424 

>member
-36 ASTQNN
+36 ASTQTN

-285 QDVTAKTG
+285 QDVTPKTG

-321 KGLGVTNAGTIQAVN
+321 KGLGVTNAGTVQAVN

-355 SKTQGLVSV
+355 SKTQGLVNI
-364 QTTGTGATADINSSG
+364 QTTGTGAAADINSSG

-398 AKEIIINNGSLAS
+398 AKEIIINVGSLAS
-411 SPLIIN
+411 SPLIVN

-432 DSQGGDVYIDAA
+432 DAQGGDVYIDAA

-483 NILSNGKLSLTE
+483 NVLSNGKLSLTE

-513 TQNIIDLQGG
+513 IQNLIDLQGG

-560 YSGRN
+560 YSGRD

-580 MVQLD
+580 LVQLD

-671 KNLNLNSTQ
+671 KNINLNSTQ
-680 TSKAMPSADK
+680 TTKAMPSADK
-690 DELTTDQTV
+690 DELTTDQSV

-741 ANTDV
+741 ANSDV
-746 VVTGDTGR
+746 IVTGDTGR

-937 VYSLTAVGDIEL
+937 VYSLKAVGDIEL
-949 VSKTGTLTLK
+949 VSKNGTLTLK

-996 TAKKDIKIVSSKDD
+996 TAQKDIKIVSSKDD
-1010 VLIDG
+1010 VLVDG
-1015 IKNVFSSKKIVKLV
+1015 VKNSFAKRKKEEKFTEANNLKNSILSSLD
-1029 NVLESEKANFLLLRA
+1029 LL
-1044 GIEKDSSY
+1044 KQQQFFTDY
-1052 EKDKKYIHQIAAE
+1052 DNMV
-1065 YATAYSN
+1065 TAYEDYASSN
-1072 YLAADYHD
+1072 YD
-1080 QPTRKEKEDKE
+1080 
-1091 KLFYTLVD
+1091 YTLYVKHYNLYKD
-1099 NFKKKYKTEVKTYEI
+1099 FISKYPVRPNPRLLIFGSDVPLFHSIIAVPQRSSRFDALYSFEPKYDENYLRSLQAE
-1114 WVDFA
+1114 VDF
-1119 PVYWIDR
+1119 YNT
-1126 YDIVYG
+1126 
-1132 LPYEAEINNLQKDI
+1132 EI
-1146 DYYNQELNGSEHAET
+1146 NGSEHAEA
-1161 KITSKLGNINIT
+1161 KLTSKSGNINIT

-1187 QSGQVNLE
+1187 QLGQVNLE
-1195 ASAALS
+1195 ASGVLA
-1201 EQYKSTTTTNTNPQ
+1201 EQYKSTTTTETNPQ
-1215 PKILNAS
+1215 PRILNAS
-1222 IIIDGHTDFYDKGSE
+1222 IIVDGHTDFYDKGSE

-1259 NIRTVGKSKDDNLV
+1259 NIRTVGKTKDDNLV

-1319 KKKYITTVAENNETN
+1319 KKKYITTVSENNGTN

-1352 DTSVDTKTPDNNID
+1352 DPSVDAKTPDNNID

-1371 FTAEGGK
+1371 FTAEGGT
-1378 ININSGG
+1378 ISINSGG
-1385 NLNFY
+1385 NLNLY
-1390 TVEESSNSN
+1390 TVEESSRSD

-1418 NTTRTQV
+1418 NATRTQV
-1425 SELPATLKA
+1425 TEIPATLKA

-1440 SGFDTR
+1440 SVYDTK
-1446 LVGTEFEYLK
+1446 LVGTEFEYLI
-1456 GASIESGGKLDLI
+1456 GSTLEAGGKLELI

-1478 VKKEKNSVVWQS
+1478 LKKEKNSVVWQS

-1517 GGLSVQVPISEKDA
+1517 GGLSVQVPISEKDV

-1558 KDVDWQK
+1558 KDVDWQT

-1590 IITIVTMGTGT
+1590 IVTILTMGSGT

-1616 TVGLGASMIGSAGIT
+1616 TVGLGASMIGSAGV
-1631 TTAAGAIVPSTL
+1631 TTATVGGVTTITGVSTL

-1658 GVSLINNGG
+1658 SVGLINNGG

-1681 IKNLATS
+1681 VKNLAAS
-1688 VVTAGVLSQ
+1688 VVTAGLLNGVATNLNIS
-1697 LSNTELMS
+1697 SNA
-1705 DLSKMTKQ
+1705 
-1713 GEFMKEIVGRT
+1713 
-1724 TQGIVN
+1724 IVN
-1730 AGASSLVSTAIN
+1730 DIANNMATGMIQGVGSTLIDSAVNGRNLSEGLEKALLAGLANSLQAPLAGAIGDTLGMSSNAFVSKVVAI
-1742 GGSLSENL
+1742 
-1750 GNAILANT
+1750 A
-1758 AMALQ
+1758 
-1763 ASLSGQIKTLESS
+1763 
-1776 ELDMEYVLH
+1776 
-1785 KVAHAAAGCVAASIS
+1785 AHAAAGCATGVIDKECQSRALGAALGEVIAENMFKPANGIEYTEAEKSKILNITKLTTGVVAAY
-1800 KSECEAGAIGAAVG
+1800 V
-1814 EIVAEQMDK
+1814 
-1823 SIDSKSFNSDADIQ
+1823 
-1837 KYQQKVRDVSK
+1837 
-1848 LVASSVATLTG
+1848 G
-1859 YDPTT
+1859 YDVT
-1864 AASSAEVAIL
+1864 AAA
-1874 NNRQLYQNE
+1874 N
-1883 IIKIKMLAA
+1883 AA
-1892 GNANKEARYNIAAC
+1892 D
-1906 ALVRCAEGYEGTT
+1906 T
-1919 EYAYLKAIQDAGNSA
+1919 
-1934 AFKVE
+1934 
-1939 RDYLTKQT
+1939 
-1947 FRTPIMGSM
+1947 
-1956 TTNQKLFEYT
+1956 
-1966 SSDRTQDAAVSNFR
+1966 AVSNNYLNHVQEKQKSQ
-1980 ELNGKYQITTR
+1980 ELKDCNVLTCGGVVVKWAAISAGQDANYAAGFAVGIPTSVAESVVGLAKMALSPIQTYKAIKEVINSENALGNISDAIKQDYTNRINKLESEYEKAGIKGSYNAGLEAGKLTADVASLF
-1991 AGGAVMVVGGGVG
+1991 AGGASLAKGGVILTEKVAAKVG
-2004 LAGSTALGSTCV
+2004 YKVLKDPIIISDKGIAVNLDGHKIYDPQFTPLSTNPRALYRFSDFNHRST
-2016 TGVGCLVALGGFV
+2016 GGDIYFGENIATSYFEV
-2029 SSADLVMTG
+2029 R
-2038 AKQAWSGKSV
+2038 QAVNGKSLFV
-2048 DTIGAQ
+2048 GQ
-2054 VISATTGLSTSQAE
+2054 VEVKNMLDLTDPKILKQMGIDQKKLTEIAPDGYSNAEKAKKEAIYAYTNRIANQAYDKGYTGI
-2068 MIYGMLSMA
+2068 IY
-2077 SVTNSVR
+2077 NS
-2084 ASAKQAVQEQRVL
+2084 
-2097 INKPTITN
+2097 
-2105 CVNGT
+2105 
-2110 TCFVAGTLIE
+2110 
-2120 TKNGLKPIEEFNGNE
+2120 
-2135 LVWSRNDL
+2135 SRN
-2143 TLEYGYKPVI
+2143 T
-2153 AKKITHNQ
+2153 
-2161 PIFEVVVQNALG
+2161 
-2173 ERETFKTTEEHP
+2173 
-2185 FWVKNIGWQKASVLS
+2185 
-2200 EGMTLL
+2200 
-2206 DRSNNELT
+2206 
-2214 VISQKLLAKLDTV
+2214 
-2227 YNIEVKDYHTYHV
+2227 
-2240 GKLGVWVHNAQCCDL
+2240 
-2255 IYQNIVKETK
+2255 
-2265 YGVISNRKLDK
+2265 
-2276 NAIDLDLSVVTRGQV
+2276 
-2291 KQIAKNGDPLGVK
+2291 
-2304 TEALFENVV
+2304 
-2313 KEQGGKVLS
+2313 
-2322 GGKYGSNN
+2322 GSNN
-2330 GYDHVIIF
+2330 
-2338 KDAQGNTNLTMVV
+2338 N
-2351 DSKQLGQKGI
+2351 
-2361 KLDPKAAGGNMQ
+2361 
-2373 MSSEWDRAV
+2373 RAV
-2382 LAKLDPNSEA
+2382 VLFGGRYDAAKIKPVLDKPI
-2392 YKAVFAA
+2392 
-2399 RQNGT
+2399 
-2404 LVKGA
+2404 L
-2409 AYVDKSAEKLMLVRI
+2409 
-2424 DPATKK
+2424 KK

>member
-20 VAENVRSQTKT
+20 VAENVRSQTKA

-85 ANRAVIGAGKNS
+85 ANRAVIGADKNS

-134 RQGATTKTV
+134 RQGATTQTV

-273 VIAGANNVSADL
+273 VIAGANNISTDL
-285 QDVTAKTG
+285 QGVTAKTG

-336 NLVITSAGKI
+336 NLVVTSAGKI

-355 SKTQGLVSV
+355 NKTQGLVNI
-364 QTTGTGATADINSSG
+364 QTTGTGAAADINSSG
-379 SINSNSMLNIDSGN
+379 SINSNSALNIDSGN

-411 SPLIIN
+411 SPLIVN
-417 AKGNINLAA
+417 VKGNINLAA

-458 GTATIQVQKDLVAA
+458 GTASIQVKKDLVAA
-472 KGAKLIAAKDL
+472 KGAKLIAAQDL
-483 NILSNGKLSLTE
+483 NVLSNGKLSLTE

-513 TQNIIDLQGG
+513 TQNLIDLQGG

-560 YSGRN
+560 YSGRD

-580 MVQLD
+580 LVQLD

-651 VTANSLK
+651 VAANSLK

-671 KNLNLNSTQ
+671 KNINLNSTQ
-680 TSKAMPSADK
+680 TSKAVPATDK
-690 DELTTDQTV
+690 DELTTDQIV

-746 VVTGDTGR
+746 IVTGNNGQ
-754 FKTVNNVLKGQTVS
+754 FKTVNNVLKGQIVS

-796 GMSTIID
+796 GMSMITD

-838 RTVYSN
+838 LSVYSN
-844 AEYTPATKWIAD
+844 RENTPSPLLIAD

-868 VTATGNQVLQNTNL
+868 VTATGNQVLKNTNL

-891 GGFILGQTG
+891 GGFITGQTG

-926 QTNSNL
+926 QSNSNL

-937 VYSLTAVGDIEL
+937 AYNLKAVGDIEL
-949 VSKTGTLTLK
+949 VSKAGTLTLK

-996 TAKKDIKIVSSKDD
+996 TAQKDIKIVSSKDE
-1010 VLIDG
+1010 VLVDG
-1015 IKNVFSSKKIVKLV
+1015 IKNTLNNISADSKNILNIEKNIKEIDNSINILSNSKEFQERNTLIDNIKKTKNSLEAALSYLFDGSNGEYSAGALSNVDVSNIFFYENAYIQSFSSEGASDTYAMVINNDIVGFLPSVDSIGTLLSSYKAEIKKYKNL
-1029 NVLESEKANFLLLRA
+1029 NESEKV
-1044 GIEKDSSY
+1044 KD
-1052 EKDKKYIHQIAAE
+1052 
-1065 YATAYSN
+1065 
-1072 YLAADYHD
+1072 
-1080 QPTRKEKEDKE
+1080 
-1091 KLFYTLVD
+1091 
-1099 NFKKKYKTEVKTYEI
+1099 
-1114 WVDFA
+1114 
-1119 PVYWIDR
+1119 
-1126 YDIVYG
+1126 
-1132 LPYEAEINNLQKDI
+1132 LQKLISKLESDKQSEI
-1146 DYYNQELNGSEHAET
+1146 KSKELLTKGVNGSEHTEA
-1161 KITSKLGNINIT
+1161 KLTSKSGNINIT

-1180 SGGNISA
+1180 SGGDISA

-1215 PKILNAS
+1215 PRILNAS

-1294 LFDAAIEQ
+1294 LFDAAVEQ

-1319 KKKYITTVAENNETN
+1319 KKKYITTVAESNSTN

-1339 ISAKNISIETKKL
+1339 ISGKNIFIETKKL
-1352 DTSVDTKTPDNNID
+1352 DPSVNVSTPDNNID

-1371 FTAEGGK
+1371 FTAEGGQIK
-1378 ININSGG
+1378 INSGG

-1390 TVEESSNSN
+1390 TVEESSSSN

-1418 NTTRTQV
+1418 NATRTQV

-1456 GASIESGGKLDLI
+1456 DATIEAGGKLELI

-1536 RDAILDLSKKPGN
+1536 RDEILKLANQPGN
-1549 EYLKELVNR
+1549 AYLKELVNR
-1558 KDVDWQK
+1558 KDVDWQQI
-1565 VLLTQKDW
+1565 LLTQKDW

-1578 GLTAAGAAIIVI
+1578 GLTGAGAAIIVI
-1590 IITIVTMGTGT
+1590 IVTIVTMGSGT
-1601 AAAAGAAGGT
+1601 AAAAGAAGGA

-1616 TVGLGASMIGSAGIT
+1616 TVGLGASMLGAAGVT

-1643 GAMANAAITSLATQA
+1643 GAMANAAVTSLATQA
-1658 GVSLINNGG
+1658 SVSLINNGG
-1667 DIGKTLKD
+1667 NIGKTLKD

-1688 VVTAGVLSQ
+1688 VVTAG
-1697 LSNTELMS
+1697 LMS
-1705 DLSKMTKQ
+1705 QVGSALNLKPDSTMLPDRLINNISSSVGSTLIQTAIKGGDLEENLKVALLSGLAGALQ
-1713 GEFMKEIVGRT
+1713 GEL
-1724 TQGIVN
+1724 
-1730 AGASSLVSTAIN
+1730 ASQIGDSLYKSDPT
-1742 GGSLSENL
+1742 
-1750 GNAILANT
+1750 ILQYT
-1758 AMALQ
+1758 
-1763 ASLSGQIKTLESS
+1763 I
-1776 ELDMEYVLH
+1776 H
-1785 KVAHAAAGCVAASIS
+1785 KIAHAAAGCAAAAAT
-1800 KSECEAGAIGAAVG
+1800 KSSCEAGAIGAGIG
-1814 EIVAEQMDK
+1814 EIVASLMPKPINGIEYNDEEK
-1823 SIDSKSFNSDADIQ
+1823 VKIKNVGKVVAGVVSAYAGYDVNTAANSADIAIQ
-1837 KYQQKVRDVSK
+1837 NNYLTHYSKAKFVADLAKCKVTSSNCDTIIQNYQNLSKTNDLELATVCNNTARSRDCNNMLKAALDYAGNDFNQIYGINSPAMANLK
-1848 LVASSVATLTG
+1848 ADQIRSRELVLKNIFKDVNNWYGMINDIDLRADFFSAMYAKTGAEWFRVANETSRAAIVGLGAEGAYSGATFAIGGVISSITSAGSVNLLDVYNWRSEAG
-1859 YDPTT
+1859 Y
-1864 AASSAEVAIL
+1864 ALMKAGY
-1874 NNRQLYQNE
+1874 NNFKQLYDGKVTD
-1883 IIKIKMLAA
+1883 IVAW
-1892 GNANKEARYNIAAC
+1892 NI
-1906 ALVRCAEGYEGTT
+1906 
-1919 EYAYLKAIQDAGNSA
+1919 
-1934 AFKVE
+1934 
-1939 RDYLTKQT
+1939 
-1947 FRTPIMGSM
+1947 
-1956 TTNQKLFEYT
+1956 
-1966 SSDRTQDAAVSNFR
+1966 
-1980 ELNGKYQITTR
+1980 
-1991 AGGAVMVVGGGVG
+1991 
-2004 LAGSTALGSTCV
+2004 
-2016 TGVGCLVALGGFV
+2016 
-2029 SSADLVMTG
+2029 
-2038 AKQAWSGKSV
+2038 
-2048 DTIGAQ
+2048 
-2054 VISATTGLSTSQAE
+2054 SQ
-2068 MIYGMLSMA
+2068 M
-2077 SVTNSVR
+2077 
-2084 ASAKQAVQEQRVL
+2084 QQE
-2097 INKPTITN
+2097 
-2105 CVNGT
+2105 
-2110 TCFVAGTLIE
+2110 
-2120 TKNGLKPIEEFNGNE
+2120 
-2135 LVWSRNDL
+2135 
-2143 TLEYGYKPVI
+2143 
-2153 AKKITHNQ
+2153 
-2161 PIFEVVVQNALG
+2161 
-2173 ERETFKTTEEHP
+2173 
-2185 FWVKNIGWQKASVLS
+2185 
-2200 EGMTLL
+2200 
-2206 DRSNNELT
+2206 
-2214 VISQKLLAKLDTV
+2214 QKLLQPIHEKYFKNSKLFVPQTWVPTKFPNNPVNLLD
-2227 YNIEVKDYHTYHV
+2227 YNSRV
-2240 GKLGVWVHNAQCCDL
+2240 
-2255 IYQNIVKETK
+2255 K
-2265 YGVISNRKLDK
+2265 YGCI
-2276 NAIDLDLSVVTRGQV
+2276 
-2291 KQIAKNGDPLGVK
+2291 
-2304 TEALFENVV
+2304 EM
-2313 KEQGGKVLS
+2313 
-2322 GGKYGSNN
+2322 
-2330 GYDHVIIF
+2330 GYTI
-2338 KDAQGNTNLTMVV
+2338 AQGC
-2351 DSKQLGQKGI
+2351 K
-2361 KLDPKAAGGNMQ
+2361 P
-2373 MSSEWDRAV
+2373 
-2382 LAKLDPNSEA
+2382 
-2392 YKAVFAA
+2392 
-2399 RQNGT
+2399 
-2404 LVKGA
+2404 
-2409 AYVDKSAEKLMLVRI
+2409 
-2424 DPATKK
+2424 

>member
-134 RQGATTKTV
+134 RQGATTQTV

-336 NLVITSAGKI
+336 NLVVTSAGKI

-355 SKTQGLVSV
+355 SKTQGLVNI
-364 QTTGTGATADINSSG
+364 QTTGTGAAADINSSG

-411 SPLIIN
+411 SPLIVN
-417 AKGNINLAA
+417 TKGNINLAA

-513 TQNIIDLQGG
+513 TQNLIDLQGG

-680 TSKAMPSADK
+680 TTKAMPSADK

-708 GSIGDGTVNLQ
+708 GSIGDGIVNLQ
-719 SVQVNAN
+719 SVQVNAS

-741 ANTDV
+741 ANSDV
-746 VVTGDTGR
+746 SVKGDTGYT
-754 FKTVNNVLKGQTVS
+754 KIVNNVLKGQTVS

-777 IQNTDLSSTVGKL
+777 IQNTDLGSTVGKL

-937 VYSLTAVGDIEL
+937 AYSLKAVGDIEL
-949 VSKTGTLTLK
+949 VSKAGTLTLK

-996 TAKKDIKIVSSKDD
+996 TAQKDIKIVSSKDNL
-1010 VLIDG
+1010 LIDG
-1015 IKNVFSSKKIVKLV
+1015 LKNNITNKISVSKLDYSKQELDNINNVIQQFKDTENYKLYKNSMDKINNSIYSKRKEWEIATRDDAFSKKFALSGQIKKLEQEREDIKNKFKDIIDQENKL
-1029 NVLESEKANFLLLRA
+1029 
-1044 GIEKDSSY
+1044 
-1052 EKDKKYIHQIAAE
+1052 
-1065 YATAYSN
+1065 
-1072 YLAADYHD
+1072 
-1080 QPTRKEKEDKE
+1080 
-1091 KLFYTLVD
+1091 
-1099 NFKKKYKTEVKTYEI
+1099 
-1114 WVDFA
+1114 
-1119 PVYWIDR
+1119 
-1126 YDIVYG
+1126 
-1132 LPYEAEINNLQKDI
+1132 NNLLDEKNNYFI
-1146 DYYNQELNGSEHAET
+1146 YFNSNVSGSEHSEA
-1161 KITSKLGNINIT
+1161 KLFSKSGNINIT

-1180 SGGNISA
+1180 SGGDISA

-1195 ASAALS
+1195 ASGVLA
-1201 EQYKSTTTTNTNPQ
+1201 EQYKSSTNSEANQ
-1215 PKILNAS
+1215 PPKSLNAS
-1222 IIIDGHTDFYDKGSE
+1222 IIIDGHTDFYEKGSE
-1237 NDQNYSMRTLVSPSI
+1237 SEGNYSFRTLVSPTI

-1259 NIRTVGKSKDDNLV
+1259 NIRTVGKTKDDNLV

-1302 SYDRSIT
+1302 SYDLTTT

-1352 DTSVDTKTPDNNID
+1352 DPSVDAKTPDNNID

-1371 FTAEGGK
+1371 FTAEGGTISIK
-1378 ININSGG
+1378 SGG

-1390 TVEESSNSN
+1390 TVEESSSST
-1399 VDITKKSS
+1399 VDVTKKTSYSKLISLLGSS
-1407 FAGIKY
+1407 K
-1413 NTSKT
+1413 TTT
-1418 NTTRTQV
+1418 NTTRTQI
-1425 SELPATLKA
+1425 SELPANLKA
-1434 DYIGTK
+1434 DYINTQAVDKTK
-1440 SGFDTR
+1440 

-1456 GASIESGGKLDLI
+1456 GATIETGGTLELI

-1478 VKKEKNSVVWQS
+1478 VKKEKSSLAWQA

-1517 GGLSVQVPISEKDA
+1517 GGLSVQVPISEKDT

-1536 RDAILDLSKKPGN
+1536 RDAILNLAKQPGN
-1549 EYLKELVNR
+1549 EYLKEFVNR
-1558 KDVDWQK
+1558 KDVDWQI

-1578 GLTAAGAAIIVI
+1578 GLTGAGAAIIAIV
-1590 IITIVTMGTGT
+1590 VTMVT
-1601 AAAAGAAGGT
+1601 AGAGAAV
-1611 AASGT
+1611 
-1616 TVGLGASMIGSAGIT
+1616 VGALGGSA
-1631 TTAAGAIVPSTL
+1631 ATL
-1643 GAMANAAITSLATQA
+1643 GGSAIAMTQAALTSLATQA
-1658 GVSLINNGG
+1658 SVSLINNGG
-1667 DIGKTLKD
+1667 NIGKTLKE

-1681 IKNLATS
+1681 VKNLAAS
-1688 VVTAGVLSQ
+1688 VVTAGLLSQ
-1697 LSNTELMS
+1697 ASTALNLKLDSTALSDRSIRLINNFTTSIGSTLVQTAIKGG
-1705 DLSKMTKQ
+1705 DLEENLKVALLSGLAGALQ
-1713 GEFMKEIVGRT
+1713 GEF
-1724 TQGIVN
+1724 
-1730 AGASSLVSTAIN
+1730 AS
-1742 GGSLSENL
+1742 
-1750 GNAILANT
+1750 
-1758 AMALQ
+1758 
-1763 ASLSGQIKTLESS
+1763 QIGDK
-1776 ELDMEYVLH
+1776 LDKVDPNVWEYTIH
-1785 KVAHAAAGCVAASIS
+1785 KIAHAAVGCATAAATKQS
-1800 KSECEAGAIGAAVG
+1800 CEAGAIGAGVG
-1814 EIVAEQMDK
+1814 EIVA
-1823 SIDSKSFNSDADIQ
+1823 SIMPGPVNGIEYNEEEKLKIRNTGKIVAGVVSAYSGYDVNTAANSADIAIQ
-1837 KYQQKVRDVSK
+1837 NNSLVKLASTAGKILVKSLDELNAFRKAGKNFTVNDLKASIKKQGADELLGMADDLYSIFARNTSNFDRVMAAIDLVVGTDLKKSNGIASRKVEELIRDKAFVQSLAGKNVNTPALPNTPYHPDMVSLRALTQAEKNAWITQLPQTIVKQKVTVGGKAIDVD
-1848 LVASSVATLTG
+1848 LTATL
-1859 YDPTT
+1859 
-1864 AASSAEVAIL
+1864 
-1874 NNRQLYQNE
+1874 NRIVN
-1883 IIKIKMLAA
+1883 
-1892 GNANKEARYNIAAC
+1892 
-1906 ALVRCAEGYEGTT
+1906 
-1919 EYAYLKAIQDAGNSA
+1919 
-1934 AFKVE
+1934 
-1939 RDYLTKQT
+1939 
-1947 FRTPIMGSM
+1947 
-1956 TTNQKLFEYT
+1956 
-1966 SSDRTQDAAVSNFR
+1966 
-1980 ELNGKYQITTR
+1980 
-1991 AGGAVMVVGGGVG
+1991 
-2004 LAGSTALGSTCV
+2004 
-2016 TGVGCLVALGGFV
+2016 
-2029 SSADLVMTG
+2029 
-2038 AKQAWSGKSV
+2038 
-2048 DTIGAQ
+2048 
-2054 VISATTGLSTSQAE
+2054 
-2068 MIYGMLSMA
+2068 
-2077 SVTNSVR
+2077 
-2084 ASAKQAVQEQRVL
+2084 
-2097 INKPTITN
+2097 NKPLN
-2105 CVNGT
+2105 
-2110 TCFVAGTLIE
+2110 
-2120 TKNGLKPIEEFNGNE
+2120 
-2135 LVWSRNDL
+2135 SRD
-2143 TLEYGYKPVI
+2143 GIK
-2153 AKKITHNQ
+2153 
-2161 PIFEVVVQNALG
+2161 
-2173 ERETFKTTEEHP
+2173 
-2185 FWVKNIGWQKASVLS
+2185 
-2200 EGMTLL
+2200 
-2206 DRSNNELT
+2206 
-2214 VISQKLLAKLDTV
+2214 
-2227 YNIEVKDYHTYHV
+2227 
-2240 GKLGVWVHNAQCCDL
+2240 
-2255 IYQNIVKETK
+2255 YQNISKPSLPYKQPGMPVSTGKNFEEWTVPTP
-2265 YGVISNRKLDK
+2265 GVAGRGNQRII
-2276 NAIDLDLSVVTRGQV
+2276 IDRDTGMLYYTP
-2291 KQIAKNGDPLGVK
+2291 NH
-2304 TEALFENVV
+2304 
-2313 KEQGGKVLS
+2313 
-2322 GGKYGSNN
+2322 YGS
-2330 GYDHVIIF
+2330 
-2338 KDAQGNTNLTMVV
+2338 AQT
-2351 DSKQLGQKGI
+2351 
-2361 KLDPKAAGGNMQ
+2361 
-2373 MSSEWDRAV
+2373 
-2382 LAKLDPNSEA
+2382 
-2392 YKAVFAA
+2392 
-2399 RQNGT
+2399 
-2404 LVKGA
+2404 GA
-2409 AYVDKSAEKLMLVRI
+2409 ANTWRVLGKL
-2424 DPATKK
+2424 P

>member
-36 ASTQNN
+36 ASTQTN

-285 QDVTAKTG
+285 QDVTPKTG

-321 KGLGVTNAGTIQAVN
+321 KGLGVTNAGTVQAVN

-355 SKTQGLVSV
+355 SKTQGLVNI
-364 QTTGTGATADINSSG
+364 QTTGTGAAADINSSG
-379 SINSNSMLNIDSGN
+379 SINSNSALNIDSGN

-411 SPLIIN
+411 SPLIVN

-483 NILSNGKLSLTE
+483 NVLSNGKLSLTE

-513 TQNIIDLQGG
+513 IQNLIDLQGG

-560 YSGRN
+560 YSGRD

-580 MVQLD
+580 LVQLD

-658 ATSSAGK
+658 ATSSAGE

-671 KNLNLNSTQ
+671 KNISLNSTQ
-680 TSKAMPSADK
+680 TTKAMPSADK
-690 DELTTDQTV
+690 DELTTDQSV

-741 ANTDV
+741 ANSDV

-937 VYSLTAVGDIEL
+937 VYSLKAVGDIEL
-949 VSKTGTLTLK
+949 VSKNGTLTLK
-959 GYGGTAGNG
+959 GYGGTTGNG

-996 TAKKDIKIVSSKDD
+996 TAQKDIKIVSSKDD

-1015 IKNVFSSKKIVKLV
+1015 VKNNFSSLQKLNLAKDYTLKIEEMNKERLKLQSQDYFNDYSNLV
-1029 NVLESEKANFLLLRA
+1029 
-1044 GIEKDSSY
+1044 
-1052 EKDKKYIHQIAAE
+1052 KKYR
-1065 YATAYSN
+1065 N
-1072 YLAADYHD
+1072 YNDMFLKYWDYELLD
-1080 QPTRKEKEDKE
+1080 QTKNK
-1091 KLFYTLVD
+1091 
-1099 NFKKKYKTEVKTYEI
+1099 NSEI
-1114 WVDFA
+1114 WVNAYKEYERDFNVFKDKYPIKINY
-1119 PVYWIDR
+1119 PVPGQLPFLLGGNNTPLAVDYVFGFK
-1126 YDIVYG
+1126 YDNDY
-1132 LPYEAEINNLQKDI
+1132 INDVEKNELFYK
-1146 DYYNQELNGSEHAET
+1146 ESLNGSEHAET
-1161 KITSKLGNINIT
+1161 KLTSKSGNINIT

-1187 QSGQVNLE
+1187 QLGQVNLE
-1195 ASAALS
+1195 ASGVLA
-1201 EQYKSTTTTNTNPQ
+1201 EQYKSSISSGVNQ
-1215 PKILNAS
+1215 PPKSLNAS
-1222 IIIDGHTDFYDKGSE
+1222 IIVDGHTDFYEKGTESE
-1237 NDQNYSMRTLVSPSI
+1237 GNYSFRTLVSPTI

-1259 NIRTVGKSKDDNLV
+1259 NIRTVGKTKDDNLV

-1302 SYDRSIT
+1302 SYDLTTT

-1319 KKKYITTVAENNETN
+1319 KKKYITTVSENNDTN
-1334 AASVD
+1334 AASV
-1339 ISAKNISIETKKL
+1339 
-1352 DTSVDTKTPDNNID
+1352 
-1366 IYSGR
+1366 
-1371 FTAEGGK
+1371 
-1378 ININSGG
+1378 
-1385 NLNFY
+1385 
-1390 TVEESSNSN
+1390 
-1399 VDITKKSS
+1399 
-1407 FAGIKY
+1407 
-1413 NTSKT
+1413 
-1418 NTTRTQV
+1418 
-1425 SELPATLKA
+1425 
-1434 DYIGTK
+1434 
-1440 SGFDTR
+1440 
-1446 LVGTEFEYLK
+1446 
-1456 GASIESGGKLDLI
+1456 
-1469 AAKTSITDL
+1469 
-1478 VKKEKNSVVWQS
+1478 
-1490 MQDKGSITETAQLP
+1490 
-1504 SFNGPVLPTFKAA
+1504 
-1517 GGLSVQVPISEKDA
+1517 GL
-1531 NKVEL
+1531 
-1536 RDAILDLSKKPGN
+1536 
-1549 EYLKELVNR
+1549 
-1558 KDVDWQK
+1558 
-1565 VLLTQKDW
+1565 
-1573 DYKSQ
+1573 
-1578 GLTAAGAAIIVI
+1578 
-1590 IITIVTMGTGT
+1590 
-1601 AAAAGAAGGT
+1601 
-1611 AASGT
+1611 
-1616 TVGLGASMIGSAGIT
+1616 
-1631 TTAAGAIVPSTL
+1631 
-1643 GAMANAAITSLATQA
+1643 
-1658 GVSLINNGG
+1658 
-1667 DIGKTLKD
+1667 
-1675 LGSKDS
+1675 
-1681 IKNLATS
+1681 
-1688 VVTAGVLSQ
+1688 
-1697 LSNTELMS
+1697 
-1705 DLSKMTKQ
+1705 
-1713 GEFMKEIVGRT
+1713 F
-1724 TQGIVN
+1724 
-1730 AGASSLVSTAIN
+1730 
-1742 GGSLSENL
+1742 
-1750 GNAILANT
+1750 
-1758 AMALQ
+1758 
-1763 ASLSGQIKTLESS
+1763 
-1776 ELDMEYVLH
+1776 
-1785 KVAHAAAGCVAASIS
+1785 
-1800 KSECEAGAIGAAVG
+1800 
-1814 EIVAEQMDK
+1814 
-1823 SIDSKSFNSDADIQ
+1823 
-1837 KYQQKVRDVSK
+1837 
-1848 LVASSVATLTG
+1848 
-1859 YDPTT
+1859 
-1864 AASSAEVAIL
+1864 
-1874 NNRQLYQNE
+1874 
-1883 IIKIKMLAA
+1883 
-1892 GNANKEARYNIAAC
+1892 
-1906 ALVRCAEGYEGTT
+1906 
-1919 EYAYLKAIQDAGNSA
+1919 
-1934 AFKVE
+1934 
-1939 RDYLTKQT
+1939 
-1947 FRTPIMGSM
+1947 
-1956 TTNQKLFEYT
+1956 
-1966 SSDRTQDAAVSNFR
+1966 
-1980 ELNGKYQITTR
+1980 
-1991 AGGAVMVVGGGVG
+1991 
-2004 LAGSTALGSTCV
+2004 
-2016 TGVGCLVALGGFV
+2016 
-2029 SSADLVMTG
+2029 
-2038 AKQAWSGKSV
+2038 
-2048 DTIGAQ
+2048 
-2054 VISATTGLSTSQAE
+2054 
-2068 MIYGMLSMA
+2068 
-2077 SVTNSVR
+2077 
-2084 ASAKQAVQEQRVL
+2084 
-2097 INKPTITN
+2097 
-2105 CVNGT
+2105 
-2110 TCFVAGTLIE
+2110 
-2120 TKNGLKPIEEFNGNE
+2120 
-2135 LVWSRNDL
+2135 
-2143 TLEYGYKPVI
+2143 
-2153 AKKITHNQ
+2153 
-2161 PIFEVVVQNALG
+2161 
-2173 ERETFKTTEEHP
+2173 
-2185 FWVKNIGWQKASVLS
+2185 
-2200 EGMTLL
+2200 
-2206 DRSNNELT
+2206 
-2214 VISQKLLAKLDTV
+2214 
-2227 YNIEVKDYHTYHV
+2227 
-2240 GKLGVWVHNAQCCDL
+2240 
-2255 IYQNIVKETK
+2255 
-2265 YGVISNRKLDK
+2265 
-2276 NAIDLDLSVVTRGQV
+2276 
-2291 KQIAKNGDPLGVK
+2291 
-2304 TEALFENVV
+2304 
-2313 KEQGGKVLS
+2313 
-2322 GGKYGSNN
+2322 
-2330 GYDHVIIF
+2330 
-2338 KDAQGNTNLTMVV
+2338 
-2351 DSKQLGQKGI
+2351 
-2361 KLDPKAAGGNMQ
+2361 
-2373 MSSEWDRAV
+2373 
-2382 LAKLDPNSEA
+2382 
-2392 YKAVFAA
+2392 
-2399 RQNGT
+2399 
-2404 LVKGA
+2404 
-2409 AYVDKSAEKLMLVRI
+2409 
-2424 DPATKK
+2424 

>member
-36 ASTQNN
+36 ASTQTN

-285 QDVTAKTG
+285 QDVTPKTG

-321 KGLGVTNAGTIQAVN
+321 KGLGVTNAGTVQAVN

-355 SKTQGLVSV
+355 SKTQGLVNI
-364 QTTGTGATADINSSG
+364 QTTGTGAAADINSSG

-398 AKEIIINNGSLAS
+398 AKEIIINVGSLAS
-411 SPLIIN
+411 SPLIVN

-432 DSQGGDVYIDAA
+432 DAQGGDVYIDAA

-483 NILSNGKLSLTE
+483 NVLSNGKLSLTE

-513 TQNIIDLQGG
+513 IQNLIDLQGG

-560 YSGRN
+560 YSGRD

-580 MVQLD
+580 LVQLD

-671 KNLNLNSTQ
+671 KNINLNSTQ
-680 TSKAMPSADK
+680 TTKAMPSADK
-690 DELTTDQTV
+690 DELTTDQSV

-741 ANTDV
+741 ANSDV

-937 VYSLTAVGDIEL
+937 VYSLKAVGDIEL
-949 VSKTGTLTLK
+949 VSKNGTLTLK

-996 TAKKDIKIVSSKDD
+996 IAQKDIKIVSSKDD
-1010 VLIDG
+1010 ALIDG
-1015 IKNVFSSKKIVKLV
+1015 VKNNFSSLQKLNLAKDYTLKIEEMNKERLKLQSQDYFNDYSNLV
-1029 NVLESEKANFLLLRA
+1029 
-1044 GIEKDSSY
+1044 
-1052 EKDKKYIHQIAAE
+1052 KKYR
-1065 YATAYSN
+1065 N
-1072 YLAADYHD
+1072 YNDMFLKYWDYELLD
-1080 QPTRKEKEDKE
+1080 QTKNK
-1091 KLFYTLVD
+1091 
-1099 NFKKKYKTEVKTYEI
+1099 NSEI
-1114 WVDFA
+1114 WVNAYKEYERDFNVFKDKYPIKINY
-1119 PVYWIDR
+1119 PVPGQLPFLLGGNNTPLAVDYVFGFK
-1126 YDIVYG
+1126 YDNDY
-1132 LPYEAEINNLQKDI
+1132 INDVEKNELFYK
-1146 DYYNQELNGSEHAET
+1146 ESLNGSEHAET
-1161 KITSKLGNINIT
+1161 KLTSKSGNINIT

-1187 QSGQVNLE
+1187 QLGQVNLE
-1195 ASAALS
+1195 ASGVLA
-1201 EQYKSTTTTNTNPQ
+1201 EQYKSSISSGVNQ
-1215 PKILNAS
+1215 PPKSLNAS
-1222 IIIDGHTDFYDKGSE
+1222 IIVDGHTDFYEKGTESE
-1237 NDQNYSMRTLVSPSI
+1237 GNYSFRTLVSPTI

-1259 NIRTVGKSKDDNLV
+1259 NIRTVGKTKDDNLV

-1302 SYDRSIT
+1302 SYDLTTT
-1309 TEKKKSWGGL
+1309 TEK
-1319 KKKYITTVAENNETN
+1319 
-1334 AASVD
+1334 
-1339 ISAKNISIETKKL
+1339 
-1352 DTSVDTKTPDNNID
+1352 
-1366 IYSGR
+1366 
-1371 FTAEGGK
+1371 
-1378 ININSGG
+1378 
-1385 NLNFY
+1385 
-1390 TVEESSNSN
+1390 
-1399 VDITKKSS
+1399 
-1407 FAGIKY
+1407 
-1413 NTSKT
+1413 
-1418 NTTRTQV
+1418 
-1425 SELPATLKA
+1425 
-1434 DYIGTK
+1434 
-1440 SGFDTR
+1440 
-1446 LVGTEFEYLK
+1446 
-1456 GASIESGGKLDLI
+1456 
-1469 AAKTSITDL
+1469 
-1478 VKKEKNSVVWQS
+1478 
-1490 MQDKGSITETAQLP
+1490 
-1504 SFNGPVLPTFKAA
+1504 
-1517 GGLSVQVPISEKDA
+1517 
-1531 NKVEL
+1531 
-1536 RDAILDLSKKPGN
+1536 
-1549 EYLKELVNR
+1549 
-1558 KDVDWQK
+1558 
-1565 VLLTQKDW
+1565 
-1573 DYKSQ
+1573 
-1578 GLTAAGAAIIVI
+1578 
-1590 IITIVTMGTGT
+1590 
-1601 AAAAGAAGGT
+1601 
-1611 AASGT
+1611 
-1616 TVGLGASMIGSAGIT
+1616 
-1631 TTAAGAIVPSTL
+1631 
-1643 GAMANAAITSLATQA
+1643 
-1658 GVSLINNGG
+1658 
-1667 DIGKTLKD
+1667 
-1675 LGSKDS
+1675 
-1681 IKNLATS
+1681 
-1688 VVTAGVLSQ
+1688 
-1697 LSNTELMS
+1697 
-1705 DLSKMTKQ
+1705 
-1713 GEFMKEIVGRT
+1713 
-1724 TQGIVN
+1724 
-1730 AGASSLVSTAIN
+1730 
-1742 GGSLSENL
+1742 
-1750 GNAILANT
+1750 
-1758 AMALQ
+1758 
-1763 ASLSGQIKTLESS
+1763 
-1776 ELDMEYVLH
+1776 
-1785 KVAHAAAGCVAASIS
+1785 
-1800 KSECEAGAIGAAVG
+1800 
-1814 EIVAEQMDK
+1814 
-1823 SIDSKSFNSDADIQ
+1823 
-1837 KYQQKVRDVSK
+1837 
-1848 LVASSVATLTG
+1848 
-1859 YDPTT
+1859 
-1864 AASSAEVAIL
+1864 
-1874 NNRQLYQNE
+1874 
-1883 IIKIKMLAA
+1883 
-1892 GNANKEARYNIAAC
+1892 
-1906 ALVRCAEGYEGTT
+1906 
-1919 EYAYLKAIQDAGNSA
+1919 
-1934 AFKVE
+1934 
-1939 RDYLTKQT
+1939 
-1947 FRTPIMGSM
+1947 
-1956 TTNQKLFEYT
+1956 
-1966 SSDRTQDAAVSNFR
+1966 
-1980 ELNGKYQITTR
+1980 
-1991 AGGAVMVVGGGVG
+1991 
-2004 LAGSTALGSTCV
+2004 
-2016 TGVGCLVALGGFV
+2016 GFV
-2029 SSADLVMTG
+2029 
-2038 AKQAWSGKSV
+2038 
-2048 DTIGAQ
+2048 AQ
-2054 VISATTGLSTSQAE
+2054 
-2068 MIYGMLSMA
+2068 
-2077 SVTNSVR
+2077 
-2084 ASAKQAVQEQRVL
+2084 
-2097 INKPTITN
+2097 
-2105 CVNGT
+2105 
-2110 TCFVAGTLIE
+2110 
-2120 TKNGLKPIEEFNGNE
+2120 
-2135 LVWSRNDL
+2135 
-2143 TLEYGYKPVI
+2143 
-2153 AKKITHNQ
+2153 
-2161 PIFEVVVQNALG
+2161 
-2173 ERETFKTTEEHP
+2173 
-2185 FWVKNIGWQKASVLS
+2185 
-2200 EGMTLL
+2200 
-2206 DRSNNELT
+2206 
-2214 VISQKLLAKLDTV
+2214 
-2227 YNIEVKDYHTYHV
+2227 TY
-2240 GKLGVWVHNAQCCDL
+2240 L
-2255 IYQNIVKETK
+2255 
-2265 YGVISNRKLDK
+2265 
-2276 NAIDLDLSVVTRGQV
+2276 
-2291 KQIAKNGDPLGVK
+2291 
-2304 TEALFENVV
+2304 
-2313 KEQGGKVLS
+2313 
-2322 GGKYGSNN
+2322 
-2330 GYDHVIIF
+2330 
-2338 KDAQGNTNLTMVV
+2338 
-2351 DSKQLGQKGI
+2351 
-2361 KLDPKAAGGNMQ
+2361 
-2373 MSSEWDRAV
+2373 
-2382 LAKLDPNSEA
+2382 
-2392 YKAVFAA
+2392 
-2399 RQNGT
+2399 
-2404 LVKGA
+2404 
-2409 AYVDKSAEKLMLVRI
+2409 
-2424 DPATKK
+2424 